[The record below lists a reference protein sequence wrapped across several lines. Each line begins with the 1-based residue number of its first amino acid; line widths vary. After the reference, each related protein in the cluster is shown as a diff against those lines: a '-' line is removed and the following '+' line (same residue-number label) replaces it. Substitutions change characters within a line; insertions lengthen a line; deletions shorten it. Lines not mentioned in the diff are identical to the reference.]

1 MKRLKKLVSSILI
14 TMLTV
19 ATLGIISAVK
29 AASAGPLYLGI
40 VSLRR
45 SGYGYQQGGASG
57 KVWKI
62 AEYDSENGK
71 TADLSKT
78 IYCIKGGPGFGSSD
92 MATGGVPTISKYT
105 QKFNLKD
112 LASIP
117 STYSKILPT
126 GTNYNSLMWLLDN
139 IYIMPAA
146 GTDNKT
152 AREAFLES
160 KIPDEFYEYVTDDD
174 IDVVQQL
181 AIWYFTNPSG
191 DKYHYETTNLKVNSI
206 ANVDSNYVSI
216 GDLAQYNGGD
226 DGRDRE
232 DAIEALFQY
241 YITNAKANSNY
252 KSTNNTTSP
261 IEIVKN
267 NATMTKVGSNYVAG
281 PYKINQLL
289 NVDYTLSATFTD
301 INGKTITPTIGI
313 KNSSGNIVSTTKSLK
328 ELVGQEFYLSMPVSS
343 NISGIKM
350 TVNTSY
356 TSKTVDYWS
365 VADAPTTEQPV
376 VIVDETPFKFSDTT
390 SIVVPKP
397 FDLSLRKFITNINGT
412 EITNRIPQVDVSKLA
427 SGEATTATYNHPKNP
442 LRVAIGDEVTYTIRV
457 YNEGEVDGYVEE
469 ITDHLPEQLEFIV
482 DDQVNIQYG
491 WKIASSS
498 DLKTIKTEYLSKAK
512 ETTDGANKISAF
524 NGKTLA
530 YKDVKIKCR
539 VVSTDPMPTKI
550 TNIADI
556 TRFTDGD
563 GNTVTDRD
571 SQANNVQLPTGKDL
585 ENYRDSEINRGEE
598 YIPGQQDDDDFEKL
612 TLKDFDLSLRKF
624 ITGVNGTAI
633 TNREPKVNVTP
644 LNNGG
649 TTAIYNHP
657 KTPVSVAI
665 GDLVEYTIRVYNE
678 AEIDGYVEEITD
690 HLPDQLEFVSGN
702 ATNTKYGWVV
712 DSTNSKIIRTNYLS
726 KAKESSAG
734 SNKIKAFNGTTLDYK
749 DVKVVC
755 KVVSTDPM
763 PTKITNIAD
772 ISNFTDGNGNKV
784 TDRDSQENN
793 VNIPS
798 DLPGYKDDEIGKDY
812 VPGQQDDDDFEKLKI
827 KEFDLAL
834 RKFITKLNDEEI
846 TSRIPQPDVTKLADG
861 TATTATY
868 NHPKNPIDVTIGD
881 IVEYTIRVYNEGEVD
896 GYVQEI
902 TDHLPDQ
909 LEFVAND
916 ETNIKYGWTVDGN
929 NSKIIRTKY
938 LSKENDTAEGENKIT
953 SFNGTT
959 LDYKDVKVVC
969 KVIETKPM
977 PTKITNI
984 ADISDFTDG
993 NGNKVKDR
1001 DSQENNVNI
1010 PSDLPGYKDDEIG
1023 KNYVP
1028 GQQDD
1033 DDFEK
1038 LKIKEF
1044 DLALR
1049 KFITKV
1055 NDENIS
1061 SRVPVVDITQL
1072 KNGTATTA
1080 TYDHPKTPIKVKI
1093 DDVVEYTIRVY
1104 NEGGVDGYVEEITD
1118 HLPDQL
1124 EFIADNET
1132 NKKYGW
1138 SVDNQNSKVVKTTY
1152 LSKANEKVAGENKI
1166 PAFDGTTLSYKEV
1179 KIACKVIS
1187 TNPMPTKITNIADIS
1202 DFTNGNGEK
1211 VKDRDS
1217 EENNVNIPSD
1227 LPGYKDDEIGKD
1239 YVPGQQDDDD
1249 FEKLEVKPLEFD
1261 LALRKFITKVNDE
1274 EITSRIPKV
1283 DITKLASGEATTAIY
1298 NHSKTPVEV
1307 AIDDIVEY
1315 TIRVYNEGEIDG
1327 YAEEI
1332 KDHLPDQLELIADN
1346 ETNKAYGWTVDD
1358 QDSKVIKTTYLSK
1371 ANEKVAGEN
1380 KIPAF
1385 DGTTLSY
1392 KDVKVVCKVVETNQ
1406 MPKKITNLADVSDFT
1421 DGDGNK
1427 VTDRDS
1433 EKDNVKIPEDRPGY
1447 KDDESNKDY
1456 VPGQEDDDDF
1466 EKVTVAKFD
1475 LSLRKFITAV
1485 NDTEITSRIPQVDV
1499 TPIKDGSGTTAKYDH
1514 PKDPVLVSN
1523 GNIVTYTIR
1532 VYNEGEIDGYASE
1545 IKDDMPQGLKFLTDN
1560 KTNIEYRW
1568 KMLDKDGKETE
1579 NLDEAVSIVTDYL
1592 SKEQE
1597 KTAGAN
1603 LLKAFDGE
1611 KLDYRDVKVAF
1622 EVTEPNTSDRILINQ
1637 AQISKNTNKDGKDV
1651 KDQDSVPDKWNEGE
1665 DDQDIE
1671 KVKVQYF
1678 DLSLRKWVTQAIVT
1692 ENGEDKIIES
1702 GHKAEDDPEDVV
1714 KVDLK
1719 KSKINKVTIK
1729 FRYKIRVKN
1738 EGNIAGY
1745 AKELKDYIPDGL
1757 KFVAED
1763 NPLWK
1768 QIDEKTI
1775 TTDQTKDILLQPGDT
1790 TEVEVLLTWINDSE
1804 NFGVMDNWAE
1814 ISKDHNDFNSPDID
1828 STPDNNKKGEDDIDD
1843 APVSVGVQT
1852 GQIRTFTT
1860 IGLAVLVILS
1870 SGVAL
1875 IKKFVL

>member
-1 MKRLKKLVSSILI
+1 MKKFKKLVSSILI

-19 ATLGIISAVK
+19 ATLGSISAVK

-45 SGYGYQQGGASG
+45 AGYGYQQEGS

-126 GTNYNSLMWLLDN
+126 GSNYNSLMWLLDN
-139 IYIMPAA
+139 IYIMPAI
-146 GTDNKT
+146 GTDNTT
-152 AREAFLES
+152 AREEFLKS
-160 KIPDEFYEYVTDDD
+160 KIPNELYELITDDD
-174 IDVVQQL
+174 IDAVQQL

-191 DKYHYETTNLKVNSI
+191 DKYHYETSNFKINSI
-206 ANVDSNYVSI
+206 ANVDSNYASM
-216 GDLAQYNGGD
+216 GDIFGD
-226 DGRDRE
+226 DGWDRE

-261 IEIVKN
+261 IEIVKG

-281 PYKINQLL
+281 PYKINKLL
-289 NVDYTLSATFTD
+289 NVDYTLNATFTD
-301 INGKTITPTIGI
+301 INGTAITPSIGI
-313 KNSSGNIVSTTKSLK
+313 KDVSGNVTATTKTLK
-328 ELVGQEFYLSMPVSS
+328 ELVGQEFYLIMPTSS

-376 VIVDETPFKFSDTT
+376 VIVNETPLNFSDAT

-427 SGEATTATYNHPKNP
+427 SGEATTATYNHPKIP
-442 LRVAIGDEVTYTIRV
+442 LKVAIGDVVTYTIRV
-457 YNEGEVDGYVEE
+457 YNEGDIDGYVEE
-469 ITDHLPEQLEFIV
+469 ITDHLPDQLEFIV
-482 DDQVNIQYG
+482 DDQVNIEYG
-491 WKIASSS
+491 WKIASST
-498 DLKTIKTEYLSKAK
+498 DLKTIKTEYLSKAN

-524 NGKTLA
+524 NGTTLA
-530 YKDVKIKCR
+530 YKDVKIKCK
-539 VVSTDPMPTKI
+539 VVATDPMADKI

-556 TRFTDGD
+556 TKFTDGD

-571 SQANNVQLPTGKDL
+571 SQENNVNLPTGKDL

-612 TLKDFDLSLRKF
+612 TLKEFDLSLRKF

-633 TNREPKVNVTP
+633 TDREPQANVTP

-690 HLPDQLEFVSGN
+690 HLPDQLEFVAGN
-702 ATNTKYGWVV
+702 ETNSKYGWVV

-726 KAKESSAG
+726 KAKEASEGA
-734 SNKIKAFNGTTLDYK
+734 NKIKAFDGTKLDYK

-772 ISNFTDGNGNKV
+772 ITKFTDGNGNKV

-834 RKFITKLNDEEI
+834 RKFITKVNNTEI
-846 TSRIPQPDVTKLADG
+846 KSRIPQVDTTPLKNG
-861 TATTATY
+861 TGTTAIY
-868 NHPKNPIDVTIGD
+868 NHSKEPVKVSLGAV
-881 IVEYTIRVYNEGEVD
+881 VEYIIRVYNEG
-896 GYVQEI
+896 Q
-902 TDHLPDQ
+902 
-909 LEFVAND
+909 
-916 ETNIKYGWTVDGN
+916 
-929 NSKIIRTKY
+929 
-938 LSKENDTAEGENKIT
+938 
-953 SFNGTT
+953 
-959 LDYKDVKVVC
+959 
-969 KVIETKPM
+969 
-977 PTKITNI
+977 
-984 ADISDFTDG
+984 
-993 NGNKVKDR
+993 
-1001 DSQENNVNI
+1001 
-1010 PSDLPGYKDDEIG
+1010 
-1023 KNYVP
+1023 
-1028 GQQDD
+1028 
-1033 DDFEK
+1033 
-1038 LKIKEF
+1038 
-1044 DLALR
+1044 
-1049 KFITKV
+1049 
-1055 NDENIS
+1055 
-1061 SRVPVVDITQL
+1061 
-1072 KNGTATTA
+1072 
-1080 TYDHPKTPIKVKI
+1080 
-1093 DDVVEYTIRVY
+1093 
-1104 NEGGVDGYVEEITD
+1104 VDGYVEEIKD

-1124 EFIADNET
+1124 EFIKDNET

-1138 SVDNQNSKVVKTTY
+1138 TVDSTDSKVIKTSY

-1179 KIACKVIS
+1179 KVACKVVS
-1187 TNPMPTKITNIADIS
+1187 TDPMPSKITNLADIS
-1202 DFTNGNGEK
+1202 DFTDGE
-1211 VKDRDS
+1211 
-1217 EENNVNIPSD
+1217 
-1227 LPGYKDDEIGKD
+1227 
-1239 YVPGQQDDDD
+1239 
-1249 FEKLEVKPLEFD
+1249 
-1261 LALRKFITKVNDE
+1261 
-1274 EITSRIPKV
+1274 
-1283 DITKLASGEATTAIY
+1283 
-1298 NHSKTPVEV
+1298 
-1307 AIDDIVEY
+1307 
-1315 TIRVYNEGEIDG
+1315 
-1327 YAEEI
+1327 
-1332 KDHLPDQLELIADN
+1332 
-1346 ETNKAYGWTVDD
+1346 
-1358 QDSKVIKTTYLSK
+1358 
-1371 ANEKVAGEN
+1371 
-1380 KIPAF
+1380 
-1385 DGTTLSY
+1385 
-1392 KDVKVVCKVVETNQ
+1392 
-1406 MPKKITNLADVSDFT
+1406 
-1421 DGDGNK
+1421 GNK

-1433 EKDNVKIPEDRPGY
+1433 KEDNVKIPEDRPGY
-1447 KDDESNKDY
+1447 KDDESKKDY

-1466 EKVTVAKFD
+1466 EKVTLVKFD

-1485 NDTEITSRIPQVDV
+1485 NNTEITSRIPQVDV
-1499 TPIKDGSGTTAKYDH
+1499 TPIKDGSSTTAKYDH

-1532 VYNEGEIDGYASE
+1532 VFNEGEMDGYASE

-1637 AQISKNTNKDGKDV
+1637 AQISKDSDKDGNDV
-1651 KDQDSVPDKWNEGE
+1651 TDQDSVPDKWNEGE

-1692 ENGEDKIIES
+1692 ENGEEKIIES

-1745 AKELKDYIPDGL
+1745 AKELKDYIPNGL
-1757 KFVAED
+1757 KFVPED

-1790 TEVEVLLTWINDSE
+1790 TEVEVVLTWINDSE

-1852 GQIRTFTT
+1852 GQIKTFTT
-1860 IGLAVLVILS
+1860 ISLAVLVILS
-1870 SGVAL
+1870 SGVVL

>member
-1 MKRLKKLVSSILI
+1 MKKLIKLVSSILI

-19 ATLGIISAVK
+19 TTLGSISAVK

-40 VSLRR
+40 VSLRS
-45 SGYGYQQGGASG
+45 SGYGYQQTGD

-62 AEYDSENGK
+62 AEYDSQNGK
-71 TADLSKT
+71 TANLSKT

-126 GTNYNSLMWLLDN
+126 GSNYNSLMWLLDN
-139 IYIMPAA
+139 IYIMPAI
-146 GTDNKT
+146 GTDNTT
-152 AREAFLES
+152 AREEFLKS
-160 KIPDEFYEYVTDDD
+160 KIPDKFYEYVTDDD
-174 IDVVQQL
+174 MDVVQQL
-181 AIWYFTNPSG
+181 AIWYFTNPEG
-191 DKYHYETTNLKVNSI
+191 KYHYATTNFKINSI
-206 ANVDSNYVSI
+206 ANVDSNYASM
-216 GDLAQYNGGD
+216 GDIFGD
-226 DGRDRE
+226 DGWNRE

-261 IEIVKN
+261 IEIVKS
-267 NATMTKVGSNYVAG
+267 NATMKKEGNNYVAG

-289 NVDYTLSATFTD
+289 NVDYTLNATFTD
-301 INGKTITPTIGI
+301 INETTITPSIGI
-313 KNSSGNIVSTTKSLK
+313 KNINGTVTATSKTLK
-328 ELVGQEFYLSMPVSS
+328 ELVGQEFYLMMPTSS

-376 VIVDETPFKFSDTT
+376 VIVNETPLKFSDTT

-412 EITNRIPQVDVSKLA
+412 EITNRIPQEDVSKLA
-427 SGEATTATYNHPKNP
+427 SGEATTATYNHPKTP
-442 LRVAIGDEVTYTIRV
+442 LKVAIGDVVTYTIRV
-457 YNEGEVDGYVEE
+457 YNEG
-469 ITDHLPEQLEFIV
+469 
-482 DDQVNIQYG
+482 
-491 WKIASSS
+491 
-498 DLKTIKTEYLSKAK
+498 
-512 ETTDGANKISAF
+512 
-524 NGKTLA
+524 
-530 YKDVKIKCR
+530 
-539 VVSTDPMPTKI
+539 
-550 TNIADI
+550 
-556 TRFTDGD
+556 
-563 GNTVTDRD
+563 
-571 SQANNVQLPTGKDL
+571 
-585 ENYRDSEINRGEE
+585 
-598 YIPGQQDDDDFEKL
+598 
-612 TLKDFDLSLRKF
+612 
-624 ITGVNGTAI
+624 
-633 TNREPKVNVTP
+633 
-644 LNNGG
+644 
-649 TTAIYNHP
+649 
-657 KTPVSVAI
+657 
-665 GDLVEYTIRVYNE
+665 
-678 AEIDGYVEEITD
+678 EIDGYVEEITD
-690 HLPDQLEFVSGN
+690 HLPDQLEFVAGN
-702 ATNTKYGWVV
+702 EINTKYGWVV
-712 DSTNSKIIRTNYLS
+712 DSTNSKTIRTNYLS
-726 KAKESSAG
+726 KAKEASEGA
-734 SNKIKAFNGTTLDYK
+734 NKIKAFDGEKLDYK

-772 ISNFTDGNGNKV
+772 ITKFTDGNGNTV

-846 TSRIPQPDVTKLADG
+846 TSRIPQPDVSKLADG

-868 NHPKNPIDVTIGD
+868 NHPK
-881 IVEYTIRVYNEGEVD
+881 
-896 GYVQEI
+896 
-902 TDHLPDQ
+902 
-909 LEFVAND
+909 
-916 ETNIKYGWTVDGN
+916 
-929 NSKIIRTKY
+929 
-938 LSKENDTAEGENKIT
+938 
-953 SFNGTT
+953 
-959 LDYKDVKVVC
+959 
-969 KVIETKPM
+969 
-977 PTKITNI
+977 
-984 ADISDFTDG
+984 
-993 NGNKVKDR
+993 
-1001 DSQENNVNI
+1001 
-1010 PSDLPGYKDDEIG
+1010 
-1023 KNYVP
+1023 
-1028 GQQDD
+1028 
-1033 DDFEK
+1033 
-1038 LKIKEF
+1038 
-1044 DLALR
+1044 
-1049 KFITKV
+1049 
-1055 NDENIS
+1055 
-1061 SRVPVVDITQL
+1061 
-1072 KNGTATTA
+1072 
-1080 TYDHPKTPIKVKI
+1080 TPISVAI
-1093 DDVVEYTIRVY
+1093 GDVVEYTIRVY
-1104 NEGGVDGYVEEITD
+1104 NEAEVDGYVEEITD

-1124 EFIADNET
+1124 EFIAGNET
-1132 NKKYGW
+1132 NTKYGW
-1138 SVDNQNSKVVKTTY
+1138 TVDSNNSKIIKTKY
-1152 LSKANEKVAGENKI
+1152 LSKANETTEGDNKI
-1166 PAFDGTTLSYKEV
+1166 KAFDGTQLDYKDV
-1179 KIACKVIS
+1179 KVVCKVVS
-1187 TNPMPTKITNIADIS
+1187 TDPMPTKITNIADITK
-1202 DFTNGNGEK
+1202 FTDGNGNT
-1211 VKDRDS
+1211 VTDRDS
-1217 EENNVNIPSD
+1217 QENNVNIPSD

-1249 FEKLEVKPLEFD
+1249 FEKLKIKEFD
-1261 LALRKFITKVNDE
+1261 LALRKFITKVNNT
-1274 EITSRIPKV
+1274 EIKSRIPQV
-1283 DITKLASGEATTAIY
+1283 DTTPLKNGTGTTAIY
-1298 NHSKTPVEV
+1298 NHSKEPVKV
-1307 AIDDIVEY
+1307 SLGAVVEY
-1315 TIRVYNEGEIDG
+1315 TIRVYNEGQVDG
-1327 YAEEI
+1327 YVEEI
-1332 KDHLPDQLELIADN
+1332 KDHLPDQLEFVKDN
-1346 ETNKAYGWTVDD
+1346 ETNKKYGWTVDST
-1358 QDSKVIKTTYLSK
+1358 DSKVIKTSYLSK
-1371 ANEKVAGEN
+1371 ENEKVAGEN

-1392 KDVKVVCKVVETNQ
+1392 KEVKVACKVVSTDP
-1406 MPKKITNLADVSDFT
+1406 MPSKITNLADISDFT
-1421 DGDGNK
+1421 DGEGNK

-1433 EKDNVKIPEDRPGY
+1433 KEDNVKIPEDRPGY
-1447 KDDESNKDY
+1447 KDDESKKDY

-1466 EKVTVAKFD
+1466 EKVTLVKFD

-1485 NDTEITSRIPQVDV
+1485 NNTEITSRIPQVDV
-1499 TPIKDGSGTTAKYDH
+1499 TPIKDGSSTTAKYDH

-1532 VYNEGEIDGYASE
+1532 VFNEGEMDGYASE

-1579 NLDEAVSIVTDYL
+1579 NLDEAISIVTDYL

-1637 AQISKNTNKDGKDV
+1637 AQISKDSDKDGNDV
-1651 KDQDSVPDKWNEGE
+1651 TDQDSVPDKWNEGE

-1692 ENGEDKIIES
+1692 ENGEEKIIES

-1745 AKELKDYIPDGL
+1745 AKELKDYIPNGL
-1757 KFVAED
+1757 KFVPED

-1790 TEVEVLLTWINDSE
+1790 TEVEVVLTWINDSE

-1852 GQIRTFTT
+1852 GQIKTFTT
-1860 IGLAVLVILS
+1860 ISLAVLVILS
-1870 SGVAL
+1870 SGVVL

>member
-1 MKRLKKLVSSILI
+1 MKKFKKLVSSILI

-19 ATLGIISAVK
+19 ATLGSISAVK

-45 SGYGYQQGGASG
+45 AGYGYQQEGS

-126 GTNYNSLMWLLDN
+126 GSNYNSLMWLLDN
-139 IYIMPAA
+139 IYIMPAI
-146 GTDNKT
+146 GTDNTT
-152 AREAFLES
+152 AREEFLKS
-160 KIPDEFYEYVTDDD
+160 KIPNELYELITDDD
-174 IDVVQQL
+174 IDAVQQL

-191 DKYHYETTNLKVNSI
+191 DKYHYETSNFKINSI
-206 ANVDSNYVSI
+206 ANVDSNYASM
-216 GDLAQYNGGD
+216 GDIFGD
-226 DGRDRE
+226 DGWDRE

-261 IEIVKN
+261 IEIVKS

-289 NVDYTLSATFTD
+289 NVDYTLNATFTD
-301 INGKTITPTIGI
+301 INGTTITPSIGI
-313 KNSSGNIVSTTKSLK
+313 KDVSGNVTATTKTLK
-328 ELVGQEFYLSMPVSS
+328 ELVGQEFYLIMPTSS

-376 VIVDETPFKFSDTT
+376 VIVNETPLNFSDAT

-427 SGEATTATYNHPKNP
+427 SGEATTATYNHTKTP
-442 LRVAIGDEVTYTIRV
+442 LKVAIGDVVTYTIRV
-457 YNEGEVDGYVEE
+457 YNEGDIDGYVEE
-469 ITDHLPEQLEFIV
+469 ITDHLPDQLEFIV
-482 DDQVNIQYG
+482 DDQVNIEYG
-491 WKIASSS
+491 WKIASST
-498 DLKTIKTEYLSKAK
+498 DLKTIKTEYLSKAN

-524 NGKTLA
+524 NGTTLA

-539 VVSTDPMPTKI
+539 VVATDPMADKI

-556 TRFTDGD
+556 TKFTDGD

-571 SQANNVQLPTGKDL
+571 SQENNVNLPTGKDL

-612 TLKDFDLSLRKF
+612 TLKEFDLSLRKF

-633 TNREPKVNVTP
+633 TNREPQVNVTP

-690 HLPDQLEFVSGN
+690 HLPDQLEFVAGN
-702 ATNTKYGWVV
+702 EINTKYGWVV

-726 KAKESSAG
+726 KAKEASEGA
-734 SNKIKAFNGTTLDYK
+734 NKIKAFDGTKLDYK

-772 ISNFTDGNGNKV
+772 ITKFTDGNGNTV

-834 RKFITKLNDEEI
+834 RKFITKVNNTEI
-846 TSRIPQPDVTKLADG
+846 KSRIPQVD
-861 TATTATY
+861 TT
-868 NHPKNPIDVTIGD
+868 P
-881 IVEYTIRVYNEGEVD
+881 
-896 GYVQEI
+896 
-902 TDHLPDQ
+902 
-909 LEFVAND
+909 
-916 ETNIKYGWTVDGN
+916 
-929 NSKIIRTKY
+929 
-938 LSKENDTAEGENKIT
+938 
-953 SFNGTT
+953 
-959 LDYKDVKVVC
+959 
-969 KVIETKPM
+969 
-977 PTKITNI
+977 
-984 ADISDFTDG
+984 
-993 NGNKVKDR
+993 
-1001 DSQENNVNI
+1001 
-1010 PSDLPGYKDDEIG
+1010 
-1023 KNYVP
+1023 
-1028 GQQDD
+1028 
-1033 DDFEK
+1033 
-1038 LKIKEF
+1038 
-1044 DLALR
+1044 
-1049 KFITKV
+1049 
-1055 NDENIS
+1055 
-1061 SRVPVVDITQL
+1061 L
-1072 KNGTATTA
+1072 KNGTGTTA
-1080 TYDHPKTPIKVKI
+1080 IYNHSKEPVKVSLGA
-1093 DDVVEYTIRVY
+1093 VVEYTIRVY
-1104 NEGGVDGYVEEITD
+1104 NEGQVDGYVEEIKD

-1124 EFIADNET
+1124 EFIKDNET

-1138 SVDNQNSKVVKTTY
+1138 TVDSTDSKVIKTSY
-1152 LSKANEKVAGENKI
+1152 LCKANEKVAGENKI

-1179 KIACKVIS
+1179 KVACKVVS
-1187 TNPMPTKITNIADIS
+1187 TDPMPSKITNLADIS
-1202 DFTNGNGEK
+1202 DFTDGE
-1211 VKDRDS
+1211 
-1217 EENNVNIPSD
+1217 
-1227 LPGYKDDEIGKD
+1227 
-1239 YVPGQQDDDD
+1239 
-1249 FEKLEVKPLEFD
+1249 
-1261 LALRKFITKVNDE
+1261 
-1274 EITSRIPKV
+1274 
-1283 DITKLASGEATTAIY
+1283 
-1298 NHSKTPVEV
+1298 
-1307 AIDDIVEY
+1307 
-1315 TIRVYNEGEIDG
+1315 
-1327 YAEEI
+1327 
-1332 KDHLPDQLELIADN
+1332 
-1346 ETNKAYGWTVDD
+1346 
-1358 QDSKVIKTTYLSK
+1358 
-1371 ANEKVAGEN
+1371 
-1380 KIPAF
+1380 
-1385 DGTTLSY
+1385 
-1392 KDVKVVCKVVETNQ
+1392 
-1406 MPKKITNLADVSDFT
+1406 
-1421 DGDGNK
+1421 GNK

-1433 EKDNVKIPEDRPGY
+1433 KEDNVKIPEDRPGY
-1447 KDDESNKDY
+1447 KDDESKKDY

-1466 EKVTVAKFD
+1466 EKVTLVKFD

-1485 NDTEITSRIPQVDV
+1485 NNTEITSRIPQVDV
-1499 TPIKDGSGTTAKYDH
+1499 TPIKDGSSTTAKYDH

-1523 GNIVTYTIR
+1523 GKIVTYTIR
-1532 VYNEGEIDGYASE
+1532 VFNEGEMDGYASE

-1637 AQISKNTNKDGKDV
+1637 AQISKDSDKDGNDV
-1651 KDQDSVPDKWNEGE
+1651 TDQDSVPDKWNEGE

-1745 AKELKDYIPDGL
+1745 AKELKDYIPNGL
-1757 KFVAED
+1757 KFVPED

-1790 TEVEVLLTWINDSE
+1790 TEVEVVLTWINDSE

-1852 GQIRTFTT
+1852 GQIKTFTT

-1870 SGVAL
+1870 SGVVL

>member
-1 MKRLKKLVSSILI
+1 MKKLKKLVSSILI

-19 ATLGIISAVK
+19 ATLGSISAVK

-45 SGYGYQQGGASG
+45 AGYGYQQEGS

-126 GTNYNSLMWLLDN
+126 GSNYNSLMWLLDN
-139 IYIMPAA
+139 IYIMPAI
-146 GTDNKT
+146 GTDNTT
-152 AREAFLES
+152 AREEFLKS
-160 KIPDEFYEYVTDDD
+160 KIPNELYDLITDDD
-174 IDVVQQL
+174 IDAVQQL

-191 DKYHYETTNLKVNSI
+191 DKYHYETSNFKINSI
-206 ANVDSNYVSI
+206 ANVDSNYASM
-216 GDLAQYNGGD
+216 GDIFGD
-226 DGRDRE
+226 DGWNRE

-261 IEIVKN
+261 IEIVKS

-289 NVDYTLSATFTD
+289 NVDYTLNATFTD
-301 INGKTITPTIGI
+301 INGTTITPSIGI
-313 KNSSGNIVSTTKSLK
+313 KDVSGNVTATTKTLK
-328 ELVGQEFYLSMPVSS
+328 ELVGQEFYLIMPTSS

-376 VIVDETPFKFSDTT
+376 VIVNETPLNFSDTT

-427 SGEATTATYNHPKNP
+427 SGEATTATYNHTKTP
-442 LRVAIGDEVTYTIRV
+442 LKVAIGDVVTYTIRV
-457 YNEGEVDGYVEE
+457 YNEGDIDGYVEE
-469 ITDHLPEQLEFIV
+469 ITDHLPDQLEFIV
-482 DDQVNIQYG
+482 DDQVNIENG
-491 WKIASSS
+491 WKIASST
-498 DLKTIKTEYLSKAK
+498 DLKTIKTEYLSKAN

-524 NGKTLA
+524 NGTTLA

-539 VVSTDPMPTKI
+539 VVATEPMADKI

-556 TRFTDGD
+556 TKFTDGD

-571 SQANNVQLPTGKDL
+571 SQENNVNLPTGKDL
-585 ENYRDSEINRGEE
+585 ENYKDSEINRGEE

-612 TLKDFDLSLRKF
+612 TLKEFDLSLRKF

-633 TNREPKVNVTP
+633 TNREPQVNVTP
-644 LNNGG
+644 LKNGG

-690 HLPDQLEFVSGN
+690 HLPDQLEFVAGN
-702 ATNTKYGWVV
+702 EINTKYGWVV

-726 KAKESSAG
+726 KAKETPEGA
-734 SNKIKAFNGTTLDYK
+734 NKIKAFDGTKLDYK

-772 ISNFTDGNGNKV
+772 ITRFTDGNGNTV

-846 TSRIPQPDVTKLADG
+846 TSRIPQPDVSKLADG

-868 NHPKNPIDVTIGD
+868 NHPK
-881 IVEYTIRVYNEGEVD
+881 
-896 GYVQEI
+896 
-902 TDHLPDQ
+902 
-909 LEFVAND
+909 
-916 ETNIKYGWTVDGN
+916 
-929 NSKIIRTKY
+929 
-938 LSKENDTAEGENKIT
+938 
-953 SFNGTT
+953 
-959 LDYKDVKVVC
+959 
-969 KVIETKPM
+969 
-977 PTKITNI
+977 
-984 ADISDFTDG
+984 
-993 NGNKVKDR
+993 
-1001 DSQENNVNI
+1001 
-1010 PSDLPGYKDDEIG
+1010 
-1023 KNYVP
+1023 
-1028 GQQDD
+1028 
-1033 DDFEK
+1033 
-1038 LKIKEF
+1038 
-1044 DLALR
+1044 
-1049 KFITKV
+1049 
-1055 NDENIS
+1055 
-1061 SRVPVVDITQL
+1061 
-1072 KNGTATTA
+1072 
-1080 TYDHPKTPIKVKI
+1080 TPISVAI
-1093 DDVVEYTIRVY
+1093 GDVVEYTIRVY
-1104 NEGGVDGYVEEITD
+1104 NEAEVDGYVEEITD

-1124 EFIADNET
+1124 EFVAGNET
-1132 NKKYGW
+1132 NTKYGW
-1138 SVDNQNSKVVKTTY
+1138 TVDSNNSKIIKTKY
-1152 LSKANEKVAGENKI
+1152 LSKANETTEGDNKI
-1166 PAFDGTTLSYKEV
+1166 KAFDGTKLDYKDV
-1179 KIACKVIS
+1179 KVVCKVVS
-1187 TNPMPTKITNIADIS
+1187 TDPMPTKITNIADITK
-1202 DFTNGNGEK
+1202 FTDGNGNT
-1211 VKDRDS
+1211 VTDRDS
-1217 EENNVNIPSD
+1217 QENNVNIPSD

-1249 FEKLEVKPLEFD
+1249 FEKLKIKEFD
-1261 LALRKFITKVNDE
+1261 LALRKFITKVNNT
-1274 EITSRIPKV
+1274 EIKSRIPQV
-1283 DITKLASGEATTAIY
+1283 DTTPLKNGTGTTAIY
-1298 NHSKTPVEV
+1298 NHSKEPVKV
-1307 AIDDIVEY
+1307 SLGSVVEY
-1315 TIRVYNEGEIDG
+1315 TIRVYNEGQVDG
-1327 YAEEI
+1327 YVEEI
-1332 KDHLPDQLELIADN
+1332 KDHLPDQLEFVKDN
-1346 ETNKAYGWTVDD
+1346 ETNKKYGWTVDST
-1358 QDSKVIKTTYLSK
+1358 DSKVIKTSYLSK

-1392 KDVKVVCKVVETNQ
+1392 KEVKVACKVVSTDP
-1406 MPKKITNLADVSDFT
+1406 MPSKITNLADISDFT
-1421 DGDGNK
+1421 DGEGNK

-1433 EKDNVKIPEDRPGY
+1433 KEDNVKIPEDRPGY
-1447 KDDESNKDY
+1447 KDDESKKDY

-1466 EKVTVAKFD
+1466 EKVTLVKFD

-1485 NDTEITSRIPQVDV
+1485 NNTEITSRIPQVDV
-1499 TPIKDGSGTTAKYDH
+1499 TPIKDGSSTTAKYDH

-1532 VYNEGEIDGYASE
+1532 VFNEGEMDGYASE

-1637 AQISKNTNKDGKDV
+1637 AQISKDSDKDGNDV
-1651 KDQDSVPDKWNEGE
+1651 TDQDSVPDKWNEGE

-1692 ENGEDKIIES
+1692 ENGEEKIIES

-1745 AKELKDYIPDGL
+1745 AKELKDYIPNGL
-1757 KFVAED
+1757 KFVPED

-1790 TEVEVLLTWINDSE
+1790 TEVEVVLTWINDSE

-1852 GQIRTFTT
+1852 GQIKTFTT

-1870 SGVAL
+1870 SGVVL

>member
-1 MKRLKKLVSSILI
+1 MKKFKKLVSSILI

-19 ATLGIISAVK
+19 ATLGSISAVK

-45 SGYGYQQGGASG
+45 AGYGYQQEGS

-126 GTNYNSLMWLLDN
+126 GSNYNSLMWLLDN
-139 IYIMPAA
+139 IYIMPAI
-146 GTDNKT
+146 GTDNTT
-152 AREAFLES
+152 AREEFLKS
-160 KIPDEFYEYVTDDD
+160 KIPNELYELITDDD
-174 IDVVQQL
+174 IDAVQQL

-191 DKYHYETTNLKVNSI
+191 DKYHYETSNFKINSI
-206 ANVDSNYVSI
+206 ANVDSNYASM
-216 GDLAQYNGGD
+216 GDIFGD
-226 DGRDRE
+226 DGWNRE

-261 IEIVKN
+261 IEIVKS

-289 NVDYTLSATFTD
+289 NVDYTLNATFTD
-301 INGKTITPTIGI
+301 INGTTITPSIGI
-313 KNSSGNIVSTTKSLK
+313 KDVSGNVTATTKTLK
-328 ELVGQEFYLSMPVSS
+328 ELVGQEFYLIMPTSS

-376 VIVDETPFKFSDTT
+376 VIVNETPLNFSDTT

-427 SGEATTATYNHPKNP
+427 SGEATTATYNHTKTP
-442 LRVAIGDEVTYTIRV
+442 LKVAIGDVVTYTIRV
-457 YNEGEVDGYVEE
+457 YNEGDIDGYVEE
-469 ITDHLPEQLEFIV
+469 ITDHLPDQLEFIV
-482 DDQVNIQYG
+482 DDQVNIEYG
-491 WKIASSS
+491 WKIASST
-498 DLKTIKTEYLSKAK
+498 DLKTIKTEYLSKAN

-524 NGKTLA
+524 NGTTLA

-539 VVSTDPMPTKI
+539 VVATEPMADKI

-556 TRFTDGD
+556 TKFADGD

-571 SQANNVQLPTGKDL
+571 SQENNVNLPTGKDL

-612 TLKDFDLSLRKF
+612 TLKEFDLSLRKF

-633 TNREPKVNVTP
+633 TNREPQVNVTP
-644 LNNGG
+644 LKNGG

-657 KTPVSVAI
+657 KTPVSVAV

-690 HLPDQLEFVSGN
+690 HLPDQLEFVAGN
-702 ATNTKYGWVV
+702 EINTKYGWVV

-726 KAKESSAG
+726 KAKEASEGA
-734 SNKIKAFNGTTLDYK
+734 NKIKAFDGEKLDYK

-772 ISNFTDGNGNKV
+772 ITKFTDGNGNTV

-846 TSRIPQPDVTKLADG
+846 TSRIPQPDVSKLADG

-868 NHPKNPIDVTIGD
+868 NHPK
-881 IVEYTIRVYNEGEVD
+881 
-896 GYVQEI
+896 
-902 TDHLPDQ
+902 
-909 LEFVAND
+909 
-916 ETNIKYGWTVDGN
+916 
-929 NSKIIRTKY
+929 
-938 LSKENDTAEGENKIT
+938 
-953 SFNGTT
+953 
-959 LDYKDVKVVC
+959 
-969 KVIETKPM
+969 
-977 PTKITNI
+977 
-984 ADISDFTDG
+984 
-993 NGNKVKDR
+993 
-1001 DSQENNVNI
+1001 
-1010 PSDLPGYKDDEIG
+1010 
-1023 KNYVP
+1023 
-1028 GQQDD
+1028 
-1033 DDFEK
+1033 
-1038 LKIKEF
+1038 
-1044 DLALR
+1044 
-1049 KFITKV
+1049 
-1055 NDENIS
+1055 
-1061 SRVPVVDITQL
+1061 
-1072 KNGTATTA
+1072 
-1080 TYDHPKTPIKVKI
+1080 TPISVAI
-1093 DDVVEYTIRVY
+1093 GDVVEYTIRVY
-1104 NEGGVDGYVEEITD
+1104 NEAEVDGYVEEITD

-1124 EFIADNET
+1124 EFVAGNET
-1132 NKKYGW
+1132 NTKYGW
-1138 SVDNQNSKVVKTTY
+1138 TVDSNNSKIIKTKY
-1152 LSKANEKVAGENKI
+1152 LSKANETTEGDNKI
-1166 PAFDGTTLSYKEV
+1166 KAFDGTKLDYKDV
-1179 KIACKVIS
+1179 KVVCKVVS
-1187 TNPMPTKITNIADIS
+1187 TDPMPTKITNIADITK
-1202 DFTNGNGEK
+1202 FTDGNGNT
-1211 VKDRDS
+1211 VTDRDS
-1217 EENNVNIPSD
+1217 QENNVNIPSD

-1249 FEKLEVKPLEFD
+1249 FEKLKIKEFD
-1261 LALRKFITKVNDE
+1261 LALRKFITKVNNT
-1274 EITSRIPKV
+1274 EIKSRIPQV
-1283 DITKLASGEATTAIY
+1283 DTTPLKNGTGTTAIY
-1298 NHSKTPVEV
+1298 NHSKEPVKV
-1307 AIDDIVEY
+1307 SLGAVVEY
-1315 TIRVYNEGEIDG
+1315 TIRVYNEGQVDG
-1327 YAEEI
+1327 YVEEI
-1332 KDHLPDQLELIADN
+1332 KDHLPDQLEFIKDN
-1346 ETNKAYGWTVDD
+1346 ETNKKYGWTVDST
-1358 QDSKVIKTTYLSK
+1358 DSKVIKTSYLCK

-1392 KDVKVVCKVVETNQ
+1392 KEVKVACKVVSTDP
-1406 MPKKITNLADVSDFT
+1406 MPSKITNLADISDFT
-1421 DGDGNK
+1421 DGEGNK

-1433 EKDNVKIPEDRPGY
+1433 KEDNVKIPEDRPGY
-1447 KDDESNKDY
+1447 KDDESKKDY

-1466 EKVTVAKFD
+1466 EKVTLVKFD

-1485 NDTEITSRIPQVDV
+1485 NNTEITSRIPQVDV
-1499 TPIKDGSGTTAKYDH
+1499 TPIKDGSSTTAKYDH

-1532 VYNEGEIDGYASE
+1532 VFNEGEMDGYASE

-1637 AQISKNTNKDGKDV
+1637 AQISKDSDKDGNDV
-1651 KDQDSVPDKWNEGE
+1651 TDQDSVPDKWNEGE

-1692 ENGEDKIIES
+1692 ENGEEKIIES

-1745 AKELKDYIPDGL
+1745 AKELKDYIPNGL
-1757 KFVAED
+1757 KFVPED

-1790 TEVEVLLTWINDSE
+1790 TEVEVVLTWINDSE

-1852 GQIRTFTT
+1852 GQIKTFTT

-1870 SGVAL
+1870 SGVVL

>member
-1 MKRLKKLVSSILI
+1 MKKFKKLVSSILI

-19 ATLGIISAVK
+19 ATLGSISAVK

-45 SGYGYQQGGASG
+45 AGYGYQQEGS

-126 GTNYNSLMWLLDN
+126 GSNYNSLMWLLDN
-139 IYIMPAA
+139 IYIMPAI
-146 GTDNKT
+146 GTDNTT
-152 AREAFLES
+152 AREEFLKS
-160 KIPDEFYEYVTDDD
+160 KIPNELYGLITDDD
-174 IDVVQQL
+174 IDAVQQL

-191 DKYHYETTNLKVNSI
+191 DKYHYETSNFKINSI
-206 ANVDSNYVSI
+206 ANVDSNYASM
-216 GDLAQYNGGD
+216 GDIFGD
-226 DGRDRE
+226 DGWDRE

-261 IEIVKN
+261 IEIVKS

-289 NVDYTLSATFTD
+289 NVDYTLNATFTD
-301 INGKTITPTIGI
+301 INGTTITPSIGI
-313 KNSSGNIVSTTKSLK
+313 KDVSGNVTATTKTLK
-328 ELVGQEFYLSMPVSS
+328 ELVGQEFYLIMPTSS

-376 VIVDETPFKFSDTT
+376 VIVNETPLNFSDAT

-427 SGEATTATYNHPKNP
+427 SGEATTATYNHTKTP
-442 LRVAIGDEVTYTIRV
+442 LKVAIGDVVTYTIRV
-457 YNEGEVDGYVEE
+457 YNEGDIDGYVEE
-469 ITDHLPEQLEFIV
+469 ITDHLPDQLEFIV
-482 DDQVNIQYG
+482 DDQVNIEYG
-491 WKIASSS
+491 WKIASST
-498 DLKTIKTEYLSKAK
+498 DLKTIKTEYLSKAN

-524 NGKTLA
+524 NGTTLA

-539 VVSTDPMPTKI
+539 VVATDPMADKI

-556 TRFTDGD
+556 TKFTDGD

-571 SQANNVQLPTGKDL
+571 SQENNVNLPTGKDL
-585 ENYRDSEINRGEE
+585 ENYKDSEINRGEE

-612 TLKDFDLSLRKF
+612 TLKEFDLSLRKF

-633 TNREPKVNVTP
+633 TNREPQVNVTP
-644 LNNGG
+644 LKNGG

-690 HLPDQLEFVSGN
+690 HLPDQLEFVAGN
-702 ATNTKYGWVV
+702 EINTKYGWVV

-726 KAKESSAG
+726 KAKEASEGA
-734 SNKIKAFNGTTLDYK
+734 NKIKAFDGTKLDYK

-755 KVVSTDPM
+755 KVISTDPM

-772 ISNFTDGNGNKV
+772 ITKFTDGNGNKV

-846 TSRIPQPDVTKLADG
+846 TSRIPQPDVSKLADG

-868 NHPKNPIDVTIGD
+868 NHPK
-881 IVEYTIRVYNEGEVD
+881 
-896 GYVQEI
+896 
-902 TDHLPDQ
+902 
-909 LEFVAND
+909 
-916 ETNIKYGWTVDGN
+916 
-929 NSKIIRTKY
+929 
-938 LSKENDTAEGENKIT
+938 
-953 SFNGTT
+953 
-959 LDYKDVKVVC
+959 
-969 KVIETKPM
+969 
-977 PTKITNI
+977 
-984 ADISDFTDG
+984 
-993 NGNKVKDR
+993 
-1001 DSQENNVNI
+1001 
-1010 PSDLPGYKDDEIG
+1010 
-1023 KNYVP
+1023 
-1028 GQQDD
+1028 
-1033 DDFEK
+1033 
-1038 LKIKEF
+1038 
-1044 DLALR
+1044 
-1049 KFITKV
+1049 
-1055 NDENIS
+1055 
-1061 SRVPVVDITQL
+1061 
-1072 KNGTATTA
+1072 
-1080 TYDHPKTPIKVKI
+1080 TPISVAI
-1093 DDVVEYTIRVY
+1093 GDVVEYTIRVY
-1104 NEGGVDGYVEEITD
+1104 NEAEVDGYVEEITD

-1124 EFIADNET
+1124 EFIAGNET
-1132 NKKYGW
+1132 NTKYGW
-1138 SVDNQNSKVVKTTY
+1138 TVDSNNSKIIKTKY
-1152 LSKANEKVAGENKI
+1152 LSKANETTEGDNKI
-1166 PAFDGTTLSYKEV
+1166 KAFDGTQLDYKDV
-1179 KIACKVIS
+1179 KVVCKVVS
-1187 TNPMPTKITNIADIS
+1187 TDPMPTKITNIADITK
-1202 DFTNGNGEK
+1202 FTDGNGNT
-1211 VKDRDS
+1211 VTDRDS
-1217 EENNVNIPSD
+1217 QENNVNIPSD

-1249 FEKLEVKPLEFD
+1249 FEKLKIKEFD
-1261 LALRKFITKVNDE
+1261 LALRKFITKVNNT
-1274 EITSRIPKV
+1274 EIKSRIPQV
-1283 DITKLASGEATTAIY
+1283 DTTPLKNGTGTTAIY
-1298 NHSKTPVEV
+1298 NHSKEPVKV
-1307 AIDDIVEY
+1307 SLGAVVEY
-1315 TIRVYNEGEIDG
+1315 TIRVYNEGQVDG
-1327 YAEEI
+1327 YVEEI
-1332 KDHLPDQLELIADN
+1332 KDHLPDQLEFVKDN
-1346 ETNKAYGWTVDD
+1346 ETNKKYGWTVDST
-1358 QDSKVIKTTYLSK
+1358 DSKVIKTSYLSK
-1371 ANEKVAGEN
+1371 ENEKVAGEN

-1392 KDVKVVCKVVETNQ
+1392 KEVKVACKVVSTDP
-1406 MPKKITNLADVSDFT
+1406 MPSKITNLADISDFT
-1421 DGDGNK
+1421 DGEGNK

-1433 EKDNVKIPEDRPGY
+1433 KEDNVKIPEDRPGY
-1447 KDDESNKDY
+1447 KDDESKKDY

-1466 EKVTVAKFD
+1466 EKVTLVKFD

-1485 NDTEITSRIPQVDV
+1485 NNTEITSRIPQVDV
-1499 TPIKDGSGTTAKYDH
+1499 TPIKDGSSTTAKYDH

-1532 VYNEGEIDGYASE
+1532 VFNEGEMDGYASE

-1579 NLDEAVSIVTDYL
+1579 NLDEAISIVTDYL

-1637 AQISKNTNKDGKDV
+1637 AQISKDSDKDGNDV
-1651 KDQDSVPDKWNEGE
+1651 TDQDSVPDKWNEGE

-1692 ENGEDKIIES
+1692 ENGEEKIIES

-1745 AKELKDYIPDGL
+1745 AKELKDYIPNGL
-1757 KFVAED
+1757 KFVPED

-1790 TEVEVLLTWINDSE
+1790 TEVEVVLTWINDSE

-1852 GQIRTFTT
+1852 GQIKTFTT
-1860 IGLAVLVILS
+1860 ISLAVLVILS
-1870 SGVAL
+1870 SGVVL

>member
-1 MKRLKKLVSSILI
+1 MKKFKKLVSSILI

-19 ATLGIISAVK
+19 ATLGSISAVK

-45 SGYGYQQGGASG
+45 AGYGYQQEGS

-126 GTNYNSLMWLLDN
+126 GSNYNSLMWLLDN
-139 IYIMPAA
+139 IYIMPAI
-146 GTDNKT
+146 GTDNTT
-152 AREAFLES
+152 AREEFLKS
-160 KIPDEFYEYVTDDD
+160 KIPNELYDLITDDD
-174 IDVVQQL
+174 IDAVQQL

-191 DKYHYETTNLKVNSI
+191 DKYHYETSNFKINSI
-206 ANVDSNYVSI
+206 ANVDSNYASM
-216 GDLAQYNGGD
+216 GDIFGD
-226 DGRDRE
+226 DGWDRE

-261 IEIVKN
+261 IEIVKG

-281 PYKINQLL
+281 PYKINKLL
-289 NVDYTLSATFTD
+289 NVDYTLNATFTD
-301 INGKTITPTIGI
+301 INGTTITPSIGI
-313 KNSSGNIVSTTKSLK
+313 KDVSGNVTATTKTLK
-328 ELVGQEFYLSMPVSS
+328 ELVGQEFYLIMPTSS

-376 VIVDETPFKFSDTT
+376 VIVNETPLNFSDTT

-427 SGEATTATYNHPKNP
+427 SGEATTATYNHPKTP
-442 LRVAIGDEVTYTIRV
+442 LKVAIGDVVTYTIRV
-457 YNEGEVDGYVEE
+457 YNEGEIDGYVEE

-482 DDQVNIQYG
+482 DDQVNIEYG
-491 WKIASSS
+491 WKIASST
-498 DLKTIKTEYLSKAK
+498 DLKTIKTEYLSKAN

-524 NGKTLA
+524 NGTTLA

-539 VVSTDPMPTKI
+539 VVATEPMADKI

-556 TRFTDGD
+556 TKFTDGD

-571 SQANNVQLPTGKDL
+571 SQENNVNLPTGKDL

-612 TLKDFDLSLRKF
+612 TLKEFDLSLRKF

-633 TNREPKVNVTP
+633 TNREPQVNVTP
-644 LNNGG
+644 LKNGG

-690 HLPDQLEFVSGN
+690 HLPDQLEFVTGN
-702 ATNTKYGWVV
+702 EINTKYGWVV

-726 KAKESSAG
+726 KAKETSEGA
-734 SNKIKAFNGTTLDYK
+734 NKIKAFDGTKLDYK

-755 KVVSTDPM
+755 KVVSTEPM

-772 ISNFTDGNGNKV
+772 ITKFTDGNGNTV

-834 RKFITKLNDEEI
+834 RKFITKVNNTEI
-846 TSRIPQPDVTKLADG
+846 KSRIPQVD
-861 TATTATY
+861 TT
-868 NHPKNPIDVTIGD
+868 P
-881 IVEYTIRVYNEGEVD
+881 
-896 GYVQEI
+896 
-902 TDHLPDQ
+902 
-909 LEFVAND
+909 
-916 ETNIKYGWTVDGN
+916 
-929 NSKIIRTKY
+929 
-938 LSKENDTAEGENKIT
+938 
-953 SFNGTT
+953 
-959 LDYKDVKVVC
+959 
-969 KVIETKPM
+969 
-977 PTKITNI
+977 
-984 ADISDFTDG
+984 
-993 NGNKVKDR
+993 
-1001 DSQENNVNI
+1001 
-1010 PSDLPGYKDDEIG
+1010 
-1023 KNYVP
+1023 
-1028 GQQDD
+1028 
-1033 DDFEK
+1033 
-1038 LKIKEF
+1038 
-1044 DLALR
+1044 
-1049 KFITKV
+1049 
-1055 NDENIS
+1055 
-1061 SRVPVVDITQL
+1061 L
-1072 KNGTATTA
+1072 KNGTGTTA
-1080 TYDHPKTPIKVKI
+1080 IYNHSKEPVKVSLGA
-1093 DDVVEYTIRVY
+1093 VVEYTIRVY
-1104 NEGGVDGYVEEITD
+1104 NEGQVDGYVEEIKD

-1124 EFIADNET
+1124 EFIKDNET

-1138 SVDNQNSKVVKTTY
+1138 TVDSTDSKVIKTSY

-1179 KIACKVIS
+1179 KVACKVVS
-1187 TNPMPTKITNIADIS
+1187 TDPMPSKITNLADIS
-1202 DFTNGNGEK
+1202 DFTDGE
-1211 VKDRDS
+1211 
-1217 EENNVNIPSD
+1217 
-1227 LPGYKDDEIGKD
+1227 
-1239 YVPGQQDDDD
+1239 
-1249 FEKLEVKPLEFD
+1249 
-1261 LALRKFITKVNDE
+1261 
-1274 EITSRIPKV
+1274 
-1283 DITKLASGEATTAIY
+1283 
-1298 NHSKTPVEV
+1298 
-1307 AIDDIVEY
+1307 
-1315 TIRVYNEGEIDG
+1315 
-1327 YAEEI
+1327 
-1332 KDHLPDQLELIADN
+1332 
-1346 ETNKAYGWTVDD
+1346 
-1358 QDSKVIKTTYLSK
+1358 
-1371 ANEKVAGEN
+1371 
-1380 KIPAF
+1380 
-1385 DGTTLSY
+1385 
-1392 KDVKVVCKVVETNQ
+1392 
-1406 MPKKITNLADVSDFT
+1406 
-1421 DGDGNK
+1421 GNK

-1433 EKDNVKIPEDRPGY
+1433 KEDNVKIPEDRPGY
-1447 KDDESNKDY
+1447 KDDESKKDY
-1456 VPGQEDDDDF
+1456 VQGQEDDDDF
-1466 EKVTVAKFD
+1466 EKVTLVKFD

-1485 NDTEITSRIPQVDV
+1485 NNTEITSRIPQVDV
-1499 TPIKDGSGTTAKYDH
+1499 TPIKDGSSTTAKYDH

-1532 VYNEGEIDGYASE
+1532 VFNEGEMDGYASE

-1637 AQISKNTNKDGKDV
+1637 AQISKDSDKDGNDV
-1651 KDQDSVPDKWNEGE
+1651 TDQDSVPDKWNEGE

-1692 ENGEDKIIES
+1692 ENGEEKIIES
-1702 GHKAEDDPEDVV
+1702 GRKAEDDPEDVV

-1745 AKELKDYIPDGL
+1745 AKELKDYIPNGL
-1757 KFVAED
+1757 KFVPED

-1790 TEVEVLLTWINDSE
+1790 TEVEVVLTWINDSE

-1852 GQIRTFTT
+1852 GQIKTFTT

-1870 SGVAL
+1870 SGVVL

>member
-1 MKRLKKLVSSILI
+1 MKKFKKLVSSILI

-19 ATLGIISAVK
+19 ATLGSISAVK

-45 SGYGYQQGGASG
+45 AGYGYQQEGS

-62 AEYDSENGK
+62 AEYDSENGR
-71 TADLSKT
+71 TANLSKT

-126 GTNYNSLMWLLDN
+126 GSNYNSLMWLLDN
-139 IYIMPAA
+139 IYIMPAI
-146 GTDNKT
+146 GTDNTT
-152 AREAFLES
+152 AREEFLKS
-160 KIPDEFYEYVTDDD
+160 KIPNELYGLITDDD
-174 IDVVQQL
+174 IDAVQQL

-191 DKYHYETTNLKVNSI
+191 DKYHYETSNFKINSI
-206 ANVDSNYVSI
+206 ANVDSNYASM
-216 GDLAQYNGGD
+216 GDIFGD
-226 DGRDRE
+226 DGWDRE

-261 IEIVKN
+261 IEIVKS

-289 NVDYTLSATFTD
+289 NVDYTLNATFTD
-301 INGKTITPTIGI
+301 INGTTITPSIGI
-313 KNSSGNIVSTTKSLK
+313 KDVSGNVTATTKTLK
-328 ELVGQEFYLSMPVSS
+328 ELVGQEFYLIMPTSS

-376 VIVDETPFKFSDTT
+376 VIVNETPLNFSDTT

-427 SGEATTATYNHPKNP
+427 SGEATTATYNHTKTP
-442 LRVAIGDEVTYTIRV
+442 LKVAIGDVVTYTIRV
-457 YNEGEVDGYVEE
+457 YNEGDIDGYVEE
-469 ITDHLPEQLEFIV
+469 ITDHLPDQLEFIV
-482 DDQVNIQYG
+482 DDQVNIEYG
-491 WKIASSS
+491 WKIASST
-498 DLKTIKTEYLSKAK
+498 DLKTIKTEYLSKAN

-524 NGKTLA
+524 NGTTLA

-539 VVSTDPMPTKI
+539 VVATDPMADKI

-556 TRFTDGD
+556 TKFTDGD

-571 SQANNVQLPTGKDL
+571 SQENNVNLPTGKDL

-612 TLKDFDLSLRKF
+612 TLKEFDLSLRKF
-624 ITGVNGTAI
+624 ITGVNGTAT
-633 TNREPKVNVTP
+633 TNREPQVNVTP
-644 LNNGG
+644 LKNGG

-657 KTPVSVAI
+657 KTPVSVAV

-690 HLPDQLEFVSGN
+690 HLPDQLEFVAGN
-702 ATNTKYGWVV
+702 EINTKYGWVV

-726 KAKESSAG
+726 KAKETSEGA
-734 SNKIKAFNGTTLDYK
+734 NKIKAFDGTKLDYK

-772 ISNFTDGNGNKV
+772 ITKFTDGNGNTV

-846 TSRIPQPDVTKLADG
+846 TSRIPQPDVSKLADG

-868 NHPKNPIDVTIGD
+868 NHPKTPISVTIG
-881 IVEYTIRVYNEGEVD
+881 
-896 GYVQEI
+896 
-902 TDHLPDQ
+902 
-909 LEFVAND
+909 
-916 ETNIKYGWTVDGN
+916 
-929 NSKIIRTKY
+929 
-938 LSKENDTAEGENKIT
+938 
-953 SFNGTT
+953 
-959 LDYKDVKVVC
+959 
-969 KVIETKPM
+969 
-977 PTKITNI
+977 
-984 ADISDFTDG
+984 
-993 NGNKVKDR
+993 
-1001 DSQENNVNI
+1001 
-1010 PSDLPGYKDDEIG
+1010 
-1023 KNYVP
+1023 
-1028 GQQDD
+1028 
-1033 DDFEK
+1033 
-1038 LKIKEF
+1038 
-1044 DLALR
+1044 
-1049 KFITKV
+1049 
-1055 NDENIS
+1055 
-1061 SRVPVVDITQL
+1061 
-1072 KNGTATTA
+1072 
-1080 TYDHPKTPIKVKI
+1080 
-1093 DDVVEYTIRVY
+1093 DVVEYTIRVY
-1104 NEGGVDGYVEEITD
+1104 NEAEVDGYVEEITD

-1124 EFIADNET
+1124 EFVAGNET
-1132 NKKYGW
+1132 NTKYGW
-1138 SVDNQNSKVVKTTY
+1138 TVDSNNSKIIKTKY
-1152 LSKANEKVAGENKI
+1152 LSKANETTEGDNKI
-1166 PAFDGTTLSYKEV
+1166 KAFDGTKLDYKDV
-1179 KIACKVIS
+1179 KVVCKVVS
-1187 TNPMPTKITNIADIS
+1187 TDPMPTKITNIADITK
-1202 DFTNGNGEK
+1202 FTDGNGNT
-1211 VKDRDS
+1211 VTDRDS
-1217 EENNVNIPSD
+1217 QENNVNIPSD

-1249 FEKLEVKPLEFD
+1249 FEKLKIKEFD
-1261 LALRKFITKVNDE
+1261 LALRKFITKVNNT
-1274 EITSRIPKV
+1274 EIKSRIPQV
-1283 DITKLASGEATTAIY
+1283 DTTPLKNGTGTTAIY
-1298 NHSKTPVEV
+1298 NHSKEPVKV
-1307 AIDDIVEY
+1307 SLGAVVEY
-1315 TIRVYNEGEIDG
+1315 TIRVYNEGQVDG
-1327 YAEEI
+1327 YVEEI
-1332 KDHLPDQLELIADN
+1332 KDHLPDQLEFIKDN
-1346 ETNKAYGWTVDD
+1346 ETNKKYGWTVDST
-1358 QDSKVIKTTYLSK
+1358 DSKVIKTSYLCK

-1392 KDVKVVCKVVETNQ
+1392 KEVKVACKVVSTDP
-1406 MPKKITNLADVSDFT
+1406 MPSKITNLADISDFT
-1421 DGDGNK
+1421 DGEGNK

-1433 EKDNVKIPEDRPGY
+1433 KEDNVKIPEDRPGY
-1447 KDDESNKDY
+1447 KDDESKKDY

-1466 EKVTVAKFD
+1466 EKVTLVKFD

-1485 NDTEITSRIPQVDV
+1485 NNTEITSRIPQVDV
-1499 TPIKDGSGTTAKYDH
+1499 TPIKDGNSTTAKYDH

-1532 VYNEGEIDGYASE
+1532 VFNEGEMDGYASE

-1637 AQISKNTNKDGKDV
+1637 AQISKDSDKDGNDV
-1651 KDQDSVPDKWNEGE
+1651 TDQDSVPDKWNEGE

-1692 ENGEDKIIES
+1692 ENGEEKIIES

-1745 AKELKDYIPDGL
+1745 AKELKDYIPNGL
-1757 KFVAED
+1757 KFVPED

-1790 TEVEVLLTWINDSE
+1790 TEVEVVLTWINDSE

-1852 GQIRTFTT
+1852 GQIKTFTT

-1870 SGVAL
+1870 SGVVL

>member
-1 MKRLKKLVSSILI
+1 MKKFKKLVSSILI

-19 ATLGIISAVK
+19 ATLGSISAVK

-45 SGYGYQQGGASG
+45 AGYGYQQEGS

-62 AEYDSENGK
+62 AEYDSENGR
-71 TADLSKT
+71 TANLSKT

-126 GTNYNSLMWLLDN
+126 GSNYNSLMWLLDN
-139 IYIMPAA
+139 IYIMPAI
-146 GTDNKT
+146 GTDNTT
-152 AREAFLES
+152 AREEFLKS
-160 KIPDEFYEYVTDDD
+160 KIPNELYELITDDD
-174 IDVVQQL
+174 IDAVQQL

-191 DKYHYETTNLKVNSI
+191 DKYHYETSNFKINSI
-206 ANVDSNYVSI
+206 ANVDSNYASM
-216 GDLAQYNGGD
+216 GDIFGD
-226 DGRDRE
+226 DGWDRE

-261 IEIVKN
+261 IEIVKS

-289 NVDYTLSATFTD
+289 NVDYTLNATFTD
-301 INGKTITPTIGI
+301 INGTTITPSIGI
-313 KNSSGNIVSTTKSLK
+313 KDVSGNVTATTKTLK
-328 ELVGQEFYLSMPVSS
+328 ELVGQEFYLIMPTSS

-376 VIVDETPFKFSDTT
+376 VIVNETPLNFSDAT

-427 SGEATTATYNHPKNP
+427 SGEATTATYNHTKTP
-442 LRVAIGDEVTYTIRV
+442 LKVAIGDVVTYTIRV
-457 YNEGEVDGYVEE
+457 YNEGDIDGYVEE
-469 ITDHLPEQLEFIV
+469 ITDHLPDQLEFIV
-482 DDQVNIQYG
+482 DDQVNIENG
-491 WKIASSS
+491 WKIASST
-498 DLKTIKTEYLSKAK
+498 DLKTIKTEYLSKAN

-524 NGKTLA
+524 NGTTLA

-539 VVSTDPMPTKI
+539 VVATDPMADKI

-556 TRFTDGD
+556 TKFTDGD

-571 SQANNVQLPTGKDL
+571 SQENNVNLPTGKDL
-585 ENYRDSEINRGEE
+585 ENYKDSEINRGEE

-612 TLKDFDLSLRKF
+612 TLKEFDLSLRKF

-633 TNREPKVNVTP
+633 TNREPQVNVTP
-644 LNNGG
+644 LKNGG

-690 HLPDQLEFVSGN
+690 HLPDQLEFVAGN
-702 ATNTKYGWVV
+702 EINTKYGWVV

-726 KAKESSAG
+726 KAKEASEGA
-734 SNKIKAFNGTTLDYK
+734 NKIKAFDGTKLDYK

-755 KVVSTDPM
+755 KVISTDPM

-772 ISNFTDGNGNKV
+772 ITKFTDGNGNKV

-846 TSRIPQPDVTKLADG
+846 TSRIPQPDVSKLADG

-868 NHPKNPIDVTIGD
+868 NHPK
-881 IVEYTIRVYNEGEVD
+881 
-896 GYVQEI
+896 
-902 TDHLPDQ
+902 
-909 LEFVAND
+909 
-916 ETNIKYGWTVDGN
+916 
-929 NSKIIRTKY
+929 
-938 LSKENDTAEGENKIT
+938 
-953 SFNGTT
+953 
-959 LDYKDVKVVC
+959 
-969 KVIETKPM
+969 
-977 PTKITNI
+977 
-984 ADISDFTDG
+984 
-993 NGNKVKDR
+993 
-1001 DSQENNVNI
+1001 
-1010 PSDLPGYKDDEIG
+1010 
-1023 KNYVP
+1023 
-1028 GQQDD
+1028 
-1033 DDFEK
+1033 
-1038 LKIKEF
+1038 
-1044 DLALR
+1044 
-1049 KFITKV
+1049 
-1055 NDENIS
+1055 
-1061 SRVPVVDITQL
+1061 
-1072 KNGTATTA
+1072 
-1080 TYDHPKTPIKVKI
+1080 TPISVAI
-1093 DDVVEYTIRVY
+1093 GDVVEYTIRVY
-1104 NEGGVDGYVEEITD
+1104 NEAEVDGYVEEITD

-1124 EFIADNET
+1124 EFVAGNET
-1132 NKKYGW
+1132 NTKYGW
-1138 SVDNQNSKVVKTTY
+1138 TVDSNNSKIIKTKY
-1152 LSKANEKVAGENKI
+1152 LSKANETTEGDNKI
-1166 PAFDGTTLSYKEV
+1166 KAFDGTQLDYKDV
-1179 KIACKVIS
+1179 KVVCKVVS
-1187 TNPMPTKITNIADIS
+1187 TDPMPTKITNIADITK
-1202 DFTNGNGEK
+1202 FTDGNGNT
-1211 VKDRDS
+1211 VTDRDS
-1217 EENNVNIPSD
+1217 QENNVNIPSD

-1249 FEKLEVKPLEFD
+1249 FEKLKIKEFD
-1261 LALRKFITKVNDE
+1261 LALRKFITKVNNT
-1274 EITSRIPKV
+1274 EIKSRIPQV
-1283 DITKLASGEATTAIY
+1283 DTTPLKNGTGTTAIY
-1298 NHSKTPVEV
+1298 NHSKEPVKV
-1307 AIDDIVEY
+1307 SLGAVVEY
-1315 TIRVYNEGEIDG
+1315 TIRVYNEGQVDG
-1327 YAEEI
+1327 YVEEI
-1332 KDHLPDQLELIADN
+1332 KDHLPDQLEFIKDN
-1346 ETNKAYGWTVDD
+1346 ETNKKYGWTVDST
-1358 QDSKVIKTTYLSK
+1358 DSKVIKTSYLSK

-1392 KDVKVVCKVVETNQ
+1392 KEVKVACKVVSTDP
-1406 MPKKITNLADVSDFT
+1406 MPSKITNLADISDFT
-1421 DGDGNK
+1421 DGEGNK

-1433 EKDNVKIPEDRPGY
+1433 KEDNVKIPEDRPGY
-1447 KDDESNKDY
+1447 KDDESKKDY

-1466 EKVTVAKFD
+1466 EKVTLVKFD

-1485 NDTEITSRIPQVDV
+1485 NNTEITSRIPQVDV
-1499 TPIKDGSGTTAKYDH
+1499 TPIKDGSSTTAKYDH

-1532 VYNEGEIDGYASE
+1532 VFNEGEMDGYASE

-1611 KLDYRDVKVAF
+1611 KLDYRDVNVAF

-1637 AQISKNTNKDGKDV
+1637 AQISKDSDKDGNDV
-1651 KDQDSVPDKWNEGE
+1651 TDQDSVPDKWNEGE

-1745 AKELKDYIPDGL
+1745 AKELKDYIPNGL
-1757 KFVAED
+1757 KFVPED

-1790 TEVEVLLTWINDSE
+1790 TEVEVVLTWINDSE

-1852 GQIRTFTT
+1852 GQIKTFTT

-1870 SGVAL
+1870 SGVVL

>member
-1 MKRLKKLVSSILI
+1 MKKFKKLVSSILI

-19 ATLGIISAVK
+19 ATLGSISAVK

-45 SGYGYQQGGASG
+45 AGYGYQQEGS

-117 STYSKILPT
+117 STYSRILPT
-126 GTNYNSLMWLLDN
+126 GSNYNSLMWLLDN
-139 IYIMPAA
+139 IYIMPAI
-146 GTDNKT
+146 GTDNTT
-152 AREAFLES
+152 AREEFLKS
-160 KIPDEFYEYVTDDD
+160 KIPNELYNLITDDD
-174 IDVVQQL
+174 IDAVQQL

-191 DKYHYETTNLKVNSI
+191 DKYHYETSNFKINSI
-206 ANVDSNYVSI
+206 ANVDSNYASM
-216 GDLAQYNGGD
+216 GDIFGD
-226 DGRDRE
+226 DGWDRE

-261 IEIVKN
+261 IEIVKS

-289 NVDYTLSATFTD
+289 NVDYTLNATFTD
-301 INGKTITPTIGI
+301 INGTTITPSIGI
-313 KNSSGNIVSTTKSLK
+313 KDVSGNVTATTKTLK
-328 ELVGQEFYLSMPVSS
+328 ELVGQEFYLIMPTSS

-376 VIVDETPFKFSDTT
+376 VIVNETPLNFSDTT

-427 SGEATTATYNHPKNP
+427 SGEATTATYNLPKTP
-442 LRVAIGDEVTYTIRV
+442 LKVAIGDVVTYTIRV
-457 YNEGEVDGYVEE
+457 YNEGDIDGYVEE
-469 ITDHLPEQLEFIV
+469 ITDHLPDQLEFIV
-482 DDQVNIQYG
+482 DDQVNIENG
-491 WKIASSS
+491 WKIASST
-498 DLKTIKTEYLSKAK
+498 DLKTIKTEYLSKAN

-524 NGKTLA
+524 NGTTLA

-539 VVSTDPMPTKI
+539 VVATDPMADKI

-556 TRFTDGD
+556 TKFTDGD

-571 SQANNVQLPTGKDL
+571 SQENNVNLPTGKDL
-585 ENYRDSEINRGEE
+585 ENYKDSEINRGEE

-612 TLKDFDLSLRKF
+612 TLKEFDLSLRKF

-633 TNREPKVNVTP
+633 TNREPQVNVTP
-644 LNNGG
+644 LKNGG

-690 HLPDQLEFVSGN
+690 HLPDQLEFVAGN
-702 ATNTKYGWVV
+702 EINTKYGWVV

-726 KAKESSAG
+726 KAKEASEGA
-734 SNKIKAFNGTTLDYK
+734 NKIKAFDGTKLDYK

-772 ISNFTDGNGNKV
+772 ITKFTDGNGNKV

-846 TSRIPQPDVTKLADG
+846 TSRIPQPDVSKLADG

-868 NHPKNPIDVTIGD
+868 NHPK
-881 IVEYTIRVYNEGEVD
+881 
-896 GYVQEI
+896 
-902 TDHLPDQ
+902 
-909 LEFVAND
+909 
-916 ETNIKYGWTVDGN
+916 
-929 NSKIIRTKY
+929 
-938 LSKENDTAEGENKIT
+938 
-953 SFNGTT
+953 
-959 LDYKDVKVVC
+959 
-969 KVIETKPM
+969 
-977 PTKITNI
+977 
-984 ADISDFTDG
+984 
-993 NGNKVKDR
+993 
-1001 DSQENNVNI
+1001 
-1010 PSDLPGYKDDEIG
+1010 
-1023 KNYVP
+1023 
-1028 GQQDD
+1028 
-1033 DDFEK
+1033 
-1038 LKIKEF
+1038 
-1044 DLALR
+1044 
-1049 KFITKV
+1049 
-1055 NDENIS
+1055 
-1061 SRVPVVDITQL
+1061 
-1072 KNGTATTA
+1072 
-1080 TYDHPKTPIKVKI
+1080 TPISVAI
-1093 DDVVEYTIRVY
+1093 GDVVEYTIRVY
-1104 NEGGVDGYVEEITD
+1104 NEAEVDGYVEEITD

-1124 EFIADNET
+1124 EFVTGNEINT
-1132 NKKYGW
+1132 KYGW
-1138 SVDNQNSKVVKTTY
+1138 VVDSTNPKIIRTNY
-1152 LSKANEKVAGENKI
+1152 LSKAKEASEGANKI
-1166 PAFDGTTLSYKEV
+1166 KAFDGEKLDYKDV
-1179 KIACKVIS
+1179 KVVCKVVS
-1187 TNPMPTKITNIADIS
+1187 TDPMPTKITNIADITK
-1202 DFTNGNGEK
+1202 FTDGNGNK
-1211 VKDRDS
+1211 VTDRDS
-1217 EENNVNIPSD
+1217 QENNVNIPSD

-1249 FEKLEVKPLEFD
+1249 FEKLKIKEFD
-1261 LALRKFITKVNDE
+1261 LALRKFITKVNNT
-1274 EITSRIPKV
+1274 EIKSRIPQV
-1283 DITKLASGEATTAIY
+1283 DTTPLKNGTGTTAIY
-1298 NHSKTPVEV
+1298 NHSKEPVKV
-1307 AIDDIVEY
+1307 SLGAVVEY
-1315 TIRVYNEGEIDG
+1315 TIRVYNEGQVDG
-1327 YAEEI
+1327 YVEEI
-1332 KDHLPDQLELIADN
+1332 KDHLPDQLEFIKDN
-1346 ETNKAYGWTVDD
+1346 ETNKKYGWTVDST
-1358 QDSKVIKTTYLSK
+1358 DSKVIKTSYLCK

-1392 KDVKVVCKVVETNQ
+1392 KEVKVACKVVSTDP
-1406 MPKKITNLADVSDFT
+1406 MPSKITNLADISDFT
-1421 DGDGNK
+1421 DGEGNK

-1433 EKDNVKIPEDRPGY
+1433 KEDNVKIPEDRPGY
-1447 KDDESNKDY
+1447 KDDESKKDY

-1466 EKVTVAKFD
+1466 EKVTLVKFD

-1485 NDTEITSRIPQVDV
+1485 NNTEITSRIPQVDV
-1499 TPIKDGSGTTAKYDH
+1499 TPIKDGSSTTAKYDH

-1523 GNIVTYTIR
+1523 GKIVTYTIR
-1532 VYNEGEIDGYASE
+1532 VFNEGEMDGYASE

-1637 AQISKNTNKDGKDV
+1637 AQISKDSDKDGNDV
-1651 KDQDSVPDKWNEGE
+1651 TDQDSVPDKWNEGE

-1745 AKELKDYIPDGL
+1745 AKELKDYIPNGL
-1757 KFVAED
+1757 KFVPED

-1790 TEVEVLLTWINDSE
+1790 TEVEVVLTWINDSE

-1852 GQIRTFTT
+1852 GQIKTFTT

-1870 SGVAL
+1870 SGVVL

>member
-1 MKRLKKLVSSILI
+1 MKKFKKLVSSILI

-19 ATLGIISAVK
+19 ATLGSISAVK

-45 SGYGYQQGGASG
+45 AGYGYQQEGS

-126 GTNYNSLMWLLDN
+126 GSNYNSLMWLLDN
-139 IYIMPAA
+139 IYIMPAI
-146 GTDNKT
+146 GTDNTT
-152 AREAFLES
+152 AREEFLKS
-160 KIPDEFYEYVTDDD
+160 KIPNELYELVTDDD
-174 IDVVQQL
+174 IDAVQQL

-191 DKYHYETTNLKVNSI
+191 DKYHYETSNFKINSI
-206 ANVDSNYVSI
+206 ANVDSNYASM
-216 GDLAQYNGGD
+216 GDIFGD
-226 DGRDRE
+226 DGWDRE

-241 YITNAKANSNY
+241 YITNAKANSSY
-252 KSTNNTTSP
+252 QSTNNTTSP
-261 IEIVKN
+261 IEIVKS
-267 NATMTKVGSNYVAG
+267 NAKMFKVRDNYIAG

-289 NVDYTLSATFTD
+289 NVDYTLNATFTD
-301 INGKTITPTIGI
+301 MDGTPITPRIAYRDLDDTTDIPSTGDGTILAT
-313 KNSSGNIVSTTKSLK
+313 SEALK
-328 ELVGQEFYLSMPVSS
+328 ELVGQEFYLMMPTSS

-350 TVNTSY
+350 TINTSY

-376 VIVDETPFKFSDTT
+376 VIVNETPLKFSDTT

-427 SGEATTATYNHPKNP
+427 SGEVTTATYNHPKTP
-442 LRVAIGDEVTYTIRV
+442 LKVAVGDVVTYTIRV

-469 ITDHLPEQLEFIV
+469 ITDHLPDQLEFIV
-482 DDQVNIQYG
+482 NDQVNIEYG

-498 DLKTIKTEYLSKAK
+498 DLKTIRTEYLSKSK
-512 ETTDGANKISAF
+512 ETTDGANKIAAF
-524 NGKTLA
+524 NGTTLA

-539 VVSTDPMPTKI
+539 VVATDPMADKI

-556 TRFTDGD
+556 TKFTDGD

-571 SQANNVQLPTGKDL
+571 SQENNVNLPTGKDL
-585 ENYRDSEINRGEE
+585 ENYKDSEINRGEE

-612 TLKDFDLSLRKF
+612 TLKEFDLSLRKF

-633 TNREPKVNVTP
+633 TNREPQVNVTP
-644 LNNGG
+644 LKNGG

-690 HLPDQLEFVSGN
+690 HLPDQLEFVAGN
-702 ATNTKYGWVV
+702 EINTKYGWVV

-726 KAKESSAG
+726 KAKEASEGA
-734 SNKIKAFNGTTLDYK
+734 NKIKAFDGTKLDYK

-772 ISNFTDGNGNKV
+772 ITKFTDGNGNTV

-846 TSRIPQPDVTKLADG
+846 TSRIPQPDVSKLADG

-868 NHPKNPIDVTIGD
+868 NHPK
-881 IVEYTIRVYNEGEVD
+881 
-896 GYVQEI
+896 
-902 TDHLPDQ
+902 
-909 LEFVAND
+909 
-916 ETNIKYGWTVDGN
+916 
-929 NSKIIRTKY
+929 
-938 LSKENDTAEGENKIT
+938 
-953 SFNGTT
+953 
-959 LDYKDVKVVC
+959 
-969 KVIETKPM
+969 
-977 PTKITNI
+977 
-984 ADISDFTDG
+984 
-993 NGNKVKDR
+993 
-1001 DSQENNVNI
+1001 
-1010 PSDLPGYKDDEIG
+1010 
-1023 KNYVP
+1023 
-1028 GQQDD
+1028 
-1033 DDFEK
+1033 
-1038 LKIKEF
+1038 
-1044 DLALR
+1044 
-1049 KFITKV
+1049 
-1055 NDENIS
+1055 
-1061 SRVPVVDITQL
+1061 
-1072 KNGTATTA
+1072 
-1080 TYDHPKTPIKVKI
+1080 TPISVAI
-1093 DDVVEYTIRVY
+1093 GDVVEYTIRVY
-1104 NEGGVDGYVEEITD
+1104 NEAEVDGYVEEITD

-1124 EFIADNET
+1124 EFVAGNET
-1132 NKKYGW
+1132 NTKYGW
-1138 SVDNQNSKVVKTTY
+1138 TVDSNNSKIIKTKY
-1152 LSKANEKVAGENKI
+1152 LSKSNETTEGDNKI
-1166 PAFDGTTLSYKEV
+1166 KAFDGTKLDYKDV
-1179 KIACKVIS
+1179 KVVCKVVS
-1187 TNPMPTKITNIADIS
+1187 TDPMPTKITNIADITK
-1202 DFTNGNGEK
+1202 FTDGNGNT
-1211 VKDRDS
+1211 VTDRDS
-1217 EENNVNIPSD
+1217 QENNVNIPSD

-1249 FEKLEVKPLEFD
+1249 FEKLKIKEFD
-1261 LALRKFITKVNDE
+1261 LALRKFITKVNNT
-1274 EITSRIPKV
+1274 EIKSRIPQV
-1283 DITKLASGEATTAIY
+1283 DTTPLKNGTGTTAIY
-1298 NHSKTPVEV
+1298 NHSKEPVKV
-1307 AIDDIVEY
+1307 SLGAVVEY
-1315 TIRVYNEGEIDG
+1315 TIRVYNEGQVDG
-1327 YAEEI
+1327 YVEEI
-1332 KDHLPDQLELIADN
+1332 KDHLPDQLEFIKDN
-1346 ETNKAYGWTVDD
+1346 ETNKKYGWTVDST
-1358 QDSKVIKTTYLSK
+1358 DSKVIKTSYLSK

-1392 KDVKVVCKVVETNQ
+1392 KEVKVACKVVSTDP
-1406 MPKKITNLADVSDFT
+1406 MPSKITNLADISDFT
-1421 DGDGNK
+1421 DGEGNK

-1433 EKDNVKIPEDRPGY
+1433 KEDNVKIPEDRPGY
-1447 KDDESNKDY
+1447 KDDESKKDY

-1466 EKVTVAKFD
+1466 EKVTLVKFD

-1485 NDTEITSRIPQVDV
+1485 NNTEITSRIPQVDV
-1499 TPIKDGSGTTAKYDH
+1499 TPIKDGSSTTAKYDH

-1532 VYNEGEIDGYASE
+1532 VFNEGEMDGYASE

-1637 AQISKNTNKDGKDV
+1637 AQISKDSDKDGNDV
-1651 KDQDSVPDKWNEGE
+1651 TDQDSVPDKWNDGE

-1692 ENGEDKIIES
+1692 ENGEEKIIES

-1745 AKELKDYIPDGL
+1745 AKELKDYIPNGL
-1757 KFVAED
+1757 KFVPED

-1790 TEVEVLLTWINDSE
+1790 TEVEVVLTWINDSE

-1828 STPDNNKKGEDDIDD
+1828 STPDNNKKGEDDIDN

-1852 GQIRTFTT
+1852 GQIKTFTT
-1860 IGLAVLVILS
+1860 ISLAVLVILS
-1870 SGVAL
+1870 SGVVL

>member
-1 MKRLKKLVSSILI
+1 MKKFKKLVSSILI

-19 ATLGIISAVK
+19 ATLGSISAVK

-45 SGYGYQQGGASG
+45 AGYGYQQEGS

-126 GTNYNSLMWLLDN
+126 GSNYNSLMWLLDN
-139 IYIMPAA
+139 IYIMPAI
-146 GTDNKT
+146 GTDNTT
-152 AREAFLES
+152 AREEFLKS
-160 KIPDEFYEYVTDDD
+160 KIPNELYELITDDD
-174 IDVVQQL
+174 IDAVQQL

-191 DKYHYETTNLKVNSI
+191 DKYHYETSNFKINSI
-206 ANVDSNYVSI
+206 ANVDSNYASM
-216 GDLAQYNGGD
+216 GDIFGD
-226 DGRDRE
+226 DGWDRE

-261 IEIVKN
+261 IEIVKS

-289 NVDYTLSATFTD
+289 NVDYTLNATFTD
-301 INGKTITPTIGI
+301 INGTTITPSIGI
-313 KNSSGNIVSTTKSLK
+313 KDVSGNVTATTKTLK
-328 ELVGQEFYLSMPVSS
+328 ELVGQEFYLIMPTSS

-376 VIVDETPFKFSDTT
+376 VIVNETPLNFSDAT

-427 SGEATTATYNHPKNP
+427 SGEATTATYNHTKTP
-442 LRVAIGDEVTYTIRV
+442 LKVAIGDVVTYTIRV
-457 YNEGEVDGYVEE
+457 YNEGDIDGYVEE
-469 ITDHLPEQLEFIV
+469 ITDHLPDQLEFIV
-482 DDQVNIQYG
+482 DDQVNIEYG
-491 WKIASSS
+491 WKIASST
-498 DLKTIKTEYLSKAK
+498 DLKTIKTEYLSKAN

-524 NGKTLA
+524 NGTTLA

-539 VVSTDPMPTKI
+539 VVATDPMADKI

-556 TRFTDGD
+556 TKFTDGD

-571 SQANNVQLPTGKDL
+571 SQENNVNLPTGKDL
-585 ENYRDSEINRGEE
+585 ENYKDSEINRGEE

-612 TLKDFDLSLRKF
+612 TLKEFDLSLRKF

-633 TNREPKVNVTP
+633 TNREPQVNVTP
-644 LNNGG
+644 LKNGG

-690 HLPDQLEFVSGN
+690 HLPDQLEFVAGN
-702 ATNTKYGWVV
+702 EINTKYGWVV

-726 KAKESSAG
+726 KAKEASEGA
-734 SNKIKAFNGTTLDYK
+734 NKIKAFDGTKLDYK

-772 ISNFTDGNGNKV
+772 ITKFTDGNGNTV

-846 TSRIPQPDVTKLADG
+846 TSRIPQPDVSKLADG

-868 NHPKNPIDVTIGD
+868 NHPK
-881 IVEYTIRVYNEGEVD
+881 
-896 GYVQEI
+896 
-902 TDHLPDQ
+902 
-909 LEFVAND
+909 
-916 ETNIKYGWTVDGN
+916 
-929 NSKIIRTKY
+929 
-938 LSKENDTAEGENKIT
+938 
-953 SFNGTT
+953 
-959 LDYKDVKVVC
+959 
-969 KVIETKPM
+969 
-977 PTKITNI
+977 
-984 ADISDFTDG
+984 
-993 NGNKVKDR
+993 
-1001 DSQENNVNI
+1001 
-1010 PSDLPGYKDDEIG
+1010 
-1023 KNYVP
+1023 
-1028 GQQDD
+1028 
-1033 DDFEK
+1033 
-1038 LKIKEF
+1038 
-1044 DLALR
+1044 
-1049 KFITKV
+1049 
-1055 NDENIS
+1055 
-1061 SRVPVVDITQL
+1061 
-1072 KNGTATTA
+1072 
-1080 TYDHPKTPIKVKI
+1080 TPISVAI
-1093 DDVVEYTIRVY
+1093 GDVVEYTIRVY
-1104 NEGGVDGYVEEITD
+1104 NEAEVDGYVEEITD

-1124 EFIADNET
+1124 EFVAGNET
-1132 NKKYGW
+1132 NTKYGW
-1138 SVDNQNSKVVKTTY
+1138 TVDSNNSKIIKTKY
-1152 LSKANEKVAGENKI
+1152 LSKANETTEGDNKI
-1166 PAFDGTTLSYKEV
+1166 KAFDGTQLDYKDV
-1179 KIACKVIS
+1179 KVVCKVVS
-1187 TNPMPTKITNIADIS
+1187 TDPMPTKITNIADITK
-1202 DFTNGNGEK
+1202 FTDGNGNT
-1211 VKDRDS
+1211 VTDRDS
-1217 EENNVNIPSD
+1217 QENNVNIPSD

-1249 FEKLEVKPLEFD
+1249 FEKLKIKEFD
-1261 LALRKFITKVNDE
+1261 LALRKFITKVNNT
-1274 EITSRIPKV
+1274 EIKSRIPQV
-1283 DITKLASGEATTAIY
+1283 DTTPLKNGTGTTAIY
-1298 NHSKTPVEV
+1298 NHSKEPVKV
-1307 AIDDIVEY
+1307 SLGAVVEY
-1315 TIRVYNEGEIDG
+1315 TIRVYNEGQVNG
-1327 YAEEI
+1327 YVEEI
-1332 KDHLPDQLELIADN
+1332 KDHLPDQLEFIKDN
-1346 ETNKAYGWTVDD
+1346 ETNKKYGWIVDST
-1358 QDSKVIKTTYLSK
+1358 DSKVIKTSYLCK

-1392 KDVKVVCKVVETNQ
+1392 KEVKVACKVVSTDP
-1406 MPKKITNLADVSDFT
+1406 MPSKITNLADISDFT
-1421 DGDGNK
+1421 DGEGNK

-1433 EKDNVKIPEDRPGY
+1433 KEDNVKIPEDRPGY
-1447 KDDESNKDY
+1447 KDDESKKDY

-1466 EKVTVAKFD
+1466 EKVTLVKFD

-1485 NDTEITSRIPQVDV
+1485 NNTEITSRIPQVDV
-1499 TPIKDGSGTTAKYDH
+1499 TPIKDGSSTTAKYDH

-1532 VYNEGEIDGYASE
+1532 VFNEGEMDGYASE

-1579 NLDEAVSIVTDYL
+1579 KLDEAVSIVTDYL

-1637 AQISKNTNKDGKDV
+1637 AQISKDSDKDGNDV
-1651 KDQDSVPDKWNEGE
+1651 TDQDSVPDKWNEGE

-1692 ENGEDKIIES
+1692 ENGEEKIIES

-1745 AKELKDYIPDGL
+1745 AKELKDYIPNGL
-1757 KFVAED
+1757 KFVPED

-1790 TEVEVLLTWINDSE
+1790 TEVEVVLTWINDSE

-1852 GQIRTFTT
+1852 GQIKTFTT

-1870 SGVAL
+1870 SGVVL

>member
-1 MKRLKKLVSSILI
+1 MKKFKKLVSSILI

-19 ATLGIISAVK
+19 ATLGSISAVK

-45 SGYGYQQGGASG
+45 AGYGYQQEGS

-126 GTNYNSLMWLLDN
+126 GSNYNSLMWLLDN
-139 IYIMPAA
+139 IYIMPAI
-146 GTDNKT
+146 GTDNTT
-152 AREAFLES
+152 AREEFLKS
-160 KIPDEFYEYVTDDD
+160 KIPNELYELITDDD
-174 IDVVQQL
+174 IDAVQQL

-191 DKYHYETTNLKVNSI
+191 DKYHYETSNFKINSI
-206 ANVDSNYVSI
+206 ANVDSNYASM
-216 GDLAQYNGGD
+216 GDIFGD
-226 DGRDRE
+226 DGWNRE

-261 IEIVKN
+261 IEIVKS

-289 NVDYTLSATFTD
+289 NVDYTLNATFTD
-301 INGKTITPTIGI
+301 INGTTITPSIGI
-313 KNSSGNIVSTTKSLK
+313 KDVSGNVTATTKTLK
-328 ELVGQEFYLSMPVSS
+328 ELVGQEFYLIMPTSS

-376 VIVDETPFKFSDTT
+376 VIVNETPLNFSDTT

-427 SGEATTATYNHPKNP
+427 SGEATTATYNHTKTP
-442 LRVAIGDEVTYTIRV
+442 LKVAIGDVVTYTIRV
-457 YNEGEVDGYVEE
+457 YNEGDIDGYVEE
-469 ITDHLPEQLEFIV
+469 ITDHLPDQLEFIV
-482 DDQVNIQYG
+482 DDQVNIEYG
-491 WKIASSS
+491 WKIASST
-498 DLKTIKTEYLSKAK
+498 DLKTIKTEYLSKAN

-524 NGKTLA
+524 NGTTLA

-539 VVSTDPMPTKI
+539 VVATEPMADKI

-556 TRFTDGD
+556 TKFADGD

-571 SQANNVQLPTGKDL
+571 SQENNVNLPTGKDL

-612 TLKDFDLSLRKF
+612 TLKEFDLSLRKF

-633 TNREPKVNVTP
+633 TNREPQVNVTP
-644 LNNGG
+644 LKNGG

-657 KTPVSVAI
+657 KTPVSVAV

-690 HLPDQLEFVSGN
+690 HLPDQLEFVSEN
-702 ATNTKYGWVV
+702 EINTKYGWVV

-726 KAKESSAG
+726 KAKEASEGA
-734 SNKIKAFNGTTLDYK
+734 NKIKAFDGEKLDYK

-772 ISNFTDGNGNKV
+772 ITKFTDGNGNTV

-846 TSRIPQPDVTKLADG
+846 TSRIPQPDVSKLADG

-868 NHPKNPIDVTIGD
+868 NHPK
-881 IVEYTIRVYNEGEVD
+881 
-896 GYVQEI
+896 
-902 TDHLPDQ
+902 
-909 LEFVAND
+909 
-916 ETNIKYGWTVDGN
+916 
-929 NSKIIRTKY
+929 
-938 LSKENDTAEGENKIT
+938 
-953 SFNGTT
+953 
-959 LDYKDVKVVC
+959 
-969 KVIETKPM
+969 
-977 PTKITNI
+977 
-984 ADISDFTDG
+984 
-993 NGNKVKDR
+993 
-1001 DSQENNVNI
+1001 
-1010 PSDLPGYKDDEIG
+1010 
-1023 KNYVP
+1023 
-1028 GQQDD
+1028 
-1033 DDFEK
+1033 
-1038 LKIKEF
+1038 
-1044 DLALR
+1044 
-1049 KFITKV
+1049 
-1055 NDENIS
+1055 
-1061 SRVPVVDITQL
+1061 
-1072 KNGTATTA
+1072 
-1080 TYDHPKTPIKVKI
+1080 TPISVAI
-1093 DDVVEYTIRVY
+1093 GDVVEYTIRVY
-1104 NEGGVDGYVEEITD
+1104 NEAEVDGYVEEITD

-1124 EFIADNET
+1124 EFVAGNEINT
-1132 NKKYGW
+1132 KYGW
-1138 SVDNQNSKVVKTTY
+1138 TIDSNNSKIIKTKY
-1152 LSKANEKVAGENKI
+1152 LSKANETAEGDNKI
-1166 PAFDGTTLSYKEV
+1166 KAFDGTKLDYKDV
-1179 KIACKVIS
+1179 KVVCKVVS
-1187 TNPMPTKITNIADIS
+1187 TDPMPTKITNIADITK
-1202 DFTNGNGEK
+1202 FTDGNGNT
-1211 VKDRDS
+1211 VTDRDS
-1217 EENNVNIPSD
+1217 QENNVNIPSD

-1249 FEKLEVKPLEFD
+1249 FEKLKIKEFD
-1261 LALRKFITKVNDE
+1261 LALRKFITKVNNT
-1274 EITSRIPKV
+1274 EIKSRIPQV
-1283 DITKLASGEATTAIY
+1283 DTTPLKNGTGTTAIY
-1298 NHSKTPVEV
+1298 NHSKEPVKV
-1307 AIDDIVEY
+1307 SLGAVVEY
-1315 TIRVYNEGEIDG
+1315 TIRVYNEGQVDG
-1327 YAEEI
+1327 YVEEI
-1332 KDHLPDQLELIADN
+1332 KDHLPDQLEFIKDN
-1346 ETNKAYGWTVDD
+1346 ETNKKYGWTVDST
-1358 QDSKVIKTTYLSK
+1358 DSKVIKTSYLSK

-1392 KDVKVVCKVVETNQ
+1392 KEVKVACKVVSTDP
-1406 MPKKITNLADVSDFT
+1406 MPSKITNLADISDFT
-1421 DGDGNK
+1421 DGEGNK

-1433 EKDNVKIPEDRPGY
+1433 KEDNVKIPEDRPGY
-1447 KDDESNKDY
+1447 KDDESKKDY

-1466 EKVTVAKFD
+1466 EKVTLVKFD

-1485 NDTEITSRIPQVDV
+1485 NNTEITSRIPQVDV
-1499 TPIKDGSGTTAKYDH
+1499 TPIKDGSSTTAKYDH

-1532 VYNEGEIDGYASE
+1532 VFNEGEMDGYASE

-1637 AQISKNTNKDGKDV
+1637 AQISKDSDKDGNDV
-1651 KDQDSVPDKWNEGE
+1651 TDQDSVPDKWNEGE

-1745 AKELKDYIPDGL
+1745 AKELKDYIPNGL
-1757 KFVAED
+1757 KFVPED

-1790 TEVEVLLTWINDSE
+1790 TEVEVVLTWINDSE

-1852 GQIRTFTT
+1852 GQIKTFTT

-1870 SGVAL
+1870 SGVVL

>member
-1 MKRLKKLVSSILI
+1 MKKFKKLVSSILI

-19 ATLGIISAVK
+19 ATLGSISAVK

-45 SGYGYQQGGASG
+45 AGYGYQQEGS

-126 GTNYNSLMWLLDN
+126 GSNYNSLMWLLDN
-139 IYIMPAA
+139 IYIMPAI
-146 GTDNKT
+146 GTDNTT
-152 AREAFLES
+152 AREEFLKS
-160 KIPDEFYEYVTDDD
+160 KIPNELYELITDDD
-174 IDVVQQL
+174 IDAVQQL

-191 DKYHYETTNLKVNSI
+191 DKYHYETSNFKINSI
-206 ANVDSNYVSI
+206 ANVDSNYASM
-216 GDLAQYNGGD
+216 GDIFGD
-226 DGRDRE
+226 DGWNRE

-261 IEIVKN
+261 IEIVKS

-289 NVDYTLSATFTD
+289 NVDYTLNATFTD
-301 INGKTITPTIGI
+301 INGTTITPSIGI
-313 KNSSGNIVSTTKSLK
+313 KDVSGNVTATTKTLK
-328 ELVGQEFYLSMPVSS
+328 ELVGQEFYLIMPTSS

-376 VIVDETPFKFSDTT
+376 VIVNETPLNFSDTT

-427 SGEATTATYNHPKNP
+427 SGEATTATYNHTKTP
-442 LRVAIGDEVTYTIRV
+442 LKVAIGDVVTYTIRV
-457 YNEGEVDGYVEE
+457 YNEGDIDGYVEE
-469 ITDHLPEQLEFIV
+469 ITDHLPDQLEFIV
-482 DDQVNIQYG
+482 DDQVNIEYG
-491 WKIASSS
+491 WKIASST
-498 DLKTIKTEYLSKAK
+498 DLKTIKTEYLSKAN

-524 NGKTLA
+524 NGTTLA

-539 VVSTDPMPTKI
+539 VVATEPMADKI

-556 TRFTDGD
+556 TKFADGD

-571 SQANNVQLPTGKDL
+571 SQENNVNLPTGKDL

-612 TLKDFDLSLRKF
+612 KIKEFDLALRKF
-624 ITGVNGTAI
+624 ITKLNDEEITSRIPQPDVSKLADGTA
-633 TNREPKVNVTP
+633 
-644 LNNGG
+644 
-649 TTAIYNHP
+649 TTATYNHP
-657 KTPVSVAI
+657 KTPISVAI
-665 GDLVEYTIRVYNE
+665 GDVVEYTIRVYNE
-678 AEIDGYVEEITD
+678 AEVDGYVEEITD
-690 HLPDQLEFVSGN
+690 HLPDQLEFVAGN
-702 ATNTKYGWVV
+702 EINTKYGWTI
-712 DSTNSKIIRTNYLS
+712 DSNNSKIIKTKYLS
-726 KAKESSAG
+726 KANETAEG
-734 SNKIKAFNGTTLDYK
+734 DNKIKAFDGTKLDYK

-772 ISNFTDGNGNKV
+772 ITKFTDGNGNTV

-834 RKFITKLNDEEI
+834 RKFITKVNNTEI
-846 TSRIPQPDVTKLADG
+846 KSRIPQVD
-861 TATTATY
+861 TT
-868 NHPKNPIDVTIGD
+868 P
-881 IVEYTIRVYNEGEVD
+881 
-896 GYVQEI
+896 
-902 TDHLPDQ
+902 
-909 LEFVAND
+909 
-916 ETNIKYGWTVDGN
+916 
-929 NSKIIRTKY
+929 
-938 LSKENDTAEGENKIT
+938 
-953 SFNGTT
+953 
-959 LDYKDVKVVC
+959 
-969 KVIETKPM
+969 
-977 PTKITNI
+977 
-984 ADISDFTDG
+984 
-993 NGNKVKDR
+993 
-1001 DSQENNVNI
+1001 
-1010 PSDLPGYKDDEIG
+1010 
-1023 KNYVP
+1023 
-1028 GQQDD
+1028 
-1033 DDFEK
+1033 
-1038 LKIKEF
+1038 
-1044 DLALR
+1044 
-1049 KFITKV
+1049 
-1055 NDENIS
+1055 
-1061 SRVPVVDITQL
+1061 L
-1072 KNGTATTA
+1072 KNGTGTTA
-1080 TYDHPKTPIKVKI
+1080 IYNHSKEPVKVSLGA
-1093 DDVVEYTIRVY
+1093 VVEYTIRVY
-1104 NEGGVDGYVEEITD
+1104 NEGQVDGYVEEIKD

-1124 EFIADNET
+1124 EFIKDNET

-1138 SVDNQNSKVVKTTY
+1138 TVDSTDSKVIKTSY

-1179 KIACKVIS
+1179 KVACKVVS
-1187 TNPMPTKITNIADIS
+1187 TDPMPSKITNLADIS
-1202 DFTNGNGEK
+1202 DFTDGE
-1211 VKDRDS
+1211 
-1217 EENNVNIPSD
+1217 
-1227 LPGYKDDEIGKD
+1227 
-1239 YVPGQQDDDD
+1239 
-1249 FEKLEVKPLEFD
+1249 
-1261 LALRKFITKVNDE
+1261 
-1274 EITSRIPKV
+1274 
-1283 DITKLASGEATTAIY
+1283 
-1298 NHSKTPVEV
+1298 
-1307 AIDDIVEY
+1307 
-1315 TIRVYNEGEIDG
+1315 
-1327 YAEEI
+1327 
-1332 KDHLPDQLELIADN
+1332 
-1346 ETNKAYGWTVDD
+1346 
-1358 QDSKVIKTTYLSK
+1358 
-1371 ANEKVAGEN
+1371 
-1380 KIPAF
+1380 
-1385 DGTTLSY
+1385 
-1392 KDVKVVCKVVETNQ
+1392 
-1406 MPKKITNLADVSDFT
+1406 
-1421 DGDGNK
+1421 GNK

-1433 EKDNVKIPEDRPGY
+1433 KEDNVKIPEDRPGY
-1447 KDDESNKDY
+1447 KDDESKKDY

-1466 EKVTVAKFD
+1466 EKVTLVKFD

-1485 NDTEITSRIPQVDV
+1485 NNTEITSRIPQVDV
-1499 TPIKDGSGTTAKYDH
+1499 TPIKDGSSTTAKYDH

-1532 VYNEGEIDGYASE
+1532 VFNEGEMDGYASE

-1637 AQISKNTNKDGKDV
+1637 AQISKDSDKDGNDV
-1651 KDQDSVPDKWNEGE
+1651 TDQDSVPDKWNEGE

-1678 DLSLRKWVTQAIVT
+1678 DLSLRKWVTQAIVS
-1692 ENGEDKIIES
+1692 ENGEEKIIES

-1745 AKELKDYIPDGL
+1745 AKELKDYIPNGL
-1757 KFVAED
+1757 KFVPED

-1790 TEVEVLLTWINDSE
+1790 TEVEVVLTWINDSE

-1852 GQIRTFTT
+1852 GQIKTFTT

-1870 SGVAL
+1870 SGVVL

>member
-1 MKRLKKLVSSILI
+1 MKKFKKLVSSILI

-19 ATLGIISAVK
+19 ATLGSFSAVK

-45 SGYGYQQGGASG
+45 AGYGYQQEGS

-126 GTNYNSLMWLLDN
+126 GSNYNSLMWLLDN
-139 IYIMPAA
+139 IYIMPAI
-146 GTDNKT
+146 GTDNTT
-152 AREAFLES
+152 AREEFLKS
-160 KIPDEFYEYVTDDD
+160 KIPNELYDLITDDD
-174 IDVVQQL
+174 IDAVQQL

-191 DKYHYETTNLKVNSI
+191 DKYHYETSNFKINSI
-206 ANVDSNYVSI
+206 ANVDSNYASM
-216 GDLAQYNGGD
+216 GDIFGD
-226 DGRDRE
+226 DGWDRE

-261 IEIVKN
+261 IEIVKS

-289 NVDYTLSATFTD
+289 NVDYTLNATFTD
-301 INGKTITPTIGI
+301 INGTTITPSIGI
-313 KNSSGNIVSTTKSLK
+313 KDVSGNVTATTKTLK
-328 ELVGQEFYLSMPVSS
+328 ELVGQEFYLIMPTSS

-376 VIVDETPFKFSDTT
+376 VIVNETPLNFSDAT

-412 EITNRIPQVDVSKLA
+412 EITNKIPQVDVSKLA
-427 SGEATTATYNHPKNP
+427 SGEATTATYNHTKTP
-442 LRVAIGDEVTYTIRV
+442 LKVAIGDVVTYTIRV
-457 YNEGEVDGYVEE
+457 YNEGDIDGYVEE

-482 DDQVNIQYG
+482 DDQVNIEYG
-491 WKIASSS
+491 WKIASST
-498 DLKTIKTEYLSKAK
+498 DLKTIKTEYLSKAN

-524 NGKTLA
+524 NGTTLA

-539 VVSTDPMPTKI
+539 VVATDPMADKI

-556 TRFTDGD
+556 TKFTDGD

-571 SQANNVQLPTGKDL
+571 SQENNVNLPTGKDL

-612 TLKDFDLSLRKF
+612 TLKEFDLSLRKF

-633 TNREPKVNVTP
+633 TNREPQVNVTP
-644 LNNGG
+644 LKNGG

-690 HLPDQLEFVSGN
+690 HLPDQLEFVAGN
-702 ATNTKYGWVV
+702 EINTKYGWVV

-726 KAKESSAG
+726 KAKEASEGA
-734 SNKIKAFNGTTLDYK
+734 NKIKAFDGTKLDYK

-755 KVVSTDPM
+755 KVISTDPM

-772 ISNFTDGNGNKV
+772 ITKFTDGNGNKV

-846 TSRIPQPDVTKLADG
+846 TSRIPQPDVSKLADG

-868 NHPKNPIDVTIGD
+868 NHPK
-881 IVEYTIRVYNEGEVD
+881 
-896 GYVQEI
+896 
-902 TDHLPDQ
+902 
-909 LEFVAND
+909 
-916 ETNIKYGWTVDGN
+916 
-929 NSKIIRTKY
+929 
-938 LSKENDTAEGENKIT
+938 
-953 SFNGTT
+953 
-959 LDYKDVKVVC
+959 
-969 KVIETKPM
+969 
-977 PTKITNI
+977 
-984 ADISDFTDG
+984 
-993 NGNKVKDR
+993 
-1001 DSQENNVNI
+1001 
-1010 PSDLPGYKDDEIG
+1010 
-1023 KNYVP
+1023 
-1028 GQQDD
+1028 
-1033 DDFEK
+1033 
-1038 LKIKEF
+1038 
-1044 DLALR
+1044 
-1049 KFITKV
+1049 
-1055 NDENIS
+1055 
-1061 SRVPVVDITQL
+1061 
-1072 KNGTATTA
+1072 
-1080 TYDHPKTPIKVKI
+1080 TPISVAI
-1093 DDVVEYTIRVY
+1093 GDVVEYTIRVY
-1104 NEGGVDGYVEEITD
+1104 NEAEVDGYVEEITD

-1124 EFIADNET
+1124 EFVAGNEINT
-1132 NKKYGW
+1132 KYGW
-1138 SVDNQNSKVVKTTY
+1138 TVDSNNSKIIKTKY
-1152 LSKANEKVAGENKI
+1152 LSKANETTEGDNKI
-1166 PAFDGTTLSYKEV
+1166 KAFDGTKLDYKDV
-1179 KIACKVIS
+1179 KVVCKVVS
-1187 TNPMPTKITNIADIS
+1187 TDPMPTKITNIADITK
-1202 DFTNGNGEK
+1202 FTDGNGNT
-1211 VKDRDS
+1211 VTDRDS
-1217 EENNVNIPSD
+1217 QENNVNIPSD

-1249 FEKLEVKPLEFD
+1249 FEKLKIKEFD
-1261 LALRKFITKVNDE
+1261 LALRKFITKVNNT
-1274 EITSRIPKV
+1274 EIKSRIPQV
-1283 DITKLASGEATTAIY
+1283 DTTPLKNGTGTTAIY
-1298 NHSKTPVEV
+1298 NHSKEPVKV
-1307 AIDDIVEY
+1307 SLGAVVEY
-1315 TIRVYNEGEIDG
+1315 TIRVYNEGQVDG
-1327 YAEEI
+1327 YVEEI
-1332 KDHLPDQLELIADN
+1332 KDHLPDQLEFVKDN
-1346 ETNKAYGWTVDD
+1346 ETNKKYGWTVDST
-1358 QDSKVIKTTYLSK
+1358 DSKVIKTSYLSK

-1392 KDVKVVCKVVETNQ
+1392 KEVKVACKVVSTDP
-1406 MPKKITNLADVSDFT
+1406 MPSKITNLADISDFT
-1421 DGDGNK
+1421 DGEGNK

-1433 EKDNVKIPEDRPGY
+1433 KEDNVKIPEDRPGY
-1447 KDDESNKDY
+1447 KDDESKKDY

-1466 EKVTVAKFD
+1466 EKVTLVKFD

-1485 NDTEITSRIPQVDV
+1485 NNTEITSRIPQVDV
-1499 TPIKDGSGTTAKYDH
+1499 TPIKDGSSTTAKYDH

-1532 VYNEGEIDGYASE
+1532 VFNEGEMDGYASE

-1637 AQISKNTNKDGKDV
+1637 AQISKDSDKDGNDV
-1651 KDQDSVPDKWNEGE
+1651 TDQDSVPDKWNEGE

-1692 ENGEDKIIES
+1692 ENGEKKIIES

-1745 AKELKDYIPDGL
+1745 AKELKDYIPNGL
-1757 KFVAED
+1757 KFVPED

-1790 TEVEVLLTWINDSE
+1790 TEVEVVLTWINDSE

-1852 GQIRTFTT
+1852 GQIKTFTT

-1870 SGVAL
+1870 SGVVL
-1875 IKKFVL
+1875 IKKFVFY

>member
-1 MKRLKKLVSSILI
+1 MKKFKKLVSSILI

-19 ATLGIISAVK
+19 ATLGSISAVK

-45 SGYGYQQGGASG
+45 AGYGYQQEGS

-126 GTNYNSLMWLLDN
+126 GSNYNSLMWLLDN
-139 IYIMPAA
+139 IYIMPAI
-146 GTDNKT
+146 GTDNTT
-152 AREAFLES
+152 AREEFLKS
-160 KIPDEFYEYVTDDD
+160 KIPNELYELITDDD
-174 IDVVQQL
+174 IDAVQQL

-191 DKYHYETTNLKVNSI
+191 DKYHYETSNFKINSI
-206 ANVDSNYVSI
+206 ANVDSNYASM
-216 GDLAQYNGGD
+216 GDIFGD
-226 DGRDRE
+226 DGWDRE

-261 IEIVKN
+261 IEIVKS

-289 NVDYTLSATFTD
+289 NVDYTLNATFTD
-301 INGKTITPTIGI
+301 INGTAITPSIGI
-313 KNSSGNIVSTTKSLK
+313 KDVSGNVTATTKTLK
-328 ELVGQEFYLSMPVSS
+328 ELVGQEFYLIMPTSS

-376 VIVDETPFKFSDTT
+376 VIVNETPLNFSDAT

-427 SGEATTATYNHPKNP
+427 SGEATTATYNHTKTP
-442 LRVAIGDEVTYTIRV
+442 LKVAIGDVVTYTIRV
-457 YNEGEVDGYVEE
+457 YNEGDIDGYVEE
-469 ITDHLPEQLEFIV
+469 ITDHLPDQLEFIV
-482 DDQVNIQYG
+482 DDQVNIEYG
-491 WKIASSS
+491 WKIASST
-498 DLKTIKTEYLSKAK
+498 DLKTIKTEYLSKAN

-524 NGKTLA
+524 NGTTLA

-539 VVSTDPMPTKI
+539 VVATEPMADKI

-556 TRFTDGD
+556 TKFTDGD

-571 SQANNVQLPTGKDL
+571 SQENNVNLPTGKDL

-612 TLKDFDLSLRKF
+612 TLKEFDLSLRKF

-633 TNREPKVNVTP
+633 TNREPQVNVTP
-644 LNNGG
+644 LKNGG

-690 HLPDQLEFVSGN
+690 HLPDQLEFVAGN
-702 ATNTKYGWVV
+702 ETNSKYGWVV

-726 KAKESSAG
+726 KAKEASEGA
-734 SNKIKAFNGTTLDYK
+734 NKIKAFDGEKLDYK

-755 KVVSTDPM
+755 KVVSTNPM

-772 ISNFTDGNGNKV
+772 ITKFTDGNGNTV

-846 TSRIPQPDVTKLADG
+846 TSRIPQPDVSKLADG

-868 NHPKNPIDVTIGD
+868 NHPK
-881 IVEYTIRVYNEGEVD
+881 
-896 GYVQEI
+896 
-902 TDHLPDQ
+902 
-909 LEFVAND
+909 
-916 ETNIKYGWTVDGN
+916 
-929 NSKIIRTKY
+929 
-938 LSKENDTAEGENKIT
+938 
-953 SFNGTT
+953 
-959 LDYKDVKVVC
+959 
-969 KVIETKPM
+969 
-977 PTKITNI
+977 
-984 ADISDFTDG
+984 
-993 NGNKVKDR
+993 
-1001 DSQENNVNI
+1001 
-1010 PSDLPGYKDDEIG
+1010 
-1023 KNYVP
+1023 
-1028 GQQDD
+1028 
-1033 DDFEK
+1033 
-1038 LKIKEF
+1038 
-1044 DLALR
+1044 
-1049 KFITKV
+1049 
-1055 NDENIS
+1055 
-1061 SRVPVVDITQL
+1061 
-1072 KNGTATTA
+1072 
-1080 TYDHPKTPIKVKI
+1080 TPISVAI
-1093 DDVVEYTIRVY
+1093 GDVVEYTIRVY
-1104 NEGGVDGYVEEITD
+1104 NEAEVDGYVEEITD

-1124 EFIADNET
+1124 EFVAGNET
-1132 NKKYGW
+1132 NTKYGW
-1138 SVDNQNSKVVKTTY
+1138 TVDSNNSKIIKTKH
-1152 LSKANEKVAGENKI
+1152 LSKANETTEGDNKI
-1166 PAFDGTTLSYKEV
+1166 KAFDGTKLDYKDV
-1179 KIACKVIS
+1179 KVVCKVVS
-1187 TNPMPTKITNIADIS
+1187 TEPMPTKITNIADITK
-1202 DFTNGNGEK
+1202 FTDGNGNT
-1211 VKDRDS
+1211 VTDRDS
-1217 EENNVNIPSD
+1217 QENNVNIPSD

-1249 FEKLEVKPLEFD
+1249 FEKLKIKEFD
-1261 LALRKFITKVNDE
+1261 LALRKFITKVNNT
-1274 EITSRIPKV
+1274 EIKSRIPQV
-1283 DITKLASGEATTAIY
+1283 DTTPLKNGTGTTAIY
-1298 NHSKTPVEV
+1298 NHSKEPVKV
-1307 AIDDIVEY
+1307 SLGAVVEY
-1315 TIRVYNEGEIDG
+1315 TIRVYNEGQVDG
-1327 YAEEI
+1327 YVEEI
-1332 KDHLPDQLELIADN
+1332 KDHLPDQLEFVKDN
-1346 ETNKAYGWTVDD
+1346 ETNKKYGWTVDST
-1358 QDSKVIKTTYLSK
+1358 DSKVIKTSYLCK

-1392 KDVKVVCKVVETNQ
+1392 KEVKVACKVVSTDP
-1406 MPKKITNLADVSDFT
+1406 MPSKITNLADISDFT
-1421 DGDGNK
+1421 DGEGNK

-1433 EKDNVKIPEDRPGY
+1433 KEDNVKIPEDRPGY
-1447 KDDESNKDY
+1447 KDDESKKDY

-1466 EKVTVAKFD
+1466 EKVTLVKFD

-1485 NDTEITSRIPQVDV
+1485 NNTEITSRIPQVDV
-1499 TPIKDGSGTTAKYDH
+1499 TPIKDGSSTTAKYDH

-1532 VYNEGEIDGYASE
+1532 VFNEGEMDGYASE

-1637 AQISKNTNKDGKDV
+1637 AQISKDSDKDGNDV
-1651 KDQDSVPDKWNEGE
+1651 TDQDSVPDKWNEGE

-1745 AKELKDYIPDGL
+1745 AKELKDYIPNGL
-1757 KFVAED
+1757 KFVPED

-1790 TEVEVLLTWINDSE
+1790 TEVEVVLTWINDSE

-1852 GQIRTFTT
+1852 GQIKTFTT
-1860 IGLAVLVILS
+1860 ISLAVLVILS
-1870 SGVAL
+1870 SGVVL

>member
-1 MKRLKKLVSSILI
+1 MKKFKKLVSSILI

-19 ATLGIISAVK
+19 ATLGSISAVK

-45 SGYGYQQGGASG
+45 AGYGYQQEGS

-126 GTNYNSLMWLLDN
+126 GSNYNSLMWLLDN
-139 IYIMPAA
+139 IYIMPAI
-146 GTDNKT
+146 GTDNTT
-152 AREAFLES
+152 AREEFLKS
-160 KIPDEFYEYVTDDD
+160 KIPNELYELITDDD
-174 IDVVQQL
+174 IDAVQQL

-191 DKYHYETTNLKVNSI
+191 DKYHYETSNFKINSI
-206 ANVDSNYVSI
+206 ANVDSNYASM
-216 GDLAQYNGGD
+216 GDIFGD
-226 DGRDRE
+226 DGWNRE

-261 IEIVKN
+261 IEIVKS

-289 NVDYTLSATFTD
+289 NVDYTLNATFTD
-301 INGKTITPTIGI
+301 INGTTITPSIGI
-313 KNSSGNIVSTTKSLK
+313 KDVSGNVTATTKTLK
-328 ELVGQEFYLSMPVSS
+328 ELVGQEFYLIMPTSS

-376 VIVDETPFKFSDTT
+376 VIVNETPLNFSDAT

-427 SGEATTATYNHPKNP
+427 SGEATTATYNHTKTP
-442 LRVAIGDEVTYTIRV
+442 LKVAIGDVVTYTIRV
-457 YNEGEVDGYVEE
+457 YNEGDIDGYVEE
-469 ITDHLPEQLEFIV
+469 ITDHLPDQLEFIV
-482 DDQVNIQYG
+482 DDQVNIEYG
-491 WKIASSS
+491 WKIASST
-498 DLKTIKTEYLSKAK
+498 DLKTIKTEYLSKAN

-524 NGKTLA
+524 NGTTLA

-539 VVSTDPMPTKI
+539 VVATEPMADKI

-556 TRFTDGD
+556 TKFADGD

-571 SQANNVQLPTGKDL
+571 SQENNVNLPTGKDL

-612 TLKDFDLSLRKF
+612 TLKEFDLSLRKF

-633 TNREPKVNVTP
+633 TNREPQVNVTP
-644 LNNGG
+644 LKNGG

-657 KTPVSVAI
+657 KTPVSVAV

-690 HLPDQLEFVSGN
+690 HLPDQLEFVSEN
-702 ATNTKYGWVV
+702 EINTKYGWVV

-726 KAKESSAG
+726 KAKEASEGA
-734 SNKIKAFNGTTLDYK
+734 NKIKAFDGTKLDYK

-755 KVVSTDPM
+755 KVISTDPM

-772 ISNFTDGNGNKV
+772 ITKFTDGNGNTV

-846 TSRIPQPDVTKLADG
+846 TSRIPQPDVSKLADG

-868 NHPKNPIDVTIGD
+868 NHPK
-881 IVEYTIRVYNEGEVD
+881 
-896 GYVQEI
+896 
-902 TDHLPDQ
+902 
-909 LEFVAND
+909 
-916 ETNIKYGWTVDGN
+916 
-929 NSKIIRTKY
+929 
-938 LSKENDTAEGENKIT
+938 
-953 SFNGTT
+953 
-959 LDYKDVKVVC
+959 
-969 KVIETKPM
+969 
-977 PTKITNI
+977 
-984 ADISDFTDG
+984 
-993 NGNKVKDR
+993 
-1001 DSQENNVNI
+1001 
-1010 PSDLPGYKDDEIG
+1010 
-1023 KNYVP
+1023 
-1028 GQQDD
+1028 
-1033 DDFEK
+1033 
-1038 LKIKEF
+1038 
-1044 DLALR
+1044 
-1049 KFITKV
+1049 
-1055 NDENIS
+1055 
-1061 SRVPVVDITQL
+1061 
-1072 KNGTATTA
+1072 
-1080 TYDHPKTPIKVKI
+1080 TPISVAI
-1093 DDVVEYTIRVY
+1093 GDVVEYTIRVY
-1104 NEGGVDGYVEEITD
+1104 NEAEVDGYVEEITD

-1124 EFIADNET
+1124 EFVSENEINT
-1132 NKKYGW
+1132 KYGW
-1138 SVDNQNSKVVKTTY
+1138 VVDSTNSKIIRTNY
-1152 LSKANEKVAGENKI
+1152 LSKAKEASEGANKI
-1166 PAFDGTTLSYKEV
+1166 KAFDGTKLDYKDV
-1179 KIACKVIS
+1179 KVVCKVIS
-1187 TNPMPTKITNIADIS
+1187 TDPMPTKITNIADITK
-1202 DFTNGNGEK
+1202 FTDGNGNT
-1211 VKDRDS
+1211 VTDRDS
-1217 EENNVNIPSD
+1217 QENNVNIPSD

-1249 FEKLEVKPLEFD
+1249 FEKLKIKEFD
-1261 LALRKFITKVNDE
+1261 LALRKFITKVNNT
-1274 EITSRIPKV
+1274 EIKSRIPQV
-1283 DITKLASGEATTAIY
+1283 DTTPLKNGTGTTAIY
-1298 NHSKTPVEV
+1298 NHSKEPVKV
-1307 AIDDIVEY
+1307 SLGAVVEY
-1315 TIRVYNEGEIDG
+1315 TIRVYNEGQVDG
-1327 YAEEI
+1327 YVEEI
-1332 KDHLPDQLELIADN
+1332 KDHLPDQLEFIKDN
-1346 ETNKAYGWTVDD
+1346 ETNKKYGWTVDST
-1358 QDSKVIKTTYLSK
+1358 DSKVIKTSYLSK

-1392 KDVKVVCKVVETNQ
+1392 KEVKVACKVVSTDP
-1406 MPKKITNLADVSDFT
+1406 MPSKITNLADISDFT
-1421 DGDGNK
+1421 DGEGNK

-1433 EKDNVKIPEDRPGY
+1433 KEDNVKIPEDRPGY
-1447 KDDESNKDY
+1447 KDDESKKDY

-1466 EKVTVAKFD
+1466 EKVTLVKFD

-1485 NDTEITSRIPQVDV
+1485 NNTEITSRIPQVDV
-1499 TPIKDGSGTTAKYDH
+1499 TPIKDGSSTTAKYDH

-1532 VYNEGEIDGYASE
+1532 VFNEGEMDGYASE

-1637 AQISKNTNKDGKDV
+1637 AQISKDSDKDGNDV
-1651 KDQDSVPDKWNEGE
+1651 TDQDSVPDKWNEGE

-1678 DLSLRKWVTQAIVT
+1678 DLSLRKWVTQAIVS
-1692 ENGEDKIIES
+1692 ENGEEKIIES

-1745 AKELKDYIPDGL
+1745 AKELKDYIPNGL
-1757 KFVAED
+1757 KFVPED

-1790 TEVEVLLTWINDSE
+1790 TEVEVVLTWINDSE

-1852 GQIRTFTT
+1852 GQIKTFTT

-1870 SGVAL
+1870 SGVVL

>member
-1 MKRLKKLVSSILI
+1 MKKFKKLVSSILI

-19 ATLGIISAVK
+19 ATLGSISAVK

-45 SGYGYQQGGASG
+45 AGYGYQQEGS

-62 AEYDSENGK
+62 AEYDSENGR
-71 TADLSKT
+71 TANLSKT

-92 MATGGVPTISKYT
+92 MATGGVPTISRYT

-117 STYSKILPT
+117 STYSRILPT
-126 GTNYNSLMWLLDN
+126 GSNYNSLMWLLDN
-139 IYIMPAA
+139 IYIMPAI
-146 GTDNKT
+146 GTDNTT
-152 AREAFLES
+152 AREEFLKS
-160 KIPDEFYEYVTDDD
+160 KIPNELYELITDDD
-174 IDVVQQL
+174 IDAVQQL

-191 DKYHYETTNLKVNSI
+191 DKYHYETSNFKINSI
-206 ANVDSNYVSI
+206 ANVDSNYASM
-216 GDLAQYNGGD
+216 GDIFGD
-226 DGRDRE
+226 DGWDRE

-261 IEIVKN
+261 IEIVKS

-289 NVDYTLSATFTD
+289 NVDYTLNATFTD
-301 INGKTITPTIGI
+301 INGTTITPSIGI
-313 KNSSGNIVSTTKSLK
+313 KDVSGNVTATTKTLK
-328 ELVGQEFYLSMPVSS
+328 ELVGQEFYLIMPTSS

-376 VIVDETPFKFSDTT
+376 VIVNETPLNFSDET

-427 SGEATTATYNHPKNP
+427 SGEATTATYNHPKTP
-442 LRVAIGDEVTYTIRV
+442 LKVAIGDVVTYTIRV
-457 YNEGEVDGYVEE
+457 YNEGDIDGYVEE
-469 ITDHLPEQLEFIV
+469 ITDHLPDQLEFIV
-482 DDQVNIQYG
+482 DDQVNIEYG
-491 WKIASSS
+491 WKIASST
-498 DLKTIKTEYLSKAK
+498 DLKTIKTEYLSKAN

-524 NGKTLA
+524 NGTTLA

-539 VVSTDPMPTKI
+539 VVATDPMADKI

-556 TRFTDGD
+556 TKFTDGN

-571 SQANNVQLPTGKDL
+571 SQENNVNLPTGKDL
-585 ENYRDSEINRGEE
+585 ENYKDSEINRGEE

-612 TLKDFDLSLRKF
+612 TLKEFDLSLRKF

-633 TNREPKVNVTP
+633 TNREPQVNVTP
-644 LNNGG
+644 LKNGG

-690 HLPDQLEFVSGN
+690 HLPDQLEFVSEN
-702 ATNTKYGWVV
+702 EINTKYGWVV

-726 KAKESSAG
+726 KAKEASEGA
-734 SNKIKAFNGTTLDYK
+734 NKIKAFDGTKLDYK

-772 ISNFTDGNGNKV
+772 ITKFTDGNGNTV

-834 RKFITKLNDEEI
+834 RKFITKVNETDI
-846 TSRIPQPDVTKLADG
+846 KSRIPQVD
-861 TATTATY
+861 TT
-868 NHPKNPIDVTIGD
+868 P
-881 IVEYTIRVYNEGEVD
+881 
-896 GYVQEI
+896 
-902 TDHLPDQ
+902 
-909 LEFVAND
+909 
-916 ETNIKYGWTVDGN
+916 
-929 NSKIIRTKY
+929 
-938 LSKENDTAEGENKIT
+938 
-953 SFNGTT
+953 
-959 LDYKDVKVVC
+959 
-969 KVIETKPM
+969 
-977 PTKITNI
+977 
-984 ADISDFTDG
+984 
-993 NGNKVKDR
+993 
-1001 DSQENNVNI
+1001 
-1010 PSDLPGYKDDEIG
+1010 
-1023 KNYVP
+1023 
-1028 GQQDD
+1028 
-1033 DDFEK
+1033 
-1038 LKIKEF
+1038 
-1044 DLALR
+1044 
-1049 KFITKV
+1049 
-1055 NDENIS
+1055 
-1061 SRVPVVDITQL
+1061 L
-1072 KNGTATTA
+1072 KNGTGTTA
-1080 TYDHPKTPIKVKI
+1080 IYNHSKEPVKVSLGA
-1093 DDVVEYTIRVY
+1093 VVEYTIRVY
-1104 NEGGVDGYVEEITD
+1104 NEGQVDGYVEEIKD

-1124 EFIADNET
+1124 EFIKDNET

-1138 SVDNQNSKVVKTTY
+1138 TVDSTDSKVIKTSY

-1179 KIACKVIS
+1179 KVACKVVS
-1187 TNPMPTKITNIADIS
+1187 TDPMPSKITNLADIS
-1202 DFTNGNGEK
+1202 DFTDGE
-1211 VKDRDS
+1211 
-1217 EENNVNIPSD
+1217 
-1227 LPGYKDDEIGKD
+1227 
-1239 YVPGQQDDDD
+1239 
-1249 FEKLEVKPLEFD
+1249 
-1261 LALRKFITKVNDE
+1261 
-1274 EITSRIPKV
+1274 
-1283 DITKLASGEATTAIY
+1283 
-1298 NHSKTPVEV
+1298 
-1307 AIDDIVEY
+1307 
-1315 TIRVYNEGEIDG
+1315 
-1327 YAEEI
+1327 
-1332 KDHLPDQLELIADN
+1332 
-1346 ETNKAYGWTVDD
+1346 
-1358 QDSKVIKTTYLSK
+1358 
-1371 ANEKVAGEN
+1371 
-1380 KIPAF
+1380 
-1385 DGTTLSY
+1385 
-1392 KDVKVVCKVVETNQ
+1392 
-1406 MPKKITNLADVSDFT
+1406 
-1421 DGDGNK
+1421 GNK

-1433 EKDNVKIPEDRPGY
+1433 KEDNVKIPEDRPGY
-1447 KDDESNKDY
+1447 KDDESKKDY

-1466 EKVTVAKFD
+1466 EKVTLVKFD

-1485 NDTEITSRIPQVDV
+1485 NNTEITSRIPQVDV
-1499 TPIKDGSGTTAKYDH
+1499 TPIKDGSSTTAKYDH

-1532 VYNEGEIDGYASE
+1532 VFNEGEMDGYASE

-1637 AQISKNTNKDGKDV
+1637 AQISKDSDKDGNDV
-1651 KDQDSVPDKWNEGE
+1651 TDQDSVPDKWNEGE

-1678 DLSLRKWVTQAIVT
+1678 DLSLRKWVTQAIIT
-1692 ENGEDKIIES
+1692 ENGEEKIIES

-1745 AKELKDYIPDGL
+1745 AKELKDYIPNGL

-1763 NPLWK
+1763 NPQWK

-1790 TEVEVLLTWINDSE
+1790 TEVEVVLTWINDSE

-1852 GQIRTFTT
+1852 GQIKTFTT

-1870 SGVAL
+1870 SGVVL

>member
-1 MKRLKKLVSSILI
+1 MKKFKKLVSSILI

-19 ATLGIISAVK
+19 ATLGSISAVK

-40 VSLRR
+40 VSLR
-45 SGYGYQQGGASG
+45 SAGYGYQQEGS

-62 AEYDSENGK
+62 AEYDSENGR

-126 GTNYNSLMWLLDN
+126 GSNYNSLMWLLDN
-139 IYIMPAA
+139 IYIMPAI
-146 GTDNKT
+146 GTDNTT
-152 AREAFLES
+152 AREEFLKS
-160 KIPDEFYEYVTDDD
+160 KIPNELYDLITDDD
-174 IDVVQQL
+174 IDAVQQL

-191 DKYHYETTNLKVNSI
+191 DKYHYETSNFKINSI
-206 ANVDSNYVSI
+206 ANVDSNYASM
-216 GDLAQYNGGD
+216 GDIFGD
-226 DGRDRE
+226 DGWDRE

-261 IEIVKN
+261 IEIVKS

-289 NVDYTLSATFTD
+289 NIDYTLNATFTD
-301 INGKTITPTIGI
+301 INGTTITPSIGI
-313 KNSSGNIVSTTKSLK
+313 KDVSGNVTATTKTLK
-328 ELVGQEFYLSMPVSS
+328 ELVGQEFYLIMPTSS

-376 VIVDETPFKFSDTT
+376 VIVNETPLNFSDTT

-427 SGEATTATYNHPKNP
+427 SGEATTATYNHPKTP
-442 LRVAIGDEVTYTIRV
+442 LKIAIGDVVTYTIRV
-457 YNEGEVDGYVEE
+457 YNEGDIDGYVEE
-469 ITDHLPEQLEFIV
+469 ITDHLPDQLEFIV
-482 DDQVNIQYG
+482 DDQVNIEYG
-491 WKIASSS
+491 WKIASST
-498 DLKTIKTEYLSKAK
+498 DLKTIKTEYLSKAN

-524 NGKTLA
+524 NGTTLA

-539 VVSTDPMPTKI
+539 VVATEPMADKI

-556 TRFTDGD
+556 TKFTDGD

-571 SQANNVQLPTGKDL
+571 SQENNVNLPTGKDL
-585 ENYRDSEINRGEE
+585 ENYKDSEINRGEE

-612 TLKDFDLSLRKF
+612 TLKEFDLSLRKF

-633 TNREPKVNVTP
+633 TNREPQVNVTP
-644 LNNGG
+644 LKNGG

-690 HLPDQLEFVSGN
+690 HLPDQLEFVAGN
-702 ATNTKYGWVV
+702 ETNSKYGWVV

-726 KAKESSAG
+726 KAKETSEGA
-734 SNKIKAFNGTTLDYK
+734 NKIKAFDGTKLDYK

-772 ISNFTDGNGNKV
+772 ITKFTDGNGNIV

-846 TSRIPQPDVTKLADG
+846 TSRIPQPDVSKLADG

-868 NHPKNPIDVTIGD
+868 NHPK
-881 IVEYTIRVYNEGEVD
+881 
-896 GYVQEI
+896 
-902 TDHLPDQ
+902 
-909 LEFVAND
+909 
-916 ETNIKYGWTVDGN
+916 
-929 NSKIIRTKY
+929 
-938 LSKENDTAEGENKIT
+938 
-953 SFNGTT
+953 
-959 LDYKDVKVVC
+959 
-969 KVIETKPM
+969 
-977 PTKITNI
+977 
-984 ADISDFTDG
+984 
-993 NGNKVKDR
+993 
-1001 DSQENNVNI
+1001 
-1010 PSDLPGYKDDEIG
+1010 
-1023 KNYVP
+1023 
-1028 GQQDD
+1028 
-1033 DDFEK
+1033 
-1038 LKIKEF
+1038 
-1044 DLALR
+1044 
-1049 KFITKV
+1049 
-1055 NDENIS
+1055 
-1061 SRVPVVDITQL
+1061 
-1072 KNGTATTA
+1072 
-1080 TYDHPKTPIKVKI
+1080 TPISVAI
-1093 DDVVEYTIRVY
+1093 GDVVEYTIRVY
-1104 NEGGVDGYVEEITD
+1104 NEAEVDGYVEEITD

-1124 EFIADNET
+1124 EFIAGNEINT
-1132 NKKYGW
+1132 KYGW
-1138 SVDNQNSKVVKTTY
+1138 TVDSNNSKIIKTKY
-1152 LSKANEKVAGENKI
+1152 LSKANETTEGDNKI
-1166 PAFDGTTLSYKEV
+1166 KAFDGTKLDYKDV
-1179 KIACKVIS
+1179 KVVCKVVS
-1187 TNPMPTKITNIADIS
+1187 TDPMPTKITNIADITK
-1202 DFTNGNGEK
+1202 FTDGNGNI
-1211 VKDRDS
+1211 VTDRDS
-1217 EENNVNIPSD
+1217 QENNVNIPSD

-1249 FEKLEVKPLEFD
+1249 FEKLKIKEFD
-1261 LALRKFITKVNDE
+1261 LALRKFITKVNNT
-1274 EITSRIPKV
+1274 EIKSRIPQV
-1283 DITKLASGEATTAIY
+1283 DTTPLKNGTGTTAIY
-1298 NHSKTPVEV
+1298 NHSKEPVKV
-1307 AIDDIVEY
+1307 SLGAVVEY
-1315 TIRVYNEGEIDG
+1315 TIRVYNEGQVDG
-1327 YAEEI
+1327 YVEEI
-1332 KDHLPDQLELIADN
+1332 KDHLPDQLEFIKDN
-1346 ETNKAYGWTVDD
+1346 ETNKKYGWTVDST
-1358 QDSKVIKTTYLSK
+1358 DSKVIKTSYLSK

-1392 KDVKVVCKVVETNQ
+1392 KEVKVACKVVSTDP
-1406 MPKKITNLADVSDFT
+1406 MPSKITNLADISDFT
-1421 DGDGNK
+1421 DGEGNK

-1433 EKDNVKIPEDRPGY
+1433 KEDNVKIPEDRPGY
-1447 KDDESNKDY
+1447 KDDESKKDY

-1466 EKVTVAKFD
+1466 EKVTLVKFD

-1485 NDTEITSRIPQVDV
+1485 NNTEITSRIPQVDV
-1499 TPIKDGSGTTAKYDH
+1499 TPIKDGSSTTAKYDH

-1532 VYNEGEIDGYASE
+1532 VFNEGEMDGYASE

-1637 AQISKNTNKDGKDV
+1637 AQISKDSDKDGNDV
-1651 KDQDSVPDKWNEGE
+1651 TDQDSVPDKWNEGE

-1692 ENGEDKIIES
+1692 ENGEEKIIES

-1745 AKELKDYIPDGL
+1745 AKELKDYIPNGL
-1757 KFVAED
+1757 KFVPED

-1790 TEVEVLLTWINDSE
+1790 TEVEVVLTWINDSE

-1852 GQIRTFTT
+1852 GQIKTFTT

-1870 SGVAL
+1870 SGVVL

>member
-1 MKRLKKLVSSILI
+1 MKKFKKLVSSILI

-19 ATLGIISAVK
+19 ATLGSISAVK

-45 SGYGYQQGGASG
+45 AGYGYQQEGS

-126 GTNYNSLMWLLDN
+126 GSNYNSLMWLLDN
-139 IYIMPAA
+139 IYIMPAI
-146 GTDNKT
+146 GTDNTT
-152 AREAFLES
+152 AREEFLKS
-160 KIPDEFYEYVTDDD
+160 KIPNELYELITDDD
-174 IDVVQQL
+174 IDAVQQL

-191 DKYHYETTNLKVNSI
+191 DKYHYETSNFKINSI
-206 ANVDSNYVSI
+206 ANVDSNYASM
-216 GDLAQYNGGD
+216 GDIFGD
-226 DGRDRE
+226 DGWDRE

-261 IEIVKN
+261 IEIVKS

-289 NVDYTLSATFTD
+289 NVDYTLNATFTD
-301 INGKTITPTIGI
+301 INGTTITPSIGI
-313 KNSSGNIVSTTKSLK
+313 KDVSGNVTATTKTLK
-328 ELVGQEFYLSMPVSS
+328 ELVGQEFYLIMPTSS

-376 VIVDETPFKFSDTT
+376 VIVNETPLNFSDAT

-427 SGEATTATYNHPKNP
+427 SGEATTATYNHTKTP
-442 LRVAIGDEVTYTIRV
+442 LKVAIGDVVTYTIRV
-457 YNEGEVDGYVEE
+457 YNEGDIDGYVEE
-469 ITDHLPEQLEFIV
+469 ITDHLPDQLEFIV
-482 DDQVNIQYG
+482 DDQVNIEYG
-491 WKIASSS
+491 WKIASST
-498 DLKTIKTEYLSKAK
+498 DLKTIKTEYLSKAN

-524 NGKTLA
+524 NGTTLA

-539 VVSTDPMPTKI
+539 VVATDPMADKI

-556 TRFTDGD
+556 TKFTDGD

-571 SQANNVQLPTGKDL
+571 SQENNVNLPTGKDL

-612 TLKDFDLSLRKF
+612 TLKEFDLSLRKF

-633 TNREPKVNVTP
+633 TNREPQVNVTP
-644 LNNGG
+644 LKNGG

-690 HLPDQLEFVSGN
+690 HLPDQLEFVAGN
-702 ATNTKYGWVV
+702 ETNSKYGWVV

-726 KAKESSAG
+726 KAKETSEGA
-734 SNKIKAFNGTTLDYK
+734 NKIKAFDGTKLDYK

-772 ISNFTDGNGNKV
+772 ITKFTDGNGNTV

-846 TSRIPQPDVTKLADG
+846 TSRIPQPDVSKLADG

-868 NHPKNPIDVTIGD
+868 NHPK
-881 IVEYTIRVYNEGEVD
+881 
-896 GYVQEI
+896 
-902 TDHLPDQ
+902 
-909 LEFVAND
+909 
-916 ETNIKYGWTVDGN
+916 
-929 NSKIIRTKY
+929 
-938 LSKENDTAEGENKIT
+938 
-953 SFNGTT
+953 
-959 LDYKDVKVVC
+959 
-969 KVIETKPM
+969 
-977 PTKITNI
+977 
-984 ADISDFTDG
+984 
-993 NGNKVKDR
+993 
-1001 DSQENNVNI
+1001 
-1010 PSDLPGYKDDEIG
+1010 
-1023 KNYVP
+1023 
-1028 GQQDD
+1028 
-1033 DDFEK
+1033 
-1038 LKIKEF
+1038 
-1044 DLALR
+1044 
-1049 KFITKV
+1049 
-1055 NDENIS
+1055 
-1061 SRVPVVDITQL
+1061 
-1072 KNGTATTA
+1072 
-1080 TYDHPKTPIKVKI
+1080 TPISVAI
-1093 DDVVEYTIRVY
+1093 GDVVEYTIRVY
-1104 NEGGVDGYVEEITD
+1104 NEAEVDGYVEEITD

-1124 EFIADNET
+1124 EFIAGNEINT
-1132 NKKYGW
+1132 KYGW
-1138 SVDNQNSKVVKTTY
+1138 TVDSNNSKIIKTKY
-1152 LSKANEKVAGENKI
+1152 LSKANETTEGDNKI
-1166 PAFDGTTLSYKEV
+1166 KAFDGTKLDYKDV
-1179 KIACKVIS
+1179 KVVCKVVS
-1187 TNPMPTKITNIADIS
+1187 TDPMPTKITNIADITK
-1202 DFTNGNGEK
+1202 FTDGNGNI
-1211 VKDRDS
+1211 VTDRDS
-1217 EENNVNIPSD
+1217 QENNVNIPSD

-1249 FEKLEVKPLEFD
+1249 FEKLKIKEFD
-1261 LALRKFITKVNDE
+1261 LALRKFITKVNNT
-1274 EITSRIPKV
+1274 EIKSRIPQV
-1283 DITKLASGEATTAIY
+1283 DTTPLKNGTGTTAIY
-1298 NHSKTPVEV
+1298 NHSKEPVKV
-1307 AIDDIVEY
+1307 SLGAVVEY
-1315 TIRVYNEGEIDG
+1315 TIRVYNEGQVDG
-1327 YAEEI
+1327 YVEEI
-1332 KDHLPDQLELIADN
+1332 KDHLPDQLEFIKDN
-1346 ETNKAYGWTVDD
+1346 ETNKKYGWTVDST
-1358 QDSKVIKTTYLSK
+1358 DSKVIKTSYLSK

-1392 KDVKVVCKVVETNQ
+1392 KEVKVACKVVSTDP
-1406 MPKKITNLADVSDFT
+1406 MPSKITNLADISDFT
-1421 DGDGNK
+1421 DGEGNK

-1433 EKDNVKIPEDRPGY
+1433 KEDNVKIPEDRPGY
-1447 KDDESNKDY
+1447 KDDESKKDY

-1466 EKVTVAKFD
+1466 EKVTLVKFD

-1485 NDTEITSRIPQVDV
+1485 NNTEITSRIPQVDV
-1499 TPIKDGSGTTAKYDH
+1499 TPIKDGSSTTAKYDH

-1532 VYNEGEIDGYASE
+1532 VFNEGEMDGYASE

-1637 AQISKNTNKDGKDV
+1637 AQISKDSDKDGNDV
-1651 KDQDSVPDKWNEGE
+1651 TDQDSVPDKWNEGE

-1745 AKELKDYIPDGL
+1745 AKELKDYIPNGL
-1757 KFVAED
+1757 KFVPED

-1790 TEVEVLLTWINDSE
+1790 TEVEVVLTWINDSE

-1852 GQIRTFTT
+1852 GQIKTFTT

-1870 SGVAL
+1870 SGVVL

>member
-1 MKRLKKLVSSILI
+1 MKKFKKLVSSILI

-19 ATLGIISAVK
+19 ATLGSISAVK

-45 SGYGYQQGGASG
+45 AGYGYQQEGS

-126 GTNYNSLMWLLDN
+126 GSNYNSLMWLLDN
-139 IYIMPAA
+139 IYIMPAI
-146 GTDNKT
+146 GTDNTT
-152 AREAFLES
+152 AREEFLKS
-160 KIPDEFYEYVTDDD
+160 KIPNELYELITDDD
-174 IDVVQQL
+174 IDAVQQL

-191 DKYHYETTNLKVNSI
+191 DKYHYETSNFKINSI
-206 ANVDSNYVSI
+206 ANVDSNYASM
-216 GDLAQYNGGD
+216 GDIFGD
-226 DGRDRE
+226 DGWDRE

-261 IEIVKN
+261 IEIVKS

-289 NVDYTLSATFTD
+289 NVDYTLNATFTD
-301 INGKTITPTIGI
+301 INGTTITPSIGI
-313 KNSSGNIVSTTKSLK
+313 KDVSGNVTATTKTLK
-328 ELVGQEFYLSMPVSS
+328 ELVGQEFYLIMPTSS

-376 VIVDETPFKFSDTT
+376 VIVNETPLNFSDAT

-427 SGEATTATYNHPKNP
+427 SGEATTATYNHTKTP
-442 LRVAIGDEVTYTIRV
+442 LKVAIGDVVTYTIRV
-457 YNEGEVDGYVEE
+457 YNEGDIDGYVEE
-469 ITDHLPEQLEFIV
+469 ITDHLPDQLEFIV
-482 DDQVNIQYG
+482 DDQVNIEYG
-491 WKIASSS
+491 WKIASST
-498 DLKTIKTEYLSKAK
+498 DLKTIKTEYLSKAN

-524 NGKTLA
+524 NGTTLA

-539 VVSTDPMPTKI
+539 VVATDPMADKI

-556 TRFTDGD
+556 TKFTDGD

-571 SQANNVQLPTGKDL
+571 SQENNVNLPTGKDL
-585 ENYRDSEINRGEE
+585 ENYKDSEINRGEE

-612 TLKDFDLSLRKF
+612 TLKEFDLSLRKF

-633 TNREPKVNVTP
+633 TNREPQVNVTP
-644 LNNGG
+644 LKNGG

-690 HLPDQLEFVSGN
+690 HLPDQLEFVAGN
-702 ATNTKYGWVV
+702 ETNSKYGWVV

-726 KAKESSAG
+726 KAKEASEGA
-734 SNKIKAFNGTTLDYK
+734 NKIKAFDGTKLDYK

-772 ISNFTDGNGNKV
+772 ITKFTDGNGNTV

-846 TSRIPQPDVTKLADG
+846 TSRIPQPDVSKLADG

-868 NHPKNPIDVTIGD
+868 NHPK
-881 IVEYTIRVYNEGEVD
+881 
-896 GYVQEI
+896 
-902 TDHLPDQ
+902 
-909 LEFVAND
+909 
-916 ETNIKYGWTVDGN
+916 
-929 NSKIIRTKY
+929 
-938 LSKENDTAEGENKIT
+938 
-953 SFNGTT
+953 
-959 LDYKDVKVVC
+959 
-969 KVIETKPM
+969 
-977 PTKITNI
+977 
-984 ADISDFTDG
+984 
-993 NGNKVKDR
+993 
-1001 DSQENNVNI
+1001 
-1010 PSDLPGYKDDEIG
+1010 
-1023 KNYVP
+1023 
-1028 GQQDD
+1028 
-1033 DDFEK
+1033 
-1038 LKIKEF
+1038 
-1044 DLALR
+1044 
-1049 KFITKV
+1049 
-1055 NDENIS
+1055 
-1061 SRVPVVDITQL
+1061 
-1072 KNGTATTA
+1072 
-1080 TYDHPKTPIKVKI
+1080 TPISVAI
-1093 DDVVEYTIRVY
+1093 GDVVEYTIRVY
-1104 NEGGVDGYVEEITD
+1104 NEAEVDGYVEEITD

-1124 EFIADNET
+1124 EFVARNET
-1132 NKKYGW
+1132 NTKYGW
-1138 SVDNQNSKVVKTTY
+1138 TVDSNNSKIIKTEY
-1152 LSKANEKVAGENKI
+1152 LSKANETTEGDNKI
-1166 PAFDGTTLSYKEV
+1166 KAFDGTKLDYKDV
-1179 KIACKVIS
+1179 KVVCKVVS
-1187 TNPMPTKITNIADIS
+1187 TDPMPTKITNIADITK
-1202 DFTNGNGEK
+1202 FTDGNGNT
-1211 VKDRDS
+1211 VTDRDS
-1217 EENNVNIPSD
+1217 QENNVNIPSD

-1249 FEKLEVKPLEFD
+1249 FEKLKIKEFD
-1261 LALRKFITKVNDE
+1261 LALRKFITKVNNT
-1274 EITSRIPKV
+1274 EIKSRIPQV
-1283 DITKLASGEATTAIY
+1283 DTTPLKNGTGTTAIY
-1298 NHSKTPVEV
+1298 NHSKEPVKV
-1307 AIDDIVEY
+1307 SLGAVVEY
-1315 TIRVYNEGEIDG
+1315 TIRVYNEGQVDG
-1327 YAEEI
+1327 YVEEI
-1332 KDHLPDQLELIADN
+1332 KDHLPDQLEFIKDN
-1346 ETNKAYGWTVDD
+1346 ETNKKYGWTVDST
-1358 QDSKVIKTTYLSK
+1358 DSKVIKTSYLSK

-1392 KDVKVVCKVVETNQ
+1392 KEVKVACKVVSTDP
-1406 MPKKITNLADVSDFT
+1406 MPSKITNLADISDFT
-1421 DGDGNK
+1421 DGEGNK

-1433 EKDNVKIPEDRPGY
+1433 KEDNVKIPEDRPGY
-1447 KDDESNKDY
+1447 KDDESKKDY

-1466 EKVTVAKFD
+1466 EKVTLVKFD

-1485 NDTEITSRIPQVDV
+1485 NNTEITSRIPQVDV
-1499 TPIKDGSGTTAKYDH
+1499 TPIKDGSSTTAKYDH

-1532 VYNEGEIDGYASE
+1532 VFNEGEMDGYASE

-1637 AQISKNTNKDGKDV
+1637 AQISKDSDKDGNDV
-1651 KDQDSVPDKWNEGE
+1651 TDQDSVPDKWNEGE

-1745 AKELKDYIPDGL
+1745 AKELKDYIPNGL
-1757 KFVAED
+1757 KFVPED

-1790 TEVEVLLTWINDSE
+1790 TEVEVVLTWINDSE

-1852 GQIRTFTT
+1852 GQIKTFTT

-1870 SGVAL
+1870 SGVVL

>member
-1 MKRLKKLVSSILI
+1 MKKFKKLVSSILI

-19 ATLGIISAVK
+19 ATLGSISAVK

-45 SGYGYQQGGASG
+45 AGYGYQQEGS

-62 AEYDSENGK
+62 AEYDSENGR
-71 TADLSKT
+71 TANLSKT

-92 MATGGVPTISKYT
+92 MATGGVPTISRYT

-117 STYSKILPT
+117 STYSRILPT
-126 GTNYNSLMWLLDN
+126 GSNYNSLMWLLDN
-139 IYIMPAA
+139 IYIMPAI
-146 GTDNKT
+146 GTDNTT
-152 AREAFLES
+152 AREEFLKS
-160 KIPDEFYEYVTDDD
+160 KIPNELYELITDDD
-174 IDVVQQL
+174 IDAVQQL

-191 DKYHYETTNLKVNSI
+191 DKYHYETSNFKINSI
-206 ANVDSNYVSI
+206 ANVDSNYASM
-216 GDLAQYNGGD
+216 GDIFGD
-226 DGRDRE
+226 DGWDRE

-261 IEIVKN
+261 IEIVKS

-289 NVDYTLSATFTD
+289 NVDYTLNATFTD
-301 INGKTITPTIGI
+301 INGTTITPSIGI
-313 KNSSGNIVSTTKSLK
+313 KDVSGNVTATTKTLK
-328 ELVGQEFYLSMPVSS
+328 ELVGQEFYLIMPTSS

-376 VIVDETPFKFSDTT
+376 VIVNETPLNFSDET

-427 SGEATTATYNHPKNP
+427 SGEATTATYNHTKTP
-442 LRVAIGDEVTYTIRV
+442 LKVAIGDVVTYTIRV
-457 YNEGEVDGYVEE
+457 YNEGDIDGYVEE
-469 ITDHLPEQLEFIV
+469 ITDHLPDQLEFIV
-482 DDQVNIQYG
+482 DDQVNIEYG
-491 WKIASSS
+491 WKIASST
-498 DLKTIKTEYLSKAK
+498 DLKTIKTEYLSKAN

-524 NGKTLA
+524 NGTTLA

-539 VVSTDPMPTKI
+539 VVATDPMADKI

-556 TRFTDGD
+556 TKFTDGD

-571 SQANNVQLPTGKDL
+571 SQENNVNLPTGKDL
-585 ENYRDSEINRGEE
+585 ENYKDSEINRGEE

-612 TLKDFDLSLRKF
+612 TLKEFDLSLRKF

-633 TNREPKVNVTP
+633 TNREPQVNVTP
-644 LNNGG
+644 LKNGG

-690 HLPDQLEFVSGN
+690 HLPDQLEFVSEN
-702 ATNTKYGWVV
+702 EINTKYGWVV

-726 KAKESSAG
+726 KAKEASEGA
-734 SNKIKAFNGTTLDYK
+734 NKIKAFDGTKLDYK

-772 ISNFTDGNGNKV
+772 ITKFTDGNGNTV

-846 TSRIPQPDVTKLADG
+846 TSRIPQPDVSKLADG

-868 NHPKNPIDVTIGD
+868 NHPKTPISVAIGD
-881 IVEYTIRVYNEGEVD
+881 VVEYTIRVYNEAEVD
-896 GYVQEI
+896 GYVEET

-909 LEFVAND
+909 LEFITGN
-916 ETNIKYGWTVDGN
+916 EINTKYGWTVDSN
-929 NSKIIRTKY
+929 NSKIIKTKY
-938 LSKENDTAEGENKIT
+938 LSKANETTEGDNKIKA
-953 SFNGTT
+953 FDGTQ

-969 KVIETKPM
+969 KVVSTDPM

-984 ADISDFTDG
+984 ADITKFTDG
-993 NGNKVKDR
+993 NGNTVTDR
-1001 DSQENNVNI
+1001 DSQ
-1010 PSDLPGYKDDEIG
+1010 
-1023 KNYVP
+1023 
-1028 GQQDD
+1028 
-1033 DDFEK
+1033 
-1038 LKIKEF
+1038 
-1044 DLALR
+1044 
-1049 KFITKV
+1049 
-1055 NDENIS
+1055 
-1061 SRVPVVDITQL
+1061 
-1072 KNGTATTA
+1072 
-1080 TYDHPKTPIKVKI
+1080 
-1093 DDVVEYTIRVY
+1093 
-1104 NEGGVDGYVEEITD
+1104 
-1118 HLPDQL
+1118 
-1124 EFIADNET
+1124 
-1132 NKKYGW
+1132 
-1138 SVDNQNSKVVKTTY
+1138 
-1152 LSKANEKVAGENKI
+1152 
-1166 PAFDGTTLSYKEV
+1166 
-1179 KIACKVIS
+1179 
-1187 TNPMPTKITNIADIS
+1187 
-1202 DFTNGNGEK
+1202 
-1211 VKDRDS
+1211 
-1217 EENNVNIPSD
+1217 ENNVNIPSD

-1249 FEKLEVKPLEFD
+1249 FEKLKIKEFD
-1261 LALRKFITKVNDE
+1261 LALRKFITKVNNT
-1274 EITSRIPKV
+1274 EIKSRIPQV
-1283 DITKLASGEATTAIY
+1283 DTTPLKNGTGTTAIY
-1298 NHSKTPVEV
+1298 NHSKEPVKV
-1307 AIDDIVEY
+1307 SLGAVVEY
-1315 TIRVYNEGEIDG
+1315 TIRVYNEGQVDG
-1327 YAEEI
+1327 YVEEI
-1332 KDHLPDQLELIADN
+1332 KDHLPDQLEFIKDN
-1346 ETNKAYGWTVDD
+1346 ETNKKYGWTVDST
-1358 QDSKVIKTTYLSK
+1358 DSKVIKTSYLCK

-1392 KDVKVVCKVVETNQ
+1392 KEVKVACKVVSTDP
-1406 MPKKITNLADVSDFT
+1406 MPSKITNLADISDFT
-1421 DGDGNK
+1421 DGEGNK

-1433 EKDNVKIPEDRPGY
+1433 KEDNVKIPEDRPGY
-1447 KDDESNKDY
+1447 KDDESKKDY

-1466 EKVTVAKFD
+1466 EKVTLVKFD

-1485 NDTEITSRIPQVDV
+1485 NNTEITSRIPQVDV
-1499 TPIKDGSGTTAKYDH
+1499 TPIKDGSSTTAKYDH

-1532 VYNEGEIDGYASE
+1532 VFNEGEMDGYASE

-1637 AQISKNTNKDGKDV
+1637 AQISKDSDKDGNDV
-1651 KDQDSVPDKWNEGE
+1651 TDQDSVPDKWNEGE

-1678 DLSLRKWVTQAIVT
+1678 DLSLRKWVTQAIIT
-1692 ENGEDKIIES
+1692 ENGEEKIIES

-1745 AKELKDYIPDGL
+1745 AKELKDYIPNGL
-1757 KFVAED
+1757 KFVPED

-1790 TEVEVLLTWINDSE
+1790 TEVEVVLTWINDSE

-1852 GQIRTFTT
+1852 GQIKTFTT

-1870 SGVAL
+1870 SGVVL

>member
-1 MKRLKKLVSSILI
+1 MKKFKKLVSSILI

-19 ATLGIISAVK
+19 ATLGSISAVK

-45 SGYGYQQGGASG
+45 AGYGYQQEGS

-126 GTNYNSLMWLLDN
+126 GSNYNSLMWLLDN
-139 IYIMPAA
+139 IYIMPAI
-146 GTDNKT
+146 GTDNTT
-152 AREAFLES
+152 AREEFLKS
-160 KIPDEFYEYVTDDD
+160 KIPNELYNLITDDD
-174 IDVVQQL
+174 IDAVQQL

-191 DKYHYETTNLKVNSI
+191 DKYHYETSNFKINSI
-206 ANVDSNYVSI
+206 ANVDSNYASM
-216 GDLAQYNGGD
+216 GDIFGD
-226 DGRDRE
+226 DGWDRE

-261 IEIVKN
+261 IEIVKS

-289 NVDYTLSATFTD
+289 NVDYTLNATFTD
-301 INGKTITPTIGI
+301 INGTTITPSIGI
-313 KNSSGNIVSTTKSLK
+313 KDVSGNVTATTKTLK
-328 ELVGQEFYLSMPVSS
+328 ELVGQEFYLIMPTSS

-376 VIVDETPFKFSDTT
+376 VIVNETPLNFSDTT

-397 FDLSLRKFITNINGT
+397 FDLSLRKFITDINGK

-427 SGEATTATYNHPKNP
+427 SGEATTATYNHTKTP
-442 LRVAIGDEVTYTIRV
+442 LKVAIGDVVTYTIRV
-457 YNEGEVDGYVEE
+457 YNEGDIDGYVEE
-469 ITDHLPEQLEFIV
+469 ITDHLPDQLEFIV
-482 DDQVNIQYG
+482 DDQVNIENG
-491 WKIASSS
+491 WKIASST
-498 DLKTIKTEYLSKAK
+498 DLKTIKTEYLSKAN
-512 ETTDGANKISAF
+512 ETTDGANKITAF
-524 NGKTLA
+524 NGTTLA

-539 VVSTDPMPTKI
+539 VVATDPMADKI

-556 TRFTDGD
+556 TKFTDGD

-571 SQANNVQLPTGKDL
+571 SQENNVNLPTGKDL

-612 TLKDFDLSLRKF
+612 TLKEFDLSLRKF

-633 TNREPKVNVTP
+633 TNREPQVNVTP
-644 LNNGG
+644 LKNGG

-665 GDLVEYTIRVYNE
+665 GDLVEYIIRVYNE

-702 ATNTKYGWVV
+702 EINTKYGWVV

-726 KAKESSAG
+726 KAKEASEGA
-734 SNKIKAFNGTTLDYK
+734 NKIKAFDGEKLDYK

-772 ISNFTDGNGNKV
+772 ITKFTDGNGNTV

-846 TSRIPQPDVTKLADG
+846 TSRIPQPDVSKLADG

-868 NHPKNPIDVTIGD
+868 NHPKTPISVTIGD
-881 IVEYTIRVYNEGEVD
+881 VVEYTIRVYNEAEVD
-896 GYVQEI
+896 GYVEEI

-909 LEFVAND
+909 LEFVAGN
-916 ETNIKYGWTVDGN
+916 ETNTKYGWTVDSN
-929 NSKIIRTKY
+929 NSKIIKTKY
-938 LSKENDTAEGENKIT
+938 LSKANETTEGDNKIKA
-953 SFNGTT
+953 FDGTK

-969 KVIETKPM
+969 KVVSTDPM

-993 NGNKVKDR
+993 NGNKVTDR
-1001 DSQENNVNI
+1001 DSQ
-1010 PSDLPGYKDDEIG
+1010 
-1023 KNYVP
+1023 
-1028 GQQDD
+1028 
-1033 DDFEK
+1033 
-1038 LKIKEF
+1038 
-1044 DLALR
+1044 
-1049 KFITKV
+1049 
-1055 NDENIS
+1055 
-1061 SRVPVVDITQL
+1061 
-1072 KNGTATTA
+1072 
-1080 TYDHPKTPIKVKI
+1080 
-1093 DDVVEYTIRVY
+1093 
-1104 NEGGVDGYVEEITD
+1104 
-1118 HLPDQL
+1118 
-1124 EFIADNET
+1124 
-1132 NKKYGW
+1132 
-1138 SVDNQNSKVVKTTY
+1138 
-1152 LSKANEKVAGENKI
+1152 
-1166 PAFDGTTLSYKEV
+1166 
-1179 KIACKVIS
+1179 
-1187 TNPMPTKITNIADIS
+1187 
-1202 DFTNGNGEK
+1202 
-1211 VKDRDS
+1211 
-1217 EENNVNIPSD
+1217 ENNVNIPSD

-1249 FEKLEVKPLEFD
+1249 FEKLKIKEFD
-1261 LALRKFITKVNDE
+1261 LALRKFITKVNNT
-1274 EITSRIPKV
+1274 EIKSRIPQV
-1283 DITKLASGEATTAIY
+1283 DTTPLKNGTGTTAIY
-1298 NHSKTPVEV
+1298 NHSKEPVKV
-1307 AIDDIVEY
+1307 SLGAVVEY
-1315 TIRVYNEGEIDG
+1315 TIRVYNEGQVDG
-1327 YAEEI
+1327 YVEEI
-1332 KDHLPDQLELIADN
+1332 KDHLPDQLEFIKDN
-1346 ETNKAYGWTVDD
+1346 ETNKKYGWTVDST
-1358 QDSKVIKTTYLSK
+1358 DSKVIKTSYLSK

-1392 KDVKVVCKVVETNQ
+1392 KEVKVACKVVSTDP
-1406 MPKKITNLADVSDFT
+1406 MPSKITNLADISDFT
-1421 DGDGNK
+1421 DGEGNK

-1433 EKDNVKIPEDRPGY
+1433 KEDNVKIPEDRPGY
-1447 KDDESNKDY
+1447 KDDESKKDY

-1466 EKVTVAKFD
+1466 EKVTLVKFD

-1485 NDTEITSRIPQVDV
+1485 NNTEITSRIPQVDV
-1499 TPIKDGSGTTAKYDH
+1499 TPIKDGGSTTAKYDH

-1532 VYNEGEIDGYASE
+1532 VFNEGEMDGYASE

-1637 AQISKNTNKDGKDV
+1637 AQISKDSDKDGNDV
-1651 KDQDSVPDKWNEGE
+1651 TDQDSVPDKWNEGE

-1692 ENGEDKIIES
+1692 ENGEEKIIES

-1745 AKELKDYIPDGL
+1745 AKELKDYIPNGL
-1757 KFVAED
+1757 KFVPED

-1790 TEVEVLLTWINDSE
+1790 TEVEVVLTWINDSE

-1852 GQIRTFTT
+1852 GQIKTFTT

-1870 SGVAL
+1870 SGVVL

>member
-1 MKRLKKLVSSILI
+1 MKKFKKLVSSILI

-19 ATLGIISAVK
+19 ATLGSISAVK

-45 SGYGYQQGGASG
+45 AGYGYQQEGS

-126 GTNYNSLMWLLDN
+126 GSNYNSLMWLLDN
-139 IYIMPAA
+139 IYIMPAI
-146 GTDNKT
+146 GTDNTT
-152 AREAFLES
+152 AREEFLKS
-160 KIPDEFYEYVTDDD
+160 KIPNELYDLITDDD
-174 IDVVQQL
+174 IDAVQQL

-191 DKYHYETTNLKVNSI
+191 DKYHYETSNFKINSI
-206 ANVDSNYVSI
+206 ANVDSNYASM
-216 GDLAQYNGGD
+216 GDIFGD
-226 DGRDRE
+226 DGWDRE
-232 DAIEALFQY
+232 NAIEALFQY

-261 IEIVKN
+261 IEIVKS

-289 NVDYTLSATFTD
+289 NVDYTLNATFTN
-301 INGKTITPTIGI
+301 INGTTITPSIGI
-313 KNSSGNIVSTTKSLK
+313 KDVSGNVTATTKTLK
-328 ELVGQEFYLSMPVSS
+328 ELVGQEFYLIMPTSS

-376 VIVDETPFKFSDTT
+376 VIVNETPLNFSDTT

-427 SGEATTATYNHPKNP
+427 SGEATTATYNHPKTP
-442 LRVAIGDEVTYTIRV
+442 LKVAIGDVVTYIIRV
-457 YNEGEVDGYVEE
+457 YNEGDIDGYVEE
-469 ITDHLPEQLEFIV
+469 ITDHLPDQLEFIV
-482 DDQVNIQYG
+482 DDQVNIEYG
-491 WKIASSS
+491 WKIASST
-498 DLKTIKTEYLSKAK
+498 DLKTIKTEYLSKAN

-524 NGKTLA
+524 NGTTLA

-539 VVSTDPMPTKI
+539 VVATDPMADKI

-556 TRFTDGD
+556 TKFTDGD

-571 SQANNVQLPTGKDL
+571 SQENNVNLPTGKDL

-612 TLKDFDLSLRKF
+612 TLKEFDLSLRKF

-633 TNREPKVNVTP
+633 TNREPQVNVTP
-644 LNNGG
+644 LKNGG

-690 HLPDQLEFVSGN
+690 HLPDQLEFVAGN
-702 ATNTKYGWVV
+702 ETNSKYGWVV

-726 KAKESSAG
+726 KAKEASEGA
-734 SNKIKAFNGTTLDYK
+734 NKIKAFDGTKLDYK

-772 ISNFTDGNGNKV
+772 ITKFTDGNGNIV

-846 TSRIPQPDVTKLADG
+846 TSRISQPDVSKLADG

-868 NHPKNPIDVTIGD
+868 NHPKTPISVTIG
-881 IVEYTIRVYNEGEVD
+881 
-896 GYVQEI
+896 
-902 TDHLPDQ
+902 
-909 LEFVAND
+909 
-916 ETNIKYGWTVDGN
+916 
-929 NSKIIRTKY
+929 
-938 LSKENDTAEGENKIT
+938 
-953 SFNGTT
+953 
-959 LDYKDVKVVC
+959 
-969 KVIETKPM
+969 
-977 PTKITNI
+977 
-984 ADISDFTDG
+984 
-993 NGNKVKDR
+993 
-1001 DSQENNVNI
+1001 
-1010 PSDLPGYKDDEIG
+1010 
-1023 KNYVP
+1023 
-1028 GQQDD
+1028 
-1033 DDFEK
+1033 
-1038 LKIKEF
+1038 
-1044 DLALR
+1044 
-1049 KFITKV
+1049 
-1055 NDENIS
+1055 
-1061 SRVPVVDITQL
+1061 
-1072 KNGTATTA
+1072 
-1080 TYDHPKTPIKVKI
+1080 
-1093 DDVVEYTIRVY
+1093 DVVEYTIRVY
-1104 NEGGVDGYVEEITD
+1104 NEAEVDGYVEEITD

-1124 EFIADNET
+1124 EFIAGNEINT
-1132 NKKYGW
+1132 KYGW
-1138 SVDNQNSKVVKTTY
+1138 TVDSNNSKIIKTKY
-1152 LSKANEKVAGENKI
+1152 LSKANETTEGDNKI
-1166 PAFDGTTLSYKEV
+1166 KAFDGTKLDYKDV
-1179 KIACKVIS
+1179 KVVCKVVS
-1187 TNPMPTKITNIADIS
+1187 TDPMPTKITNIADITK
-1202 DFTNGNGEK
+1202 FTDGNGNI
-1211 VKDRDS
+1211 VTDRDS
-1217 EENNVNIPSD
+1217 QENNVNIPSD

-1249 FEKLEVKPLEFD
+1249 FEKLKIKEFD
-1261 LALRKFITKVNDE
+1261 LALRKFITKVNNT
-1274 EITSRIPKV
+1274 EIKSRIPQV
-1283 DITKLASGEATTAIY
+1283 DTTPLKNGTGTTAIY
-1298 NHSKTPVEV
+1298 NHSKEPVKV
-1307 AIDDIVEY
+1307 SLGAVVEY
-1315 TIRVYNEGEIDG
+1315 TIRVYNEGQVDG
-1327 YAEEI
+1327 YVEEI
-1332 KDHLPDQLELIADN
+1332 KDHLPDQLEFVKDN
-1346 ETNKAYGWTVDD
+1346 ETNKKYGWTVDST
-1358 QDSKVIKTTYLSK
+1358 DSKVIKTSYLSK
-1371 ANEKVAGEN
+1371 ANEKVAEEN

-1392 KDVKVVCKVVETNQ
+1392 KEVKVACKVVSTDP
-1406 MPKKITNLADVSDFT
+1406 MPSKITNLADISDFT
-1421 DGDGNK
+1421 DGEGNK

-1433 EKDNVKIPEDRPGY
+1433 KEDNVKIPEDRPGY
-1447 KDDESNKDY
+1447 KDDESKKDY

-1466 EKVTVAKFD
+1466 EKVTLVKFD

-1485 NDTEITSRIPQVDV
+1485 NNTEITSRIPQVDV
-1499 TPIKDGSGTTAKYDH
+1499 TPIKDGSSTTAKYDH

-1532 VYNEGEIDGYASE
+1532 VFNEGEMDGYASE

-1637 AQISKNTNKDGKDV
+1637 AQISRDSDKDGNDV
-1651 KDQDSVPDKWNEGE
+1651 TDQDSVPDKWNEGE

-1692 ENGEDKIIES
+1692 ENGEEKIIES

-1745 AKELKDYIPDGL
+1745 AKELKDYIPNGL
-1757 KFVAED
+1757 KFVPED

-1790 TEVEVLLTWINDSE
+1790 TEVEVVLTWINDSE

-1852 GQIRTFTT
+1852 GQIKTFTT

-1870 SGVAL
+1870 SGVVL

>member
-1 MKRLKKLVSSILI
+1 MKKFKKLVSSILI

-19 ATLGIISAVK
+19 ATLGSISAVK

-45 SGYGYQQGGASG
+45 AGYGYQQEGS

-126 GTNYNSLMWLLDN
+126 GSNYNSLMWLLDN
-139 IYIMPAA
+139 IYIMPAI
-146 GTDNKT
+146 GTDNTT
-152 AREAFLES
+152 AREEFLKS
-160 KIPDEFYEYVTDDD
+160 KIPNELYELITDDD
-174 IDVVQQL
+174 IDAVQQL

-191 DKYHYETTNLKVNSI
+191 DKYHYETSNFKINSI
-206 ANVDSNYVSI
+206 ANVDSNYASM
-216 GDLAQYNGGD
+216 GDIFGD
-226 DGRDRE
+226 DGWDRE

-261 IEIVKN
+261 IEIVKS

-289 NVDYTLSATFTD
+289 NVDYTLNATFTD
-301 INGKTITPTIGI
+301 INGTTITPSIGI
-313 KNSSGNIVSTTKSLK
+313 KDVSGNVTATTKALK
-328 ELVGQEFYLSMPVSS
+328 ELVGQEFYLIMPTSS

-376 VIVDETPFKFSDTT
+376 VIVNETPLNFSDTT

-427 SGEATTATYNHPKNP
+427 SGEATTATYNHPKTP
-442 LRVAIGDEVTYTIRV
+442 LKVAIGDVVTYTIRV
-457 YNEGEVDGYVEE
+457 YNEGDIDGYVEE
-469 ITDHLPEQLEFIV
+469 ITDHLPDQLEFIV
-482 DDQVNIQYG
+482 DDQVNIENG
-491 WKIASSS
+491 WKIASST
-498 DLKTIKTEYLSKAK
+498 DLKTIKTEYLSKAN

-524 NGKTLA
+524 NGTTLA

-539 VVSTDPMPTKI
+539 VVATDPMADKI

-556 TRFTDGD
+556 TKFTDGD

-571 SQANNVQLPTGKDL
+571 SQENNVNLPTGKDL

-612 TLKDFDLSLRKF
+612 TLKEFDLSLRKF

-633 TNREPKVNVTP
+633 TNREPQVNVTP
-644 LNNGG
+644 LKNGG

-690 HLPDQLEFVSGN
+690 HLPDQLEFVTGN
-702 ATNTKYGWVV
+702 EINTKYGWVV
-712 DSTNSKIIRTNYLS
+712 DSTNPKIIRTNYLS
-726 KAKESSAG
+726 KAKEASEGA
-734 SNKIKAFNGTTLDYK
+734 NKIKAFDGEKLDYK

-772 ISNFTDGNGNKV
+772 ITKFTDGNGNTV

-834 RKFITKLNDEEI
+834 RKFITKVNNTEI
-846 TSRIPQPDVTKLADG
+846 KSRIPQVD
-861 TATTATY
+861 TT
-868 NHPKNPIDVTIGD
+868 P
-881 IVEYTIRVYNEGEVD
+881 
-896 GYVQEI
+896 
-902 TDHLPDQ
+902 
-909 LEFVAND
+909 
-916 ETNIKYGWTVDGN
+916 
-929 NSKIIRTKY
+929 
-938 LSKENDTAEGENKIT
+938 
-953 SFNGTT
+953 
-959 LDYKDVKVVC
+959 
-969 KVIETKPM
+969 
-977 PTKITNI
+977 
-984 ADISDFTDG
+984 
-993 NGNKVKDR
+993 
-1001 DSQENNVNI
+1001 
-1010 PSDLPGYKDDEIG
+1010 
-1023 KNYVP
+1023 
-1028 GQQDD
+1028 
-1033 DDFEK
+1033 
-1038 LKIKEF
+1038 
-1044 DLALR
+1044 
-1049 KFITKV
+1049 
-1055 NDENIS
+1055 
-1061 SRVPVVDITQL
+1061 L
-1072 KNGTATTA
+1072 KNGTGTTA
-1080 TYDHPKTPIKVKI
+1080 IYNHSKEPVKVSLGA
-1093 DDVVEYTIRVY
+1093 VVEYTIRVY
-1104 NEGGVDGYVEEITD
+1104 NEGQVDGYVEEIKD

-1124 EFIADNET
+1124 EFIKDNET

-1138 SVDNQNSKVVKTTY
+1138 TVDSTDSKVIKTSY

-1179 KIACKVIS
+1179 KVACKVVS
-1187 TNPMPTKITNIADIS
+1187 TDPMPSKITNLADIS
-1202 DFTNGNGEK
+1202 DFTDGE
-1211 VKDRDS
+1211 
-1217 EENNVNIPSD
+1217 
-1227 LPGYKDDEIGKD
+1227 
-1239 YVPGQQDDDD
+1239 
-1249 FEKLEVKPLEFD
+1249 
-1261 LALRKFITKVNDE
+1261 
-1274 EITSRIPKV
+1274 
-1283 DITKLASGEATTAIY
+1283 
-1298 NHSKTPVEV
+1298 
-1307 AIDDIVEY
+1307 
-1315 TIRVYNEGEIDG
+1315 
-1327 YAEEI
+1327 
-1332 KDHLPDQLELIADN
+1332 
-1346 ETNKAYGWTVDD
+1346 
-1358 QDSKVIKTTYLSK
+1358 
-1371 ANEKVAGEN
+1371 
-1380 KIPAF
+1380 
-1385 DGTTLSY
+1385 
-1392 KDVKVVCKVVETNQ
+1392 
-1406 MPKKITNLADVSDFT
+1406 
-1421 DGDGNK
+1421 GNK

-1433 EKDNVKIPEDRPGY
+1433 KEDNVKIPEDRPGY
-1447 KDDESNKDY
+1447 KDDESKKDY

-1466 EKVTVAKFD
+1466 EKVTLVKFD

-1485 NDTEITSRIPQVDV
+1485 NNTEITSRIPQVDV
-1499 TPIKDGSGTTAKYDH
+1499 TPIKDGSSTTAKYDH

-1532 VYNEGEIDGYASE
+1532 VFNEGEMDGYASE

-1790 TEVEVLLTWINDSE
+1790 TEVEVVLTWINDSE

-1852 GQIRTFTT
+1852 GQIKTFTT
-1860 IGLAVLVILS
+1860 ISLAVLVILS
-1870 SGVAL
+1870 SGVVL

>member
-1 MKRLKKLVSSILI
+1 MKKFKKLVSSILI

-19 ATLGIISAVK
+19 ATLGSISAVK

-45 SGYGYQQGGASG
+45 AGYGYQQEGS

-126 GTNYNSLMWLLDN
+126 GSNYNSLMWLLDN
-139 IYIMPAA
+139 IYIMPAI
-146 GTDNKT
+146 GTDNTT
-152 AREAFLES
+152 AREEFLKS
-160 KIPDEFYEYVTDDD
+160 KIPNELYNLITDDD
-174 IDVVQQL
+174 IDAVQQL

-191 DKYHYETTNLKVNSI
+191 DKYHYETSNFKINSI
-206 ANVDSNYVSI
+206 ANVDSNYASM
-216 GDLAQYNGGD
+216 GDIFGD
-226 DGRDRE
+226 DGWDRE

-261 IEIVKN
+261 IEIVKS

-289 NVDYTLSATFTD
+289 NVDYTLNATFTD
-301 INGKTITPTIGI
+301 INGTTITPSIGI
-313 KNSSGNIVSTTKSLK
+313 KDVSGNVTATTKTLK
-328 ELVGQEFYLSMPVSS
+328 ELVGQEFYLIMPTSS

-376 VIVDETPFKFSDTT
+376 VIVNETPLNFSDAT

-427 SGEATTATYNHPKNP
+427 SGEATTATYNHTKTP
-442 LRVAIGDEVTYTIRV
+442 LKVAIGDVVTYTIRV
-457 YNEGEVDGYVEE
+457 YNEGDIDGYVEE
-469 ITDHLPEQLEFIV
+469 ITDHLPDQLEFIV
-482 DDQVNIQYG
+482 DDQVNIEYG
-491 WKIASSS
+491 WKIASST
-498 DLKTIKTEYLSKAK
+498 DLKTIKTEYLSKAN

-524 NGKTLA
+524 NGTTLA

-539 VVSTDPMPTKI
+539 VVATDPMADKI

-556 TRFTDGD
+556 TKFTDGD

-571 SQANNVQLPTGKDL
+571 SQENNVNLPTGKDL
-585 ENYRDSEINRGEE
+585 ENYKDSEINRGEE

-612 TLKDFDLSLRKF
+612 TLKEFDLSLRKF

-633 TNREPKVNVTP
+633 TNREPQVNVTP
-644 LNNGG
+644 LKNGG

-690 HLPDQLEFVSGN
+690 HLPDQLEFVAGN
-702 ATNTKYGWVV
+702 EINTKYGWVV

-726 KAKESSAG
+726 KAKEASEGA
-734 SNKIKAFNGTTLDYK
+734 NKIKAFDGTKLDYK

-755 KVVSTDPM
+755 KVISTDPM

-772 ISNFTDGNGNKV
+772 ITKFTDGNGNKV

-846 TSRIPQPDVTKLADG
+846 TSRIPQPDVSKLADG

-868 NHPKNPIDVTIGD
+868 NHPK
-881 IVEYTIRVYNEGEVD
+881 
-896 GYVQEI
+896 
-902 TDHLPDQ
+902 
-909 LEFVAND
+909 
-916 ETNIKYGWTVDGN
+916 
-929 NSKIIRTKY
+929 
-938 LSKENDTAEGENKIT
+938 
-953 SFNGTT
+953 
-959 LDYKDVKVVC
+959 
-969 KVIETKPM
+969 
-977 PTKITNI
+977 
-984 ADISDFTDG
+984 
-993 NGNKVKDR
+993 
-1001 DSQENNVNI
+1001 
-1010 PSDLPGYKDDEIG
+1010 
-1023 KNYVP
+1023 
-1028 GQQDD
+1028 
-1033 DDFEK
+1033 
-1038 LKIKEF
+1038 
-1044 DLALR
+1044 
-1049 KFITKV
+1049 
-1055 NDENIS
+1055 
-1061 SRVPVVDITQL
+1061 
-1072 KNGTATTA
+1072 
-1080 TYDHPKTPIKVKI
+1080 TPISVAI
-1093 DDVVEYTIRVY
+1093 GDVVEYTIRVY
-1104 NEGGVDGYVEEITD
+1104 NEAEVDGYVEEITD

-1124 EFIADNET
+1124 EFVAGNET
-1132 NKKYGW
+1132 NTKYGW
-1138 SVDNQNSKVVKTTY
+1138 TVDSNNSKIIKTKY
-1152 LSKANEKVAGENKI
+1152 LSKANETTEGDNKI
-1166 PAFDGTTLSYKEV
+1166 KAFDGTKLDYKDV
-1179 KIACKVIS
+1179 KVVCKVVS
-1187 TNPMPTKITNIADIS
+1187 TDPMPTKITNIADITK
-1202 DFTNGNGEK
+1202 FTDGNGNT
-1211 VKDRDS
+1211 VTDRDS
-1217 EENNVNIPSD
+1217 QENNVNIPSD

-1249 FEKLEVKPLEFD
+1249 FEKLKIKEFD
-1261 LALRKFITKVNDE
+1261 LALRKFITKVNNT
-1274 EITSRIPKV
+1274 EIKSRIPQV
-1283 DITKLASGEATTAIY
+1283 DTTPLKNGTGTTAIY
-1298 NHSKTPVEV
+1298 NHSKEPVKV
-1307 AIDDIVEY
+1307 SLGAVVEY
-1315 TIRVYNEGEIDG
+1315 TIRVYNEGQVNG
-1327 YAEEI
+1327 YVEEI
-1332 KDHLPDQLELIADN
+1332 KDHLPDQLEFIKDN
-1346 ETNKAYGWTVDD
+1346 ETNKKYGWIVDST
-1358 QDSKVIKTTYLSK
+1358 DSKVIKTSYLCK

-1392 KDVKVVCKVVETNQ
+1392 KEVKVACKVVSTDP
-1406 MPKKITNLADVSDFT
+1406 MPSKITNLADISDFT
-1421 DGDGNK
+1421 DGEGNK

-1433 EKDNVKIPEDRPGY
+1433 KEDNVKIPEDRPGY
-1447 KDDESNKDY
+1447 KDDESKKDY

-1466 EKVTVAKFD
+1466 EKVTLVKFD

-1485 NDTEITSRIPQVDV
+1485 NNTEITSRIPQVDV
-1499 TPIKDGSGTTAKYDH
+1499 TPIKDGSSTTAKYDH

-1532 VYNEGEIDGYASE
+1532 VFNEGEMDGYASE

-1579 NLDEAVSIVTDYL
+1579 KLDEAVSIVTDYL

-1637 AQISKNTNKDGKDV
+1637 AQISKDSDKDGNDV
-1651 KDQDSVPDKWNEGE
+1651 TDQDSVPDKWNEGE

-1692 ENGEDKIIES
+1692 ENGEEKIIES

-1745 AKELKDYIPDGL
+1745 AKELKDYIPNGL
-1757 KFVAED
+1757 KFVPED

-1790 TEVEVLLTWINDSE
+1790 TEVEVVLTWINDSE

-1852 GQIRTFTT
+1852 GQIKTFTT

-1870 SGVAL
+1870 SGVVL

>member
-1 MKRLKKLVSSILI
+1 MKKFKKLVSSILI

-19 ATLGIISAVK
+19 ATLGSISAVK

-45 SGYGYQQGGASG
+45 AGYGYQQEGS

-126 GTNYNSLMWLLDN
+126 GSNYNSLMWLLDN
-139 IYIMPAA
+139 IYIMPAI
-146 GTDNKT
+146 GTDNTT
-152 AREAFLES
+152 AREEFLKS
-160 KIPDEFYEYVTDDD
+160 KIPNELYELITDDD
-174 IDVVQQL
+174 IDAVQQL

-191 DKYHYETTNLKVNSI
+191 DKYHYETSNFKINSI
-206 ANVDSNYVSI
+206 ANVDSNYASM
-216 GDLAQYNGGD
+216 GDIFGD
-226 DGRDRE
+226 DGWDRE

-261 IEIVKN
+261 IEIVKS

-289 NVDYTLSATFTD
+289 NVDYTLNATFTD
-301 INGKTITPTIGI
+301 INGTTITPSIGI
-313 KNSSGNIVSTTKSLK
+313 KDVSGNVTATTKTLK
-328 ELVGQEFYLSMPVSS
+328 ELVGQEFYLIMPTSS

-376 VIVDETPFKFSDTT
+376 VIVNETPLNFSDAT

-397 FDLSLRKFITNINGT
+397 FDLSLRKFITNINET

-427 SGEATTATYNHPKNP
+427 SGEATTATYNHTKTP
-442 LRVAIGDEVTYTIRV
+442 LKVAIGDVVTYTIRV
-457 YNEGEVDGYVEE
+457 YNEGDIDGYVEE
-469 ITDHLPEQLEFIV
+469 ITDHLPDQLEFIV
-482 DDQVNIQYG
+482 DDQVNIEYG
-491 WKIASSS
+491 WKIASST
-498 DLKTIKTEYLSKAK
+498 DLKTIKTEYLSKAN

-524 NGKTLA
+524 NGTTLA

-539 VVSTDPMPTKI
+539 VVATDPMADKI

-556 TRFTDGD
+556 TKFTDGD

-571 SQANNVQLPTGKDL
+571 SQENNVNLPTGKDL
-585 ENYRDSEINRGEE
+585 ENYKDSEINRGEE

-612 TLKDFDLSLRKF
+612 TLKEFDLSLRKF

-633 TNREPKVNVTP
+633 TNREPQVNVTP
-644 LNNGG
+644 LKNGG

-690 HLPDQLEFVSGN
+690 HLPEQLEFVSRN
-702 ATNTKYGWVV
+702 EINTKYGWVV

-726 KAKESSAG
+726 KAKEASEGA
-734 SNKIKAFNGTTLDYK
+734 NKIKAFDGTKLDYK

-772 ISNFTDGNGNKV
+772 ITKFTDGNGNTV

-846 TSRIPQPDVTKLADG
+846 TSRIPQPDVSKLADG

-868 NHPKNPIDVTIGD
+868 NHPKTPISVTIG
-881 IVEYTIRVYNEGEVD
+881 
-896 GYVQEI
+896 
-902 TDHLPDQ
+902 
-909 LEFVAND
+909 
-916 ETNIKYGWTVDGN
+916 
-929 NSKIIRTKY
+929 
-938 LSKENDTAEGENKIT
+938 
-953 SFNGTT
+953 
-959 LDYKDVKVVC
+959 
-969 KVIETKPM
+969 
-977 PTKITNI
+977 
-984 ADISDFTDG
+984 
-993 NGNKVKDR
+993 
-1001 DSQENNVNI
+1001 
-1010 PSDLPGYKDDEIG
+1010 
-1023 KNYVP
+1023 
-1028 GQQDD
+1028 
-1033 DDFEK
+1033 
-1038 LKIKEF
+1038 
-1044 DLALR
+1044 
-1049 KFITKV
+1049 
-1055 NDENIS
+1055 
-1061 SRVPVVDITQL
+1061 
-1072 KNGTATTA
+1072 
-1080 TYDHPKTPIKVKI
+1080 
-1093 DDVVEYTIRVY
+1093 DVVEYTIRVY
-1104 NEGGVDGYVEEITD
+1104 NEAEVDGYVEEITD

-1124 EFIADNET
+1124 EFVAGNET
-1132 NKKYGW
+1132 NTKYGW
-1138 SVDNQNSKVVKTTY
+1138 TVDSNNSKIIRTNY
-1152 LSKANEKVAGENKI
+1152 LSKAKEASEGANKI
-1166 PAFDGTTLSYKEV
+1166 KAFDGTKLDYKDV
-1179 KIACKVIS
+1179 KVVCKVVS
-1187 TNPMPTKITNIADIS
+1187 TDPMPTKITNIADITK
-1202 DFTNGNGEK
+1202 FTDGNGNT
-1211 VKDRDS
+1211 VTDRDS
-1217 EENNVNIPSD
+1217 QENNVNIPSD

-1249 FEKLEVKPLEFD
+1249 FEKLKIKEFD
-1261 LALRKFITKVNDE
+1261 LALRKFITKVNNT
-1274 EITSRIPKV
+1274 EIKSRIPQV
-1283 DITKLASGEATTAIY
+1283 DTTPLKNGTGTTAIY
-1298 NHSKTPVEV
+1298 NHSKEPVKV
-1307 AIDDIVEY
+1307 SLGAVVEY
-1315 TIRVYNEGEIDG
+1315 TIRVYNEGQVDG
-1327 YAEEI
+1327 YVEEI
-1332 KDHLPDQLELIADN
+1332 KDHLPDQLEFIKDN
-1346 ETNKAYGWTVDD
+1346 ETNKKYGWTVDST
-1358 QDSKVIKTTYLSK
+1358 DSKVIKTSYLCK

-1392 KDVKVVCKVVETNQ
+1392 KEVKVACKVVSTDP
-1406 MPKKITNLADVSDFT
+1406 MPSKITNLADISDFT
-1421 DGDGNK
+1421 DGEGNK

-1433 EKDNVKIPEDRPGY
+1433 KEDNVKIPEDRPGY
-1447 KDDESNKDY
+1447 KDDESKKDY

-1466 EKVTVAKFD
+1466 EKVTLVKFD

-1485 NDTEITSRIPQVDV
+1485 NNTEITSRIPQVDV
-1499 TPIKDGSGTTAKYDH
+1499 TPIKDGSSTTAKYDH

-1532 VYNEGEIDGYASE
+1532 VFNEGEMDGYASE

-1637 AQISKNTNKDGKDV
+1637 AQISKDSDKDGNDV
-1651 KDQDSVPDKWNEGE
+1651 TDQDSVPDKWNEGE

-1692 ENGEDKIIES
+1692 ENGEEKIIES

-1719 KSKINKVTIK
+1719 KSKINKVKIK

-1745 AKELKDYIPDGL
+1745 AKELKDYIPNGL
-1757 KFVAED
+1757 KFVPED

-1790 TEVEVLLTWINDSE
+1790 TEVEVVLTWINDSE

-1852 GQIRTFTT
+1852 GQIKTFTT

-1870 SGVAL
+1870 SGVVL

>member
-1 MKRLKKLVSSILI
+1 MKKFKKLVSSILI

-19 ATLGIISAVK
+19 ATLGSISAVK

-45 SGYGYQQGGASG
+45 AGYGYQQEGS

-126 GTNYNSLMWLLDN
+126 GSNYNSLMWLLDN
-139 IYIMPAA
+139 IYIMPAI
-146 GTDNKT
+146 GTDNTT
-152 AREAFLES
+152 AREEFLKS
-160 KIPDEFYEYVTDDD
+160 KIPNELYDLITDDD
-174 IDVVQQL
+174 IDAVQQL

-191 DKYHYETTNLKVNSI
+191 DKYHYETSNFKINSI
-206 ANVDSNYVSI
+206 ANVDSNYASM
-216 GDLAQYNGGD
+216 GDIFGD
-226 DGRDRE
+226 DGWDRE

-261 IEIVKN
+261 IEIVKS

-289 NVDYTLSATFTD
+289 NIDYTLNATFTD
-301 INGKTITPTIGI
+301 INGTTITPSIGI
-313 KNSSGNIVSTTKSLK
+313 KDVSGNVTATTKTLK
-328 ELVGQEFYLSMPVSS
+328 ELVGQEFYLIMPTSS

-376 VIVDETPFKFSDTT
+376 VIVNETPLNFSDTT

-427 SGEATTATYNHPKNP
+427 SGEATTATYNHPKTP
-442 LRVAIGDEVTYTIRV
+442 LKVAIGDVVTYTIRV
-457 YNEGEVDGYVEE
+457 YNEGDIDGYVEE

-482 DDQVNIQYG
+482 DDQVNIEYG
-491 WKIASSS
+491 WKIASST
-498 DLKTIKTEYLSKAK
+498 DLKTIKTEYLSKAN

-524 NGKTLA
+524 NGTTLA

-539 VVSTDPMPTKI
+539 VVATEPMADKI

-556 TRFTDGD
+556 TKFTDGD

-571 SQANNVQLPTGKDL
+571 SQENNVNLPTGKDL
-585 ENYRDSEINRGEE
+585 ENYKDSEINRGEE

-612 TLKDFDLSLRKF
+612 TLKEFDLSLRKF

-633 TNREPKVNVTP
+633 TNREPQVNVTP
-644 LNNGG
+644 LKNGG

-690 HLPDQLEFVSGN
+690 HLPDQLEFVAGN
-702 ATNTKYGWVV
+702 EINTKYGWVV

-726 KAKESSAG
+726 KAKEASEGA
-734 SNKIKAFNGTTLDYK
+734 NKIKAFDGTKLDYK

-755 KVVSTDPM
+755 KVVSTEPM

-772 ISNFTDGNGNKV
+772 ITKFTDGNGNTV

-846 TSRIPQPDVTKLADG
+846 TSRIPQPDVSKLADG

-868 NHPKNPIDVTIGD
+868 NHPK
-881 IVEYTIRVYNEGEVD
+881 
-896 GYVQEI
+896 
-902 TDHLPDQ
+902 
-909 LEFVAND
+909 
-916 ETNIKYGWTVDGN
+916 
-929 NSKIIRTKY
+929 
-938 LSKENDTAEGENKIT
+938 
-953 SFNGTT
+953 
-959 LDYKDVKVVC
+959 
-969 KVIETKPM
+969 
-977 PTKITNI
+977 
-984 ADISDFTDG
+984 
-993 NGNKVKDR
+993 
-1001 DSQENNVNI
+1001 
-1010 PSDLPGYKDDEIG
+1010 
-1023 KNYVP
+1023 
-1028 GQQDD
+1028 
-1033 DDFEK
+1033 
-1038 LKIKEF
+1038 
-1044 DLALR
+1044 
-1049 KFITKV
+1049 
-1055 NDENIS
+1055 
-1061 SRVPVVDITQL
+1061 
-1072 KNGTATTA
+1072 
-1080 TYDHPKTPIKVKI
+1080 TPISVAI
-1093 DDVVEYTIRVY
+1093 GDVVEYTIRVY
-1104 NEGGVDGYVEEITD
+1104 NEAEVDGYVEEITD

-1124 EFIADNET
+1124 EFVAGNET
-1132 NKKYGW
+1132 NTKYGW
-1138 SVDNQNSKVVKTTY
+1138 TVDSNNSKIIKTKY
-1152 LSKANEKVAGENKI
+1152 LSKANETTEGDNKI
-1166 PAFDGTTLSYKEV
+1166 KAFDGTKLDYKDV
-1179 KIACKVIS
+1179 KVVCKVVS
-1187 TNPMPTKITNIADIS
+1187 TDPMPTKITNIADITK
-1202 DFTNGNGEK
+1202 FTDGNGNI
-1211 VKDRDS
+1211 VTDRDS
-1217 EENNVNIPSD
+1217 QENNVNIPSD

-1249 FEKLEVKPLEFD
+1249 FEKLKIKEFD
-1261 LALRKFITKVNDE
+1261 LALRKFITKVNNT
-1274 EITSRIPKV
+1274 EIKSRIPQV
-1283 DITKLASGEATTAIY
+1283 DTTPLKNGTGTTAIY
-1298 NHSKTPVEV
+1298 NHSKEPVKV
-1307 AIDDIVEY
+1307 SLGAVVEY
-1315 TIRVYNEGEIDG
+1315 TIRVYNEGQVDG
-1327 YAEEI
+1327 YVEEI
-1332 KDHLPDQLELIADN
+1332 KDHLPDQLEFIKDN
-1346 ETNKAYGWTVDD
+1346 ETNKKYGWTVDST
-1358 QDSKVIKTTYLSK
+1358 DSKVIKTSYLSK

-1392 KDVKVVCKVVETNQ
+1392 KEVKVACKVVSTDP
-1406 MPKKITNLADVSDFT
+1406 MPSKITNLADISDFT
-1421 DGDGNK
+1421 DGEGNK

-1433 EKDNVKIPEDRPGY
+1433 KEDNVKIPEDRPGY
-1447 KDDESNKDY
+1447 KDDESKKDY

-1466 EKVTVAKFD
+1466 EKVTLVKFD

-1485 NDTEITSRIPQVDV
+1485 NNTEITSRIPQVDV
-1499 TPIKDGSGTTAKYDH
+1499 TPIKDGSSTTAKYDH

-1532 VYNEGEIDGYASE
+1532 VFNEGEMDGYASE

-1637 AQISKNTNKDGKDV
+1637 AQISKDSDKDGNDV
-1651 KDQDSVPDKWNEGE
+1651 TDQDSVPDKWNEGE

-1692 ENGEDKIIES
+1692 ENGEEKIIES

-1745 AKELKDYIPDGL
+1745 AKELKDYIPNGL
-1757 KFVAED
+1757 KFVPED

-1790 TEVEVLLTWINDSE
+1790 TEVEVVLTWINDSE

-1852 GQIRTFTT
+1852 GQIKTFTT

-1870 SGVAL
+1870 SGVVL

>member
-1 MKRLKKLVSSILI
+1 MKKFKKLVSSILI

-19 ATLGIISAVK
+19 ATLGSISAVK

-45 SGYGYQQGGASG
+45 AGYGYQQEGS

-126 GTNYNSLMWLLDN
+126 GSNYNSLMWLLDN
-139 IYIMPAA
+139 IYIMPAI
-146 GTDNKT
+146 GTDNTT
-152 AREAFLES
+152 AREEFLKS
-160 KIPDEFYEYVTDDD
+160 KIPNELYDLITDDD
-174 IDVVQQL
+174 IDAVQQL

-191 DKYHYETTNLKVNSI
+191 DKYHYETSNFKINSI
-206 ANVDSNYVSI
+206 ANVDSNYASM
-216 GDLAQYNGGD
+216 GDIFGD
-226 DGRDRE
+226 DGWDRE
-232 DAIEALFQY
+232 NAIEALFQY

-261 IEIVKN
+261 IEIVKS
-267 NATMTKVGSNYVAG
+267 NATMTKVGNNYVAG

-289 NVDYTLSATFTD
+289 NVDYTLNATFTD
-301 INGKTITPTIGI
+301 INGTTITPSIGI
-313 KNSSGNIVSTTKSLK
+313 KDVSGNVTATTKTLK
-328 ELVGQEFYLSMPVSS
+328 ELVGQEFYLIMPTSS

-376 VIVDETPFKFSDTT
+376 VIVNETPLNFSDAT

-427 SGEATTATYNHPKNP
+427 SGEATTATYNHTKTP
-442 LRVAIGDEVTYTIRV
+442 LKVAIGDVVTYTIRV
-457 YNEGEVDGYVEE
+457 YNEGDIDGYVEE
-469 ITDHLPEQLEFIV
+469 ITDHLPDQLEFIV
-482 DDQVNIQYG
+482 DDQVNIENG
-491 WKIASSS
+491 WKIASST
-498 DLKTIKTEYLSKAK
+498 DLKTIKTEYLSKAN
-512 ETTDGANKISAF
+512 ETTDGANKIMAF
-524 NGKTLA
+524 NGTTLA

-539 VVSTDPMPTKI
+539 VVATDPMADKI

-556 TRFTDGD
+556 TKFTDGD

-571 SQANNVQLPTGKDL
+571 SQENNVNLPTGKDL

-598 YIPGQQDDDDFEKL
+598 YILGQQDDDDFEKL
-612 TLKDFDLSLRKF
+612 TLKEFDLSLRKF

-633 TNREPKVNVTP
+633 TNREPQVNVTP
-644 LNNGG
+644 LKNGG

-690 HLPDQLEFVSGN
+690 HLPDQLEFVAGN
-702 ATNTKYGWVV
+702 EINTKYGWVV

-726 KAKESSAG
+726 KAKEASEGA
-734 SNKIKAFNGTTLDYK
+734 NKIKAFDGEKLDYK

-772 ISNFTDGNGNKV
+772 ITKFTDGNGNTV

-846 TSRIPQPDVTKLADG
+846 TSRIPQPDVSKLTDG

-868 NHPKNPIDVTIGD
+868 NHPK
-881 IVEYTIRVYNEGEVD
+881 
-896 GYVQEI
+896 
-902 TDHLPDQ
+902 
-909 LEFVAND
+909 
-916 ETNIKYGWTVDGN
+916 
-929 NSKIIRTKY
+929 
-938 LSKENDTAEGENKIT
+938 
-953 SFNGTT
+953 
-959 LDYKDVKVVC
+959 
-969 KVIETKPM
+969 
-977 PTKITNI
+977 
-984 ADISDFTDG
+984 
-993 NGNKVKDR
+993 
-1001 DSQENNVNI
+1001 
-1010 PSDLPGYKDDEIG
+1010 
-1023 KNYVP
+1023 
-1028 GQQDD
+1028 
-1033 DDFEK
+1033 
-1038 LKIKEF
+1038 
-1044 DLALR
+1044 
-1049 KFITKV
+1049 
-1055 NDENIS
+1055 
-1061 SRVPVVDITQL
+1061 
-1072 KNGTATTA
+1072 
-1080 TYDHPKTPIKVKI
+1080 TPISVAI
-1093 DDVVEYTIRVY
+1093 GDVVEYTIRVY
-1104 NEGGVDGYVEEITD
+1104 NEAEVNGYVEEITD

-1124 EFIADNET
+1124 EFITGNEINT
-1132 NKKYGW
+1132 KYGW
-1138 SVDNQNSKVVKTTY
+1138 TVDSNNSKIIKTKY
-1152 LSKANEKVAGENKI
+1152 LSKANETTEGDNKI
-1166 PAFDGTTLSYKEV
+1166 KAFDGTKLDYKDV
-1179 KIACKVIS
+1179 KVVCKVVS
-1187 TNPMPTKITNIADIS
+1187 TDPMPTKITNIADITK
-1202 DFTNGNGEK
+1202 FTDGNGNT
-1211 VKDRDS
+1211 VTDRDS
-1217 EENNVNIPSD
+1217 QENNVNIPSD

-1249 FEKLEVKPLEFD
+1249 FEKLKIKEFD
-1261 LALRKFITKVNDE
+1261 LALRKFITKVNNT
-1274 EITSRIPKV
+1274 EIKSRIPQV
-1283 DITKLASGEATTAIY
+1283 DTTPLKNGTGTTAIY
-1298 NHSKTPVEV
+1298 NHSKEPVKV
-1307 AIDDIVEY
+1307 SLGAVVEY
-1315 TIRVYNEGEIDG
+1315 TIRVYNEGQVDG
-1327 YAEEI
+1327 YVEEI
-1332 KDHLPDQLELIADN
+1332 KDHLPDQLEFIKDN
-1346 ETNKAYGWTVDD
+1346 ETNKKYGWTVDST
-1358 QDSKVIKTTYLSK
+1358 DSKVIKTSYLSK

-1392 KDVKVVCKVVETNQ
+1392 KEVKVACKVVSTDP
-1406 MPKKITNLADVSDFT
+1406 MPSKITNLADISDFT
-1421 DGDGNK
+1421 DGEGNK

-1433 EKDNVKIPEDRPGY
+1433 KEDNVKIPEDRPGY
-1447 KDDESNKDY
+1447 KDDESKKDY

-1466 EKVTVAKFD
+1466 EKVTLVKFD

-1485 NDTEITSRIPQVDV
+1485 NNTEITSRIPQVDV
-1499 TPIKDGSGTTAKYDH
+1499 TPIKDGSSTTAKYDH

-1532 VYNEGEIDGYASE
+1532 VFNEGEMDGYASE

-1637 AQISKNTNKDGKDV
+1637 AQISKDSDKDGNDV
-1651 KDQDSVPDKWNEGE
+1651 TDQDSVPDKWNEGE

-1692 ENGEDKIIES
+1692 ENGEEKIIES

-1745 AKELKDYIPDGL
+1745 AKELKDYIPNGL
-1757 KFVAED
+1757 KFVPED

-1790 TEVEVLLTWINDSE
+1790 TEVEVVLTWINDSE

-1852 GQIRTFTT
+1852 GQIKTFTT

-1870 SGVAL
+1870 SGVVL

>member
-1 MKRLKKLVSSILI
+1 MKKFKKLVSSILI

-19 ATLGIISAVK
+19 ATLGSISAVK

-45 SGYGYQQGGASG
+45 AGYGYQQEGS

-126 GTNYNSLMWLLDN
+126 GSNYNSLMWLLDN
-139 IYIMPAA
+139 IYIMPAI
-146 GTDNKT
+146 GTDNTT
-152 AREAFLES
+152 AREEFLKS
-160 KIPDEFYEYVTDDD
+160 KIPNELYGLITDDD
-174 IDVVQQL
+174 IDAVQQL

-191 DKYHYETTNLKVNSI
+191 DKYHYETSNFKINSI
-206 ANVDSNYVSI
+206 ANVDSNYASM
-216 GDLAQYNGGD
+216 GDIFGD
-226 DGRDRE
+226 DGWDRE

-261 IEIVKN
+261 IEIVKS

-289 NVDYTLSATFTD
+289 NVDYTLNATFTD
-301 INGKTITPTIGI
+301 INGTTITPSIGI
-313 KNSSGNIVSTTKSLK
+313 KDVSGNVTATTKTLK
-328 ELVGQEFYLSMPVSS
+328 ELVGQEFYLIMPTSS

-376 VIVDETPFKFSDTT
+376 VIVNETPLNFSDAT

-427 SGEATTATYNHPKNP
+427 SGEATTATYNHTKTP
-442 LRVAIGDEVTYTIRV
+442 LKVAIGDVVTYTIRV
-457 YNEGEVDGYVEE
+457 YNEGDIDGYVEE
-469 ITDHLPEQLEFIV
+469 ITDHLPDQLEFIV
-482 DDQVNIQYG
+482 DDQVNIEYG
-491 WKIASSS
+491 WKIASST
-498 DLKTIKTEYLSKAK
+498 DLKTIKTEYLSKAN

-524 NGKTLA
+524 NGTTLA

-539 VVSTDPMPTKI
+539 VVATDPMADKI

-556 TRFTDGD
+556 TKFTDGD

-571 SQANNVQLPTGKDL
+571 SQENNVNLPTGKDL
-585 ENYRDSEINRGEE
+585 ENYKDSEINRGEE

-612 TLKDFDLSLRKF
+612 TLKEFDLSLRKF

-633 TNREPKVNVTP
+633 TNREPQVNVTP
-644 LNNGG
+644 LKNGG

-690 HLPDQLEFVSGN
+690 HLPDQLEFVTGN
-702 ATNTKYGWVV
+702 EINTKYGWVV

-726 KAKESSAG
+726 KAKEASEGA
-734 SNKIKAFNGTTLDYK
+734 NKIKAFDGTKLDYK

-772 ISNFTDGNGNKV
+772 ITKFTDGNGNTV

-834 RKFITKLNDEEI
+834 RKFITKVNNTEI
-846 TSRIPQPDVTKLADG
+846 KSRIPQVD
-861 TATTATY
+861 TT
-868 NHPKNPIDVTIGD
+868 P
-881 IVEYTIRVYNEGEVD
+881 
-896 GYVQEI
+896 
-902 TDHLPDQ
+902 
-909 LEFVAND
+909 
-916 ETNIKYGWTVDGN
+916 
-929 NSKIIRTKY
+929 
-938 LSKENDTAEGENKIT
+938 
-953 SFNGTT
+953 
-959 LDYKDVKVVC
+959 
-969 KVIETKPM
+969 
-977 PTKITNI
+977 
-984 ADISDFTDG
+984 
-993 NGNKVKDR
+993 
-1001 DSQENNVNI
+1001 
-1010 PSDLPGYKDDEIG
+1010 
-1023 KNYVP
+1023 
-1028 GQQDD
+1028 
-1033 DDFEK
+1033 
-1038 LKIKEF
+1038 
-1044 DLALR
+1044 
-1049 KFITKV
+1049 
-1055 NDENIS
+1055 
-1061 SRVPVVDITQL
+1061 L
-1072 KNGTATTA
+1072 KNGTGTTA
-1080 TYDHPKTPIKVKI
+1080 IYNHSKEPVKVSLGA
-1093 DDVVEYTIRVY
+1093 VVEYTIRVY
-1104 NEGGVDGYVEEITD
+1104 NEGQVDGYVEEIKD

-1124 EFIADNET
+1124 EFIKDNET

-1138 SVDNQNSKVVKTTY
+1138 TVDSTDSKVIKTSY
-1152 LSKANEKVAGENKI
+1152 LCKANEKVAGENKI

-1179 KIACKVIS
+1179 KVACKVVS
-1187 TNPMPTKITNIADIS
+1187 TDPMPSKITNLADIS
-1202 DFTNGNGEK
+1202 DFTDGE
-1211 VKDRDS
+1211 
-1217 EENNVNIPSD
+1217 
-1227 LPGYKDDEIGKD
+1227 
-1239 YVPGQQDDDD
+1239 
-1249 FEKLEVKPLEFD
+1249 
-1261 LALRKFITKVNDE
+1261 
-1274 EITSRIPKV
+1274 
-1283 DITKLASGEATTAIY
+1283 
-1298 NHSKTPVEV
+1298 
-1307 AIDDIVEY
+1307 
-1315 TIRVYNEGEIDG
+1315 
-1327 YAEEI
+1327 
-1332 KDHLPDQLELIADN
+1332 
-1346 ETNKAYGWTVDD
+1346 
-1358 QDSKVIKTTYLSK
+1358 
-1371 ANEKVAGEN
+1371 
-1380 KIPAF
+1380 
-1385 DGTTLSY
+1385 
-1392 KDVKVVCKVVETNQ
+1392 
-1406 MPKKITNLADVSDFT
+1406 
-1421 DGDGNK
+1421 GNK

-1433 EKDNVKIPEDRPGY
+1433 KEDNVKIPEDRPGY
-1447 KDDESNKDY
+1447 KDDESKKDY

-1466 EKVTVAKFD
+1466 EKVTLVKFD

-1485 NDTEITSRIPQVDV
+1485 NNTEITSRIPQVDV
-1499 TPIKDGSGTTAKYDH
+1499 TPIKDGSSTTAKYDH

-1532 VYNEGEIDGYASE
+1532 VFNEGEMDGYASE

-1637 AQISKNTNKDGKDV
+1637 AQISKDSDKDGNDV
-1651 KDQDSVPDKWNEGE
+1651 TDQDSVPDKWNEGE

-1692 ENGEDKIIES
+1692 ENGEEKIIES

-1745 AKELKDYIPDGL
+1745 AKELKDYIPNGL
-1757 KFVAED
+1757 KFVPED

-1790 TEVEVLLTWINDSE
+1790 TEVEVVLTWINDSE

-1852 GQIRTFTT
+1852 GQIKTFTT

-1870 SGVAL
+1870 SGVVL

>member
-1 MKRLKKLVSSILI
+1 MKKFKKLVSSILI

-19 ATLGIISAVK
+19 ATLGSISAVK

-45 SGYGYQQGGASG
+45 AGYGYQQEGS

-126 GTNYNSLMWLLDN
+126 GSNYNSLMWLLDN
-139 IYIMPAA
+139 IYIMPAI
-146 GTDNKT
+146 GTDNTT
-152 AREAFLES
+152 AREEFLKS
-160 KIPDEFYEYVTDDD
+160 KIPNELYDLITDDD
-174 IDVVQQL
+174 IDAVQQL

-191 DKYHYETTNLKVNSI
+191 DKYHYETSNFKINSI
-206 ANVDSNYVSI
+206 ANVDSNYASM
-216 GDLAQYNGGD
+216 GDIFGD
-226 DGRDRE
+226 DGWDRE

-261 IEIVKN
+261 IEIVKS

-289 NVDYTLSATFTD
+289 NIDYTLNATFTD
-301 INGKTITPTIGI
+301 INGTTITPSIGI
-313 KNSSGNIVSTTKSLK
+313 KDVSGNVTATTKTLK
-328 ELVGQEFYLSMPVSS
+328 ELVGQEFYLIMPTSS

-376 VIVDETPFKFSDTT
+376 VIVNETPLNFSDTT

-427 SGEATTATYNHPKNP
+427 SGEATTATYNHTKTP
-442 LRVAIGDEVTYTIRV
+442 LKVAIGDVVTYTIRV
-457 YNEGEVDGYVEE
+457 YNEGDIDGYVEE
-469 ITDHLPEQLEFIV
+469 ITDHLPDQLEFIV
-482 DDQVNIQYG
+482 DDQVNIEYG
-491 WKIASSS
+491 WKIASST
-498 DLKTIKTEYLSKAK
+498 DLKTIKTEYLSKAN

-524 NGKTLA
+524 NGTTLA

-539 VVSTDPMPTKI
+539 VVATEPMADKI

-556 TRFTDGD
+556 TKFTDGD

-571 SQANNVQLPTGKDL
+571 SQENNVNLPTGKDL

-612 TLKDFDLSLRKF
+612 TLKEFDLSLRKF

-633 TNREPKVNVTP
+633 TNREPQVNVTP
-644 LNNGG
+644 LKNGG

-690 HLPDQLEFVSGN
+690 HLPDQLEFVAGN
-702 ATNTKYGWVV
+702 EINTKYGWVV

-726 KAKESSAG
+726 KAKEASEGA
-734 SNKIKAFNGTTLDYK
+734 NKIKAFDGTKLDYK

-755 KVVSTDPM
+755 KVVSTEPM

-772 ISNFTDGNGNKV
+772 ITKFTDGNGNTV

-846 TSRIPQPDVTKLADG
+846 TSRIPQPDVSKLADG

-868 NHPKNPIDVTIGD
+868 NHPK
-881 IVEYTIRVYNEGEVD
+881 
-896 GYVQEI
+896 
-902 TDHLPDQ
+902 
-909 LEFVAND
+909 
-916 ETNIKYGWTVDGN
+916 
-929 NSKIIRTKY
+929 
-938 LSKENDTAEGENKIT
+938 
-953 SFNGTT
+953 
-959 LDYKDVKVVC
+959 
-969 KVIETKPM
+969 
-977 PTKITNI
+977 
-984 ADISDFTDG
+984 
-993 NGNKVKDR
+993 
-1001 DSQENNVNI
+1001 
-1010 PSDLPGYKDDEIG
+1010 
-1023 KNYVP
+1023 
-1028 GQQDD
+1028 
-1033 DDFEK
+1033 
-1038 LKIKEF
+1038 
-1044 DLALR
+1044 
-1049 KFITKV
+1049 
-1055 NDENIS
+1055 
-1061 SRVPVVDITQL
+1061 
-1072 KNGTATTA
+1072 
-1080 TYDHPKTPIKVKI
+1080 TPISVAI
-1093 DDVVEYTIRVY
+1093 GDVVEYTIRVY
-1104 NEGGVDGYVEEITD
+1104 NEAEVDGYVEEITD

-1124 EFIADNET
+1124 EFIAGNEINT
-1132 NKKYGW
+1132 KYGW
-1138 SVDNQNSKVVKTTY
+1138 TVDSNNSKIIKTKY
-1152 LSKANEKVAGENKI
+1152 LSKANETTEGDNKI
-1166 PAFDGTTLSYKEV
+1166 KAFDGTKLDYKDV
-1179 KIACKVIS
+1179 KVVCKVVS
-1187 TNPMPTKITNIADIS
+1187 TDPMPTKITNIADITK
-1202 DFTNGNGEK
+1202 FTDGNGNI
-1211 VKDRDS
+1211 VTDRDS
-1217 EENNVNIPSD
+1217 QENNVNIPSD

-1249 FEKLEVKPLEFD
+1249 FEKLKIKEFD
-1261 LALRKFITKVNDE
+1261 LALRKFITKVNNT
-1274 EITSRIPKV
+1274 EIKSRIPQV
-1283 DITKLASGEATTAIY
+1283 DTTPLKNGTGTTAIY
-1298 NHSKTPVEV
+1298 NHSKEPVKV
-1307 AIDDIVEY
+1307 SLGAVVEY
-1315 TIRVYNEGEIDG
+1315 TIRVYNEGQVDG
-1327 YAEEI
+1327 YVEEI
-1332 KDHLPDQLELIADN
+1332 KDHLPDQLEFIKDN
-1346 ETNKAYGWTVDD
+1346 ETNKKYGWTVDST
-1358 QDSKVIKTTYLSK
+1358 DSKVIKTSYLSK

-1392 KDVKVVCKVVETNQ
+1392 KEVKVACKVVSTDP
-1406 MPKKITNLADVSDFT
+1406 MPSKITNLADISDFT
-1421 DGDGNK
+1421 DGEGNK

-1433 EKDNVKIPEDRPGY
+1433 KEDNVKIPEDRPGY
-1447 KDDESNKDY
+1447 KDDESKKDY

-1466 EKVTVAKFD
+1466 EKVTLVKFD

-1485 NDTEITSRIPQVDV
+1485 NNTEITSRIPQVDV
-1499 TPIKDGSGTTAKYDH
+1499 TPIKDGSSTTAKYDH

-1532 VYNEGEIDGYASE
+1532 VFNEGEMDGYASE

-1637 AQISKNTNKDGKDV
+1637 AQISKDSDKDGNDV
-1651 KDQDSVPDKWNEGE
+1651 TDQDSVPDKWNEGE

-1692 ENGEDKIIES
+1692 ENGEEKIIES

-1745 AKELKDYIPDGL
+1745 AKELKDYIPNGL
-1757 KFVAED
+1757 KFVPED

-1790 TEVEVLLTWINDSE
+1790 TEVEVVLTWINDSE

-1852 GQIRTFTT
+1852 GQIKTFTT

-1870 SGVAL
+1870 SGVVL

>member
-1 MKRLKKLVSSILI
+1 MKKFKKLVSSILI

-19 ATLGIISAVK
+19 ATLGSISAVK

-45 SGYGYQQGGASG
+45 AGYGYQQEGS

-126 GTNYNSLMWLLDN
+126 GSNYNSLMWLLDN
-139 IYIMPAA
+139 IYIMPAI
-146 GTDNKT
+146 GTDNTT
-152 AREAFLES
+152 AREEFLKS
-160 KIPDEFYEYVTDDD
+160 KIPNELYELITDDD
-174 IDVVQQL
+174 IDAVQQL

-191 DKYHYETTNLKVNSI
+191 DKYHYETSNFKINSI
-206 ANVDSNYVSI
+206 ANVDSNYASM
-216 GDLAQYNGGD
+216 GDIFGD
-226 DGRDRE
+226 DGWDRE

-261 IEIVKN
+261 IEIVKS

-289 NVDYTLSATFTD
+289 NVDYTLNATFTD
-301 INGKTITPTIGI
+301 INGTAITPSIGI
-313 KNSSGNIVSTTKSLK
+313 KDVSGNVTATTKTLK
-328 ELVGQEFYLSMPVSS
+328 ELVGQEFYLIMPTSS

-376 VIVDETPFKFSDTT
+376 VIVNETPLNFSDAT

-427 SGEATTATYNHPKNP
+427 SGEATTATYNHTKTP
-442 LRVAIGDEVTYTIRV
+442 LKVAIGDVVTYTIRV
-457 YNEGEVDGYVEE
+457 YNEGD
-469 ITDHLPEQLEFIV
+469 
-482 DDQVNIQYG
+482 
-491 WKIASSS
+491 
-498 DLKTIKTEYLSKAK
+498 
-512 ETTDGANKISAF
+512 
-524 NGKTLA
+524 
-530 YKDVKIKCR
+530 
-539 VVSTDPMPTKI
+539 
-550 TNIADI
+550 
-556 TRFTDGD
+556 
-563 GNTVTDRD
+563 
-571 SQANNVQLPTGKDL
+571 
-585 ENYRDSEINRGEE
+585 
-598 YIPGQQDDDDFEKL
+598 
-612 TLKDFDLSLRKF
+612 
-624 ITGVNGTAI
+624 
-633 TNREPKVNVTP
+633 
-644 LNNGG
+644 
-649 TTAIYNHP
+649 
-657 KTPVSVAI
+657 
-665 GDLVEYTIRVYNE
+665 
-678 AEIDGYVEEITD
+678 IDGYVEEITD
-690 HLPDQLEFVSGN
+690 HLPDQLEFVAGN
-702 ATNTKYGWVV
+702 ETNTKYGWTV
-712 DSTNSKIIRTNYLS
+712 DSNNSKIIKTKYLS
-726 KAKESSAG
+726 KANETTEG
-734 SNKIKAFNGTTLDYK
+734 DNKIKAFDGTKLDYK

-772 ISNFTDGNGNKV
+772 ITKFTDGNGNTV

-834 RKFITKLNDEEI
+834 RKFITKVNNTEI
-846 TSRIPQPDVTKLADG
+846 KSRIPQVD
-861 TATTATY
+861 TT
-868 NHPKNPIDVTIGD
+868 P
-881 IVEYTIRVYNEGEVD
+881 
-896 GYVQEI
+896 
-902 TDHLPDQ
+902 
-909 LEFVAND
+909 
-916 ETNIKYGWTVDGN
+916 
-929 NSKIIRTKY
+929 
-938 LSKENDTAEGENKIT
+938 
-953 SFNGTT
+953 
-959 LDYKDVKVVC
+959 
-969 KVIETKPM
+969 
-977 PTKITNI
+977 
-984 ADISDFTDG
+984 
-993 NGNKVKDR
+993 
-1001 DSQENNVNI
+1001 
-1010 PSDLPGYKDDEIG
+1010 
-1023 KNYVP
+1023 
-1028 GQQDD
+1028 
-1033 DDFEK
+1033 
-1038 LKIKEF
+1038 
-1044 DLALR
+1044 
-1049 KFITKV
+1049 
-1055 NDENIS
+1055 
-1061 SRVPVVDITQL
+1061 L
-1072 KNGTATTA
+1072 KNGTGTTA
-1080 TYDHPKTPIKVKI
+1080 IYNHSKEPVKVSLGA
-1093 DDVVEYTIRVY
+1093 VVEYTIRVY
-1104 NEGGVDGYVEEITD
+1104 NEGQVDGYVEEIKD

-1124 EFIADNET
+1124 EFIKDNET

-1138 SVDNQNSKVVKTTY
+1138 TVDSTDSKVIKTSY

-1179 KIACKVIS
+1179 KVACKVVS
-1187 TNPMPTKITNIADIS
+1187 TDPMPSKITNLADIS
-1202 DFTNGNGEK
+1202 DFTDGE
-1211 VKDRDS
+1211 
-1217 EENNVNIPSD
+1217 
-1227 LPGYKDDEIGKD
+1227 
-1239 YVPGQQDDDD
+1239 
-1249 FEKLEVKPLEFD
+1249 
-1261 LALRKFITKVNDE
+1261 
-1274 EITSRIPKV
+1274 
-1283 DITKLASGEATTAIY
+1283 
-1298 NHSKTPVEV
+1298 
-1307 AIDDIVEY
+1307 
-1315 TIRVYNEGEIDG
+1315 
-1327 YAEEI
+1327 
-1332 KDHLPDQLELIADN
+1332 
-1346 ETNKAYGWTVDD
+1346 
-1358 QDSKVIKTTYLSK
+1358 
-1371 ANEKVAGEN
+1371 
-1380 KIPAF
+1380 
-1385 DGTTLSY
+1385 
-1392 KDVKVVCKVVETNQ
+1392 
-1406 MPKKITNLADVSDFT
+1406 
-1421 DGDGNK
+1421 GNK

-1433 EKDNVKIPEDRPGY
+1433 KEDNVKIPEDRPGY
-1447 KDDESNKDY
+1447 KDDESKKDY

-1466 EKVTVAKFD
+1466 EKVTLVKFD

-1485 NDTEITSRIPQVDV
+1485 NNTEITSRIPQVDV
-1499 TPIKDGSGTTAKYDH
+1499 TPIKDGSSTTAKYDH

-1532 VYNEGEIDGYASE
+1532 VFNEGEMDGYASE

-1603 LLKAFDGE
+1603 LLKAFDGK

-1637 AQISKNTNKDGKDV
+1637 VQISKDSDKDGNDV
-1651 KDQDSVPDKWNEGE
+1651 TDQDSVPDKWNEGE

-1692 ENGEDKIIES
+1692 ENGEEKIIES

-1745 AKELKDYIPDGL
+1745 AKELKDYIPNGL
-1757 KFVAED
+1757 KFVPED

-1790 TEVEVLLTWINDSE
+1790 TEVEVVLTWINDSE

-1852 GQIRTFTT
+1852 GQIKTFTT

-1870 SGVAL
+1870 SGVVL

>member
-1 MKRLKKLVSSILI
+1 MKKFKKLVSSILI

-19 ATLGIISAVK
+19 ATLGSISAVK

-45 SGYGYQQGGASG
+45 AGYGYQQEGS

-126 GTNYNSLMWLLDN
+126 GSNYNSLMWLLDN
-139 IYIMPAA
+139 IYIMPAI
-146 GTDNKT
+146 GTDNTT
-152 AREAFLES
+152 AREEFLKS
-160 KIPDEFYEYVTDDD
+160 KIPNELYDLITDDD
-174 IDVVQQL
+174 IDAVQQL

-191 DKYHYETTNLKVNSI
+191 DKYHYETSNFKINSI
-206 ANVDSNYVSI
+206 ANVDSNYASM
-216 GDLAQYNGGD
+216 GDIFGD
-226 DGRDRE
+226 DGWDRE

-261 IEIVKN
+261 IEIVKG

-281 PYKINQLL
+281 PYKINKLL
-289 NVDYTLSATFTD
+289 NVDYTLNATFTD
-301 INGKTITPTIGI
+301 INGTAITPSIGI
-313 KNSSGNIVSTTKSLK
+313 KDVSGNVTATTKTLK
-328 ELVGQEFYLSMPVSS
+328 ELVGQEFYLIMPTSS

-376 VIVDETPFKFSDTT
+376 VIVNETPLNFSDAT

-427 SGEATTATYNHPKNP
+427 SGEATTATYNHPKTP
-442 LRVAIGDEVTYTIRV
+442 LKIAIGDVVTYTIRV
-457 YNEGEVDGYVEE
+457 YNEGDIDGYVEE
-469 ITDHLPEQLEFIV
+469 ITDHLPDQLEFIV
-482 DDQVNIQYG
+482 DDQVNIEYG
-491 WKIASSS
+491 WKIASST
-498 DLKTIKTEYLSKAK
+498 DLKTIKTEYLSKAN

-524 NGKTLA
+524 NGTTLA

-539 VVSTDPMPTKI
+539 VVATEPMADKI

-556 TRFTDGD
+556 TKFTDGD

-571 SQANNVQLPTGKDL
+571 SQENNVNLPTGKDL

-612 TLKDFDLSLRKF
+612 TLKEFDLSLRKF

-633 TNREPKVNVTP
+633 TNREPQVNVTP
-644 LNNGG
+644 LKNGG

-690 HLPDQLEFVSGN
+690 HLPDQLEFVAGN
-702 ATNTKYGWVV
+702 ETNSKYGWVV

-726 KAKESSAG
+726 KAKEASEGA
-734 SNKIKAFNGTTLDYK
+734 NKIKAFDGTKLDYK

-772 ISNFTDGNGNKV
+772 ITKFTDGNGNTV

-846 TSRIPQPDVTKLADG
+846 TSRIPQPDVSKLADG

-868 NHPKNPIDVTIGD
+868 NHPK
-881 IVEYTIRVYNEGEVD
+881 
-896 GYVQEI
+896 
-902 TDHLPDQ
+902 
-909 LEFVAND
+909 
-916 ETNIKYGWTVDGN
+916 
-929 NSKIIRTKY
+929 
-938 LSKENDTAEGENKIT
+938 
-953 SFNGTT
+953 
-959 LDYKDVKVVC
+959 
-969 KVIETKPM
+969 
-977 PTKITNI
+977 
-984 ADISDFTDG
+984 
-993 NGNKVKDR
+993 
-1001 DSQENNVNI
+1001 
-1010 PSDLPGYKDDEIG
+1010 
-1023 KNYVP
+1023 
-1028 GQQDD
+1028 
-1033 DDFEK
+1033 
-1038 LKIKEF
+1038 
-1044 DLALR
+1044 
-1049 KFITKV
+1049 
-1055 NDENIS
+1055 
-1061 SRVPVVDITQL
+1061 
-1072 KNGTATTA
+1072 
-1080 TYDHPKTPIKVKI
+1080 TPISVAI
-1093 DDVVEYTIRVY
+1093 GDVVEYTIRVY
-1104 NEGGVDGYVEEITD
+1104 NEAEVDGYVEEITD

-1124 EFIADNET
+1124 EFVAGNET
-1132 NKKYGW
+1132 NTKYGW
-1138 SVDNQNSKVVKTTY
+1138 TVDSNNSKIIKTKY
-1152 LSKANEKVAGENKI
+1152 LSKANETTEGDNKI
-1166 PAFDGTTLSYKEV
+1166 KAFDGTKLDYKDV
-1179 KIACKVIS
+1179 KVVCKVVS
-1187 TNPMPTKITNIADIS
+1187 TDPMPTKITNIADITK
-1202 DFTNGNGEK
+1202 FTDGNGNT
-1211 VKDRDS
+1211 VTDRDS
-1217 EENNVNIPSD
+1217 QENNVNIPSD

-1249 FEKLEVKPLEFD
+1249 FEKLKIKEFD
-1261 LALRKFITKVNDE
+1261 LALRKFITKVNNT
-1274 EITSRIPKV
+1274 EIKSRIPQV
-1283 DITKLASGEATTAIY
+1283 DTTPLKNGTGTTAIY
-1298 NHSKTPVEV
+1298 NHSKEPVKV
-1307 AIDDIVEY
+1307 SLGSVVEY
-1315 TIRVYNEGEIDG
+1315 TIRVYNEGQVDG
-1327 YAEEI
+1327 YVEEI
-1332 KDHLPDQLELIADN
+1332 KDHLPDQLEFVKDN
-1346 ETNKAYGWTVDD
+1346 ETNKKYGWTVDST
-1358 QDSKVIKTTYLSK
+1358 DSKVIKTSYLSK

-1392 KDVKVVCKVVETNQ
+1392 KEVKVACKVVSTDQ
-1406 MPKKITNLADVSDFT
+1406 MPSKITNLADISDFT
-1421 DGDGNK
+1421 DGEGNK

-1433 EKDNVKIPEDRPGY
+1433 KEDNVKIPEDRPGY
-1447 KDDESNKDY
+1447 KDDESKKDY

-1466 EKVTVAKFD
+1466 EKVTLVKFD

-1485 NDTEITSRIPQVDV
+1485 NNTEITSRIPQVDV
-1499 TPIKDGSGTTAKYDH
+1499 TPIKDGSSTTAKYDH

-1532 VYNEGEIDGYASE
+1532 VFNEGEMDGYASE

-1637 AQISKNTNKDGKDV
+1637 AQISKDSDKDGNDV
-1651 KDQDSVPDKWNEGE
+1651 TDQDSVPDKWNEGE

-1692 ENGEDKIIES
+1692 ENGEEKIIES

-1745 AKELKDYIPDGL
+1745 AKELKDYIPNGL
-1757 KFVAED
+1757 KFVPED

-1790 TEVEVLLTWINDSE
+1790 TEVEVVLTWINDSE

-1852 GQIRTFTT
+1852 GQIKTFTT

-1870 SGVAL
+1870 SGVVL

>member
-1 MKRLKKLVSSILI
+1 MKKFKKLVSSILI

-19 ATLGIISAVK
+19 ATLGSISAVK

-45 SGYGYQQGGASG
+45 AGYGYQQEGS

-117 STYSKILPT
+117 STYSRILPT
-126 GTNYNSLMWLLDN
+126 GSNYNSLMWLLDN
-139 IYIMPAA
+139 IYIMPAI
-146 GTDNKT
+146 GTDNTT
-152 AREAFLES
+152 AREEFLKS
-160 KIPDEFYEYVTDDD
+160 KIPNELYELITDDD
-174 IDVVQQL
+174 IDAVQQL

-191 DKYHYETTNLKVNSI
+191 DKYHYETSNFKINSI
-206 ANVDSNYVSI
+206 ANVDSNYASM
-216 GDLAQYNGGD
+216 GDIFGD
-226 DGRDRE
+226 DGWDRE

-261 IEIVKN
+261 IEIVKS

-289 NVDYTLSATFTD
+289 NVDYTLNATFTD
-301 INGKTITPTIGI
+301 INGTTITPSIGI
-313 KNSSGNIVSTTKSLK
+313 KDVSGNVTATTKTLK
-328 ELVGQEFYLSMPVSS
+328 ELVGQEFYLIMPTSS

-376 VIVDETPFKFSDTT
+376 VIVNETPLNFSDTT

-427 SGEATTATYNHPKNP
+427 SGEATTATYNHTKTP
-442 LRVAIGDEVTYTIRV
+442 LKVAIGDVVTYTIRV
-457 YNEGEVDGYVEE
+457 YNEGDIDGYVEE

-482 DDQVNIQYG
+482 DDQVNIEYG
-491 WKIASSS
+491 WKIASST
-498 DLKTIKTEYLSKAK
+498 DLKTIKTEYLSKAN

-524 NGKTLA
+524 NGTTLA

-539 VVSTDPMPTKI
+539 VVATDPMADKI

-556 TRFTDGD
+556 TKFTDGD

-571 SQANNVQLPTGKDL
+571 SQENNVNLPTGKDL
-585 ENYRDSEINRGEE
+585 ENYKDSEINRGEE

-612 TLKDFDLSLRKF
+612 TLKEFDLSLRKF

-633 TNREPKVNVTP
+633 TNREPQVNVTP
-644 LNNGG
+644 LKNGG

-690 HLPDQLEFVSGN
+690 HLPDQLEFVAGN
-702 ATNTKYGWVV
+702 ETNSKYGWVV

-726 KAKESSAG
+726 KAKEASEGA
-734 SNKIKAFNGTTLDYK
+734 NKIKAFDGTKLDYK

-772 ISNFTDGNGNKV
+772 ITKFTDGNGNTV

-834 RKFITKLNDEEI
+834 RKFITKVNNTEI
-846 TSRIPQPDVTKLADG
+846 KSRIPQVD
-861 TATTATY
+861 TT
-868 NHPKNPIDVTIGD
+868 P
-881 IVEYTIRVYNEGEVD
+881 
-896 GYVQEI
+896 
-902 TDHLPDQ
+902 
-909 LEFVAND
+909 
-916 ETNIKYGWTVDGN
+916 
-929 NSKIIRTKY
+929 
-938 LSKENDTAEGENKIT
+938 
-953 SFNGTT
+953 
-959 LDYKDVKVVC
+959 
-969 KVIETKPM
+969 
-977 PTKITNI
+977 
-984 ADISDFTDG
+984 
-993 NGNKVKDR
+993 
-1001 DSQENNVNI
+1001 
-1010 PSDLPGYKDDEIG
+1010 
-1023 KNYVP
+1023 
-1028 GQQDD
+1028 
-1033 DDFEK
+1033 
-1038 LKIKEF
+1038 
-1044 DLALR
+1044 
-1049 KFITKV
+1049 
-1055 NDENIS
+1055 
-1061 SRVPVVDITQL
+1061 L
-1072 KNGTATTA
+1072 KNGTGTTA
-1080 TYDHPKTPIKVKI
+1080 IYNHSKEPVKVSLGA
-1093 DDVVEYTIRVY
+1093 VVEYTIRVY
-1104 NEGGVDGYVEEITD
+1104 NEGQVDGYVEEIKD

-1124 EFIADNET
+1124 EFIKDNET

-1138 SVDNQNSKVVKTTY
+1138 TVDSTDSKVIKTSY

-1179 KIACKVIS
+1179 KVACKVVS
-1187 TNPMPTKITNIADIS
+1187 TDPMPSKITNLADIS
-1202 DFTNGNGEK
+1202 DFTDGE
-1211 VKDRDS
+1211 
-1217 EENNVNIPSD
+1217 
-1227 LPGYKDDEIGKD
+1227 
-1239 YVPGQQDDDD
+1239 
-1249 FEKLEVKPLEFD
+1249 
-1261 LALRKFITKVNDE
+1261 
-1274 EITSRIPKV
+1274 
-1283 DITKLASGEATTAIY
+1283 
-1298 NHSKTPVEV
+1298 
-1307 AIDDIVEY
+1307 
-1315 TIRVYNEGEIDG
+1315 
-1327 YAEEI
+1327 
-1332 KDHLPDQLELIADN
+1332 
-1346 ETNKAYGWTVDD
+1346 
-1358 QDSKVIKTTYLSK
+1358 
-1371 ANEKVAGEN
+1371 
-1380 KIPAF
+1380 
-1385 DGTTLSY
+1385 
-1392 KDVKVVCKVVETNQ
+1392 
-1406 MPKKITNLADVSDFT
+1406 
-1421 DGDGNK
+1421 GNK

-1433 EKDNVKIPEDRPGY
+1433 KEDNVKIPEDRPGY
-1447 KDDESNKDY
+1447 KDDESKKDY
-1456 VPGQEDDDDF
+1456 VQGQEDDDDF
-1466 EKVTVAKFD
+1466 EKVTLVKFD

-1485 NDTEITSRIPQVDV
+1485 NNTEITSRIPQVDV
-1499 TPIKDGSGTTAKYDH
+1499 TPIKDGSSTTAKYDH

-1532 VYNEGEIDGYASE
+1532 VFNEGEMDGYASE

-1637 AQISKNTNKDGKDV
+1637 AQISKDSDKDGNDV
-1651 KDQDSVPDKWNEGE
+1651 TDQDSVPDKWNEGE

-1692 ENGEDKIIES
+1692 ENGEEKIIES

-1745 AKELKDYIPDGL
+1745 AKELKDYIPNGL
-1757 KFVAED
+1757 KFVPED

-1790 TEVEVLLTWINDSE
+1790 TEVEVVLTWINDSE

-1852 GQIRTFTT
+1852 GQIKTFTT

-1870 SGVAL
+1870 SGVVL

>member
-1 MKRLKKLVSSILI
+1 MKKLKKLVSSILI

-19 ATLGIISAVK
+19 ATLGSISAVK

-45 SGYGYQQGGASG
+45 AGYGYQQEGS
-57 KVWKI
+57 KIWKI
-62 AEYDSENGK
+62 AEYDIENGK

-126 GTNYNSLMWLLDN
+126 GSNYNSLMWLLDN
-139 IYIMPAA
+139 IYIMPAI
-146 GTDNKT
+146 GTDNTT
-152 AREAFLES
+152 AREEFLKS
-160 KIPDEFYEYVTDDD
+160 KIPNELYNLITDDD
-174 IDVVQQL
+174 IDAVQQL

-191 DKYHYETTNLKVNSI
+191 DKYHYETSNFKINSI
-206 ANVDSNYVSI
+206 ANVDSNYASM
-216 GDLAQYNGGD
+216 GDIFGD
-226 DGRDRE
+226 DGWDRE

-261 IEIVKN
+261 IEIVKS

-289 NVDYTLSATFTD
+289 NVDYTLNATFTD
-301 INGKTITPTIGI
+301 INGTTITPSIGI
-313 KNSSGNIVSTTKSLK
+313 KDVSGNVTATTKTLK
-328 ELVGQEFYLSMPVSS
+328 ELVGQEFYLIMPTSS

-376 VIVDETPFKFSDTT
+376 VIVNETPLNFSDTT

-427 SGEATTATYNHPKNP
+427 SGEATTATYNHPKTP
-442 LRVAIGDEVTYTIRV
+442 LKVAIGDVVTYTIRV
-457 YNEGEVDGYVEE
+457 YNEGDIDGYVEE
-469 ITDHLPEQLEFIV
+469 ITDHLPDQLEFIV
-482 DDQVNIQYG
+482 DDQVNIEYG
-491 WKIASSS
+491 WKIASST
-498 DLKTIKTEYLSKAK
+498 DLKTIKTEYLSKAN

-524 NGKTLA
+524 NGTTLA

-539 VVSTDPMPTKI
+539 VVATDPMADKI

-556 TRFTDGD
+556 TKFTDGD

-571 SQANNVQLPTGKDL
+571 SQENNVNLPTGKDL
-585 ENYRDSEINRGEE
+585 ENYKDSEINRGEE

-612 TLKDFDLSLRKF
+612 TLKEFDLSLRKF

-633 TNREPKVNVTP
+633 TNREPQVNVTP
-644 LNNGG
+644 LKNGG

-690 HLPDQLEFVSGN
+690 HLPDQLEFVAGN
-702 ATNTKYGWVV
+702 EINTKYGWVV

-726 KAKESSAG
+726 KAKEASEGA
-734 SNKIKAFNGTTLDYK
+734 NKIKAFDGTKLDYK

-755 KVVSTDPM
+755 KVVSTEPM

-772 ISNFTDGNGNKV
+772 ITKFTDGNGNTV

-846 TSRIPQPDVTKLADG
+846 TSRIPQPDVSKLADG

-868 NHPKNPIDVTIGD
+868 NHPK
-881 IVEYTIRVYNEGEVD
+881 
-896 GYVQEI
+896 
-902 TDHLPDQ
+902 
-909 LEFVAND
+909 
-916 ETNIKYGWTVDGN
+916 
-929 NSKIIRTKY
+929 
-938 LSKENDTAEGENKIT
+938 
-953 SFNGTT
+953 
-959 LDYKDVKVVC
+959 
-969 KVIETKPM
+969 
-977 PTKITNI
+977 
-984 ADISDFTDG
+984 
-993 NGNKVKDR
+993 
-1001 DSQENNVNI
+1001 
-1010 PSDLPGYKDDEIG
+1010 
-1023 KNYVP
+1023 
-1028 GQQDD
+1028 
-1033 DDFEK
+1033 
-1038 LKIKEF
+1038 
-1044 DLALR
+1044 
-1049 KFITKV
+1049 
-1055 NDENIS
+1055 
-1061 SRVPVVDITQL
+1061 
-1072 KNGTATTA
+1072 
-1080 TYDHPKTPIKVKI
+1080 TPISVAI
-1093 DDVVEYTIRVY
+1093 GDVVEYTIRVY
-1104 NEGGVDGYVEEITD
+1104 NEAEVDGYVEEITD

-1124 EFIADNET
+1124 EFVARNET
-1132 NKKYGW
+1132 NTKYGW
-1138 SVDNQNSKVVKTTY
+1138 TVDSNNSKIIKTEY
-1152 LSKANEKVAGENKI
+1152 LSKANETTEGDNKI
-1166 PAFDGTTLSYKEV
+1166 KAFDGTKLDYKDV
-1179 KIACKVIS
+1179 KVVCKVVS
-1187 TNPMPTKITNIADIS
+1187 TDPMPTKITNIADITK
-1202 DFTNGNGEK
+1202 FTDGNGNT
-1211 VKDRDS
+1211 VTDRDS
-1217 EENNVNIPSD
+1217 QENNVNIPSD

-1249 FEKLEVKPLEFD
+1249 FEKLKIKEFD
-1261 LALRKFITKVNDE
+1261 LALRKFITKVNNT
-1274 EITSRIPKV
+1274 EIKSRIPQV
-1283 DITKLASGEATTAIY
+1283 DTTPLKNGTGTTAIY
-1298 NHSKTPVEV
+1298 NHSKEPVKV
-1307 AIDDIVEY
+1307 SLGAVVEY
-1315 TIRVYNEGEIDG
+1315 TIRVYNEGQVDG
-1327 YAEEI
+1327 YVEEI
-1332 KDHLPDQLELIADN
+1332 KDHLPDQLEFIKDN
-1346 ETNKAYGWTVDD
+1346 ETNKKYGWTVDST
-1358 QDSKVIKTTYLSK
+1358 DSKVIKTSYLCK

-1392 KDVKVVCKVVETNQ
+1392 KEVKVACKVVSTDP
-1406 MPKKITNLADVSDFT
+1406 MPSKITNLADISDFT
-1421 DGDGNK
+1421 DGEGNK

-1433 EKDNVKIPEDRPGY
+1433 KEDNVKIPEDRPGY
-1447 KDDESNKDY
+1447 KDDESKKDY

-1466 EKVTVAKFD
+1466 EKVTLVKFD

-1485 NDTEITSRIPQVDV
+1485 NNTEITSRIPQVDV
-1499 TPIKDGSGTTAKYDH
+1499 TPIKDGSSTTAKYDH

-1532 VYNEGEIDGYASE
+1532 VFNEGEMDGYASE

-1637 AQISKNTNKDGKDV
+1637 AQISKDSDKDGNDV
-1651 KDQDSVPDKWNEGE
+1651 TDQDSVPDKWNEGE

-1692 ENGEDKIIES
+1692 ENGEEKIIES

-1745 AKELKDYIPDGL
+1745 AKELKDYIPNGL
-1757 KFVAED
+1757 KFVPED

-1790 TEVEVLLTWINDSE
+1790 TEVEVVLTWINDSE

-1852 GQIRTFTT
+1852 GQKLNR
-1860 IGLAVLVILS
+1860 GL
-1870 SGVAL
+1870 
-1875 IKKFVL
+1875 

>member
-1 MKRLKKLVSSILI
+1 MKKFKKLVSSILI

-19 ATLGIISAVK
+19 ATLGSISAVK

-45 SGYGYQQGGASG
+45 AGYGYQQEGS

-126 GTNYNSLMWLLDN
+126 GSNYNSLMWLLDN
-139 IYIMPAA
+139 IYIMPAI
-146 GTDNKT
+146 GTDNTT
-152 AREAFLES
+152 AREEFLKS
-160 KIPDEFYEYVTDDD
+160 KIPNELYELITDDD
-174 IDVVQQL
+174 IDAVQQL

-191 DKYHYETTNLKVNSI
+191 DKYHYETSNFKINSI
-206 ANVDSNYVSI
+206 ANVDSNYASM
-216 GDLAQYNGGD
+216 GDIFGD
-226 DGRDRE
+226 DGWDRE

-261 IEIVKN
+261 IEIVKS

-289 NVDYTLSATFTD
+289 NVDYTLNATFTD
-301 INGKTITPTIGI
+301 INGTTITPSIGI
-313 KNSSGNIVSTTKSLK
+313 KDVSGNVTATTKTLK
-328 ELVGQEFYLSMPVSS
+328 ELVGQEFYLIMPTSS

-376 VIVDETPFKFSDTT
+376 VIVNETPLNFSDTT

-427 SGEATTATYNHPKNP
+427 SGEATTATYNHTKTP
-442 LRVAIGDEVTYTIRV
+442 LKVAIGDVVTYTIRV
-457 YNEGEVDGYVEE
+457 YNEGDIDGYVEE

-482 DDQVNIQYG
+482 DDQVNIEYG
-491 WKIASSS
+491 WKIASST
-498 DLKTIKTEYLSKAK
+498 DLKTIKTEYLSKAN

-524 NGKTLA
+524 NGTTLA

-539 VVSTDPMPTKI
+539 VVATEPMADKI

-556 TRFTDGD
+556 TKFTDGD

-571 SQANNVQLPTGKDL
+571 SQENNVNLPTGKDL

-612 TLKDFDLSLRKF
+612 TLKEFDLSLRKF

-633 TNREPKVNVTP
+633 TNREPQVNVTP
-644 LNNGG
+644 LKNGG

-690 HLPDQLEFVSGN
+690 HLPDQLEFVTGN
-702 ATNTKYGWVV
+702 EINTKYGWVV

-726 KAKESSAG
+726 KAKEASEGA
-734 SNKIKAFNGTTLDYK
+734 NKIKAFDGTKLDYKDVKVVCKVVSTEPMPTKITNIADITKFTDGNGNTVTDRDSQENNVNIPSDLSGYKDDEIGKDYVPGQQDDDDFEKLKIKEFDLALRKFITKLNDEEITSRIPQPDVSKLADGTATTATYNHPKTPISVAIGDVVEHTIRVYNEAEVDGYVEEITDHLPDQLEFIVGNETNTKYGWTVDSNNSKIIKTEYLSKANETTEGDNKIKAFDGTKLDYK

-772 ISNFTDGNGNKV
+772 ITKFTDGNGNTV

-834 RKFITKLNDEEI
+834 RKFITKVNNTEI
-846 TSRIPQPDVTKLADG
+846 KSRIPQVD
-861 TATTATY
+861 TT
-868 NHPKNPIDVTIGD
+868 P
-881 IVEYTIRVYNEGEVD
+881 
-896 GYVQEI
+896 
-902 TDHLPDQ
+902 
-909 LEFVAND
+909 
-916 ETNIKYGWTVDGN
+916 
-929 NSKIIRTKY
+929 
-938 LSKENDTAEGENKIT
+938 
-953 SFNGTT
+953 
-959 LDYKDVKVVC
+959 
-969 KVIETKPM
+969 
-977 PTKITNI
+977 
-984 ADISDFTDG
+984 
-993 NGNKVKDR
+993 
-1001 DSQENNVNI
+1001 
-1010 PSDLPGYKDDEIG
+1010 
-1023 KNYVP
+1023 
-1028 GQQDD
+1028 
-1033 DDFEK
+1033 
-1038 LKIKEF
+1038 
-1044 DLALR
+1044 
-1049 KFITKV
+1049 
-1055 NDENIS
+1055 
-1061 SRVPVVDITQL
+1061 L
-1072 KNGTATTA
+1072 KNGTGTTA
-1080 TYDHPKTPIKVKI
+1080 IYNHSKEPVKVSLGA
-1093 DDVVEYTIRVY
+1093 VVEYTIRVY
-1104 NEGGVDGYVEEITD
+1104 NEGQVDGYVEEIKD

-1124 EFIADNET
+1124 EFIKDNET

-1138 SVDNQNSKVVKTTY
+1138 TVDSTDSKVIKTSY
-1152 LSKANEKVAGENKI
+1152 LCKANEKVAGENKI

-1179 KIACKVIS
+1179 KVACKVVS
-1187 TNPMPTKITNIADIS
+1187 TDPMPSKITNLADIS
-1202 DFTNGNGEK
+1202 DFTDGE
-1211 VKDRDS
+1211 
-1217 EENNVNIPSD
+1217 
-1227 LPGYKDDEIGKD
+1227 
-1239 YVPGQQDDDD
+1239 
-1249 FEKLEVKPLEFD
+1249 
-1261 LALRKFITKVNDE
+1261 
-1274 EITSRIPKV
+1274 
-1283 DITKLASGEATTAIY
+1283 
-1298 NHSKTPVEV
+1298 
-1307 AIDDIVEY
+1307 
-1315 TIRVYNEGEIDG
+1315 
-1327 YAEEI
+1327 
-1332 KDHLPDQLELIADN
+1332 
-1346 ETNKAYGWTVDD
+1346 
-1358 QDSKVIKTTYLSK
+1358 
-1371 ANEKVAGEN
+1371 
-1380 KIPAF
+1380 
-1385 DGTTLSY
+1385 
-1392 KDVKVVCKVVETNQ
+1392 
-1406 MPKKITNLADVSDFT
+1406 
-1421 DGDGNK
+1421 GNK

-1433 EKDNVKIPEDRPGY
+1433 KEDNVKIPEDRPGY
-1447 KDDESNKDY
+1447 KDDESKKDY

-1466 EKVTVAKFD
+1466 EKVTLVKFD

-1485 NDTEITSRIPQVDV
+1485 NNTEITSRIPQVDV
-1499 TPIKDGSGTTAKYDH
+1499 TPIKDGSSTTAKYNH

-1532 VYNEGEIDGYASE
+1532 VFNEGEMDGYASE

-1637 AQISKNTNKDGKDV
+1637 AQISKDSDKDGNDV
-1651 KDQDSVPDKWNEGE
+1651 TDQDSVPDKWNDGE

-1692 ENGEDKIIES
+1692 ENGEEKIIES

-1719 KSKINKVTIK
+1719 KSKINKVIIK

-1745 AKELKDYIPDGL
+1745 AKELKDYIPNGL
-1757 KFVAED
+1757 KFVPED

-1790 TEVEVLLTWINDSE
+1790 TEVEVVLTWINDSE

-1852 GQIRTFTT
+1852 GQIKTFTT
-1860 IGLAVLVILS
+1860 ISLAVLVILS
-1870 SGVAL
+1870 SGVVL